1 MRKMALPMA
10 GGGCSQ
16 LSDDAANLAAT
27 LGGVDDAPARP
38 SGESVGISSPALV
51 GVESDIAGDSGDSNT
66 PSATN
71 NESGKAADSSAAAD
85 STVAQSLSITGADA
99 VAQFSTMQLTATTS
113 PSNVEG
119 TYVWSSNN
127 DNILTVDQSGTVTGV
142 RQGTATVTLSYTSPD
157 GNTTLAATHDVTVTS
172 PTAATDRAL
181 FYYLNNPNGSLDS
194 ISTTQWT
201 SLGSGSVNLTG
212 LDSSNFPKDN
222 GKTAIFDRVSD
233 RVITWPDN
241 STGDEYQVARGS
253 SDWNNIFKAYKS
265 VIEGMLPGV
274 TVTDDDVESI
284 SIKPYKLTN
293 NNDGYH
299 VDCSVSI
306 TCRNLFNARYY
317 VDDPTTPGEGFQLV
331 ASKLT
336 YREGDTTDITDFP
349 DVSLPLSKKV
359 GGIEYTFNGWYTD
372 QALTQQVELPYT
384 VDGNVNFYAKYL
396 SGRQVVYDLA
406 GGSWNNSDAL
416 VHAAQ
421 QGSTQTVKAEP
432 TRVGH
437 EFAGWTVAGLDGVTT
452 IESGASF
459 IMPDNNVTFT
469 ATWNKLLACKVKY
482 LEQGTDKELSPA
494 DTLYG
499 HAGDVVTANAKSNIE
514 GYHLVDSTQASG
526 KAMLIEGETPEIVF
540 YYEKDAANYQVN
552 YFLNGTEQKVAD
564 SETLSAPW
572 GSEVAV
578 SDLAKDIDGYTAVSG
593 QAATATV
600 ELDGSTVINIY
611 YYQNVTLTANSATT
625 EYTGELQHVEGY
637 TCDVAD
643 AAFAGVTLLGGK
655 GTDAGDYPYTFA
667 SGTAGTVSTDG
678 KHIVAKTNDGKLV
691 IKPNSQQVV
700 VKVKGSTG
708 GGKYDGEEHGVE
720 GYAVSYVV
728 GGAASAG
735 APAGFDA
742 GDISFAGAAKVTGTD
757 AGSYPMG
764 LGAGDFGYAGKNFS
778 NVSFEVEDGQLTI
791 SKREVVVKPKDASR
805 VFNGEA
811 LEASEW
817 EVAEGS
823 PDQFLAGQGISDPVF
838 SGSQT
843 APGTSESS
851 IVSWGYPESTKAGN
865 YEIRTEKGTLNVTSR
880 GAAETITV
888 EANSTSATYDGGTH
902 SAAGLKTTEFVVGG
916 KAYTVSGLST
926 EDPSAAD
933 AGTYTNNVTG
943 TAKVSD
949 AAGNDVTSEFA
960 VEIKDGSL
968 VIGPAEAIIRPKD
981 ASKPYDGTPLVA
993 SEFEAAGFVGGDGVA
1008 GVTYGGSQTDAGE
1021 SGSTIAAYEAAGS
1034 TKLANY
1040 KITLGEGRLEV
1051 TANAERVVVTI
1062 RENSATFPYDGE
1074 AKTAEGYE
1082 VAGISSAL
1090 YKEGDFAFVGDAA
1103 HKVATG
1109 TDAGDYDMGLL
1120 PGDFENRSANFSNVA
1135 FAIEDGQLHIVP
1147 VAIDEDAVTWD
1158 ARDVQKVYDG
1168 DPLSAYGA
1176 RAWDKH
1182 GNELSVEYSTD
1193 GVSWVDDPSKVSL
1206 THSGHLAVKLRATG
1220 ANYAAG
1226 QYAAGSESV
1235 AVEKRPVTLESGGA
1249 DKTYDGTPLTNG
1261 AVSVTPKGEGVG
1273 FVDGEGVA
1281 VTVTGSQTDAGES
1294 DNTFYFSFDEGTSGD
1309 DYLVTAKC
1317 GKLKVA
1323 ANSQQVVV
1331 KVKGSTGGGKYDG
1344 EEHGVEGYAVSYV
1357 VGGAASAGAPAG
1369 FDAGDI
1375 SFAGAAKVTGTDA
1388 GSYPMGLG
1396 AGDFGYAGKNFSNV
1410 SFEVE
1415 DGQLT
1420 ISKREVVVKP
1430 KDASRVFNGEAL
1442 EASEWEVAEGSPDQF
1457 LAGQGISDP
1466 VFSGSQTAPGTS
1478 ESSIVS
1484 WGYPESTKA
1493 GNYEIRTEKGTLNVT
1508 SRGAAETIT
1517 VEANSTSATYDG
1529 GTHSAAGLKTTEFV
1543 VGGKAYTVSGL
1554 STEDP
1559 SAADA
1564 GTYTN
1569 NVTGTAKV
1577 SDAAGNDVTSEFAVE
1592 IKDGSL
1598 VIGPAE
1604 AIIRPKDASKPYDGT
1619 PLVASEFEAAGFVGG
1634 DGVAGVTYGGSQT
1647 DAGES
1652 GSTIAAYE
1660 AAGSTKLANYKITL
1674 GEGRLEVTANAE
1686 RVVVTIRENSA
1697 TFPYDGE
1704 AKTAEG
1710 YEVAGISS
1718 ALYKEGDFA
1727 FVGDAAHKV
1736 ATGTDAGDY
1745 DMGLL
1750 PGDFENR
1757 SANFSNVA
1765 FAIEDGQLT
1774 ILPAT
1779 LTVTTYGASKPYDGT
1794 ALTASGEI
1802 SGFVNGETASF
1813 AATGSQTLV
1822 GTSANS
1828 YAITW
1833 DGTAKESNYSVV
1845 EGAIGT
1851 LEVTPSQVAITVTP
1865 RGGSKVYDGKP
1876 LTSAGIDVDG
1886 LPAGF
1891 TLEAAT
1897 KGTITDAGELL
1908 AEIDASTIVIRN
1920 AAGEDVTAQF
1930 ANVTCGK
1937 APLIVTK
1944 RPVTVT
1950 SATDSKVYDGAAL
1963 TKHEAMVTA
1972 GSLVEGESFGYDFT
1986 GAQTAVGTS
1995 DNTFTVEAGANT
2007 SLDNYEITQV
2017 NGTLTVI
2024 AYTPPAPGP
2033 GTDEPTPGP
2042 GKNPSTPNG
2051 PTNSSD
2057 VTPSGSTTSDDMG
2070 SVPTASD
2077 SKATTAPKSADKAT
2091 SENGAAQSEGKQS
2104 SENAPAAEQPT
2115 SCWVHWLM
2123 LLGTIATLVYGA
2135 VVLLRRRR
2143 MTADLDK
2150 EMDEVLSGAKEGSDK

>member
-1 MRKMALPMA
+1 M
-10 GGGCSQ
+10 
-16 LSDDAANLAAT
+16 
-27 LGGVDDAPARP
+27 
-38 SGESVGISSPALV
+38 

-71 NESGKAADSSAAAD
+71 NGSGKAADSSAAAD

-113 PSNVEG
+113 PSNAEG
-119 TYVWSSNN
+119 TYIWSSNN

-157 GNTTLAATHDVTVTS
+157 GATTLTATHDVTVTS

-241 STGDEYQVARGS
+241 STGDEYQVVRES
-253 SDWNNIFKAYKS
+253 EDWNKIFKAYKS

-293 NNDGYH
+293 NDDGYH

-317 VDDPTTPGEGFQLV
+317 VDDPMTPGEGFQLV

-359 GGIEYTFNGWYTD
+359 GGIEYTFNGWYSD

-384 VDGNVNFYAKYL
+384 IDGNVNFYAKYL
-396 SGRQVVYDLA
+396 SGRQVIYDLA

-421 QGSTQTVKAEP
+421 EGSTQTVKAKP
-432 TRVGH
+432 TRVGY
-437 EFAGWTVAGLDGVTT
+437 EFADWTVSGLDGVTT
-452 IESGASF
+452 LESGASF
-459 IMPDNNVTFT
+459 TMPDNNVTFT
-469 ATWNKLLACKVKY
+469 ATWNKLLACNVKY
-482 LEQGTDKELSPA
+482 LERGTGKELSPA

-499 HAGDVVTANAKSNIE
+499 HAGEVVTANAKSDIK
-514 GYHLVDSTQASG
+514 GYHLVNPTQASG
-526 KAMLIEGETPEIVF
+526 EATLVEGETPEIVF

-552 YFLNGTEQKVAD
+552 YFLNGTEQKVAG
-564 SETLSAPW
+564 SETQSAPW
-572 GSEVAV
+572 GSEVAA
-578 SDLAKDIDGYTAVSG
+578 SNLAKAIDGYTVVPG
-593 QAATATV
+593 QTTTATV

-691 IKPNSQQVV
+691 INPNSQQVV
-700 VKVKGSTG
+700 VKVKGNMG

-720 GYAVSYVV
+720 GYTVSYVV

-742 GDISFAGAAKVTGTD
+742 GDISFAGTAKVTGTD

-764 LGAGDFGYAGKNFS
+764 LDAGDFSYAGRNFS

-843 APGTSESS
+843 APGASESS
-851 IVSWGYPESTKAGN
+851 IVSWGYPENTKAGN

-968 VIGPAEAIIRPKD
+968 VIGPAEATIRPKD

-1051 TANAERVVVTI
+1051 TANAEKVVVTI

-1082 VAGISSAL
+1082 VA
-1090 YKEGDFAFVGDAA
+1090 K
-1103 HKVATG
+1103 
-1109 TDAGDYDMGLL
+1109 
-1120 PGDFENRSANFSNVA
+1120 
-1135 FAIEDGQLHIVP
+1135 
-1147 VAIDEDAVTWD
+1147 
-1158 ARDVQKVYDG
+1158 
-1168 DPLSAYGA
+1168 
-1176 RAWDKH
+1176 
-1182 GNELSVEYSTD
+1182 
-1193 GVSWVDDPSKVSL
+1193 
-1206 THSGHLAVKLRATG
+1206 
-1220 ANYAAG
+1220 
-1226 QYAAGSESV
+1226 
-1235 AVEKRPVTLESGGA
+1235 
-1249 DKTYDGTPLTNG
+1249 
-1261 AVSVTPKGEGVG
+1261 
-1273 FVDGEGVA
+1273 
-1281 VTVTGSQTDAGES
+1281 
-1294 DNTFYFSFDEGTSGD
+1294 
-1309 DYLVTAKC
+1309 
-1317 GKLKVA
+1317 
-1323 ANSQQVVV
+1323 
-1331 KVKGSTGGGKYDG
+1331 
-1344 EEHGVEGYAVSYV
+1344 
-1357 VGGAASAGAPAG
+1357 
-1369 FDAGDI
+1369 
-1375 SFAGAAKVTGTDA
+1375 
-1388 GSYPMGLG
+1388 
-1396 AGDFGYAGKNFSNV
+1396 
-1410 SFEVE
+1410 
-1415 DGQLT
+1415 
-1420 ISKREVVVKP
+1420 
-1430 KDASRVFNGEAL
+1430 
-1442 EASEWEVAEGSPDQF
+1442 
-1457 LAGQGISDP
+1457 
-1466 VFSGSQTAPGTS
+1466 
-1478 ESSIVS
+1478 
-1484 WGYPESTKA
+1484 
-1493 GNYEIRTEKGTLNVT
+1493 
-1508 SRGAAETIT
+1508 
-1517 VEANSTSATYDG
+1517 
-1529 GTHSAAGLKTTEFV
+1529 
-1543 VGGKAYTVSGL
+1543 
-1554 STEDP
+1554 
-1559 SAADA
+1559 
-1564 GTYTN
+1564 
-1569 NVTGTAKV
+1569 
-1577 SDAAGNDVTSEFAVE
+1577 
-1592 IKDGSL
+1592 
-1598 VIGPAE
+1598 
-1604 AIIRPKDASKPYDGT
+1604 
-1619 PLVASEFEAAGFVGG
+1619 
-1634 DGVAGVTYGGSQT
+1634 
-1647 DAGES
+1647 
-1652 GSTIAAYE
+1652 
-1660 AAGSTKLANYKITL
+1660 
-1674 GEGRLEVTANAE
+1674 
-1686 RVVVTIRENSA
+1686 
-1697 TFPYDGE
+1697 
-1704 AKTAEG
+1704 
-1710 YEVAGISS
+1710 ISS

-1779 LTVTTYGASKPYDGT
+1779 LTVTTHGASKPYDGT

-1828 YAITW
+1828 YAIAW

-1845 EGAIGT
+1845 EGVIGT
-1851 LEVTPSQVAITVTP
+1851 LEVTPSQVMITVTP

-1891 TLEAAT
+1891 TLDAAT
-1897 KGTITDAGELL
+1897 KGSITDAGELL
-1908 AEIDASTIVIRN
+1908 AEVDASTIVIRN
-1920 AAGEDVTAQF
+1920 AAGENVTAQF
-1930 ANVTCGK
+1930 SNVTCGK
-1937 APLIVTK
+1937 APLVVTK
-1944 RPVTVT
+1944 RPVTVA
-1950 SATDSKVYDGAAL
+1950 SATDSKVYDGTAL
-1963 TKHEAMVTA
+1963 TKHEAAVTA

-1986 GAQTAVGTS
+1986 GEQTAVGTS
-1995 DNTFTVEAGANT
+1995 DNTFTVKAGANT

-2024 AYTPPAPGP
+2024 AYTPPTPGPGPDEPAPGP
-2033 GTDEPTPGP
+2033 GPDEPAPGP

-2123 LLGTIATLVYGA
+2123 LLGAIATLVYGA

-2150 EMDEVLSGAKEGSDK
+2150 EMDGVLSGAKEGSDK

>member
-1 MRKMALPMA
+1 MALPMA

-16 LSDDAANLAAT
+16 LSGDAANLAAT
-27 LGGVDDAPARP
+27 LGGGDDAPARP

-85 STVAQSLSITGADA
+85 SAIAQSLSITGADA

-113 PSNVEG
+113 LSNAEG
-119 TYVWSSNN
+119 TYIWSSNN

-157 GNTTLAATHDVTVTS
+157 GATTLTATHDVTVTS
-172 PTAATDRAL
+172 PTAATDYAL

-212 LDSSNFPKDN
+212 LNSSNFPKDN

-233 RVITWPDN
+233 RVITWPDG
-241 STGDEYQVARGS
+241 STGDEYQVVRGS

-274 TVTDDDVESI
+274 TVTDEDVESI

-336 YREGDTTDITDFP
+336 YREGDTTNITDFP
-349 DVSLPLSKKV
+349 DVSLPLSKTV

-384 VDGNVNFYAKYL
+384 IDGNVNFYAKYL
-396 SGRQVVYDLA
+396 SGRQVIYDLA

-421 QGSTQTVKAEP
+421 EGSTQTVKAEP
-432 TRVGH
+432 TRVGY
-437 EFAGWTVAGLDGVTT
+437 EFAGWTVSGLDGVTT
-452 IESGASF
+452 LESGASF
-459 IMPDNNVTFT
+459 TMPDNNVTFT
-469 ATWNKLLACKVKY
+469 ATWNKLLACNVKY
-482 LEQGTDKELSPA
+482 LEQGTGKELSPA

-499 HAGDVVTANAKSNIE
+499 HAGEVVMANAKSDIE

-526 KAMLIEGETPEIVF
+526 KATLVEGETPEIVF

-552 YFLNGTEQKVAD
+552 YFLNGTGQKVAD
-564 SETLSAPW
+564 SETQSAPW
-572 GSEVAV
+572 GSEVAA
-578 SDLAKDIDGYTAVSG
+578 SNLAKAIDGYTVVPG
-593 QAATATV
+593 QTATATV

-678 KHIVAKTNDGKLV
+678 KYIVAKTNDGKLV
-691 IKPNSQQVV
+691 INSNSEKVV
-700 VKVKGSTG
+700 VKIKGNTG
-708 GGKYDGEEHGVE
+708 GGKYDGEEHSVE
-720 GYAVSYVV
+720 GYTVSYVV

-742 GDISFAGAAKVTGTD
+742 GDISFAGTAKVTGTD

-764 LGAGDFGYAGKNFS
+764 LDAGDFSYAGRNFS

-823 PDQFLAGQGISDPVF
+823 PDQFLAGQGIVDPVF

-851 IVSWGYPESTKAGN
+851 IVGWGYREGTKAGN
-865 YEIRTEKGTLNVTSR
+865 YEIRTEKGSLNVTSR
-880 GAAETITV
+880 GATETITV

-943 TAKVSD
+943 TANVSD

-968 VIGPAEAIIRPKD
+968 VIGPAEATIRPKD

-1051 TANAERVVVTI
+1051 TANAEKVVVTI

-1074 AKTAEGYE
+1074 AKTAGGYE
-1082 VAGISSAL
+1082 VAKISSAL

-1120 PGDFENRSANFSNVA
+1120 PGDFENTSANFSNVA

-1147 VAIDEDAVTWD
+1147 
-1158 ARDVQKVYDG
+1158 
-1168 DPLSAYGA
+1168 
-1176 RAWDKH
+1176 
-1182 GNELSVEYSTD
+1182 
-1193 GVSWVDDPSKVSL
+1193 
-1206 THSGHLAVKLRATG
+1206 
-1220 ANYAAG
+1220 
-1226 QYAAGSESV
+1226 
-1235 AVEKRPVTLESGGA
+1235 
-1249 DKTYDGTPLTNG
+1249 
-1261 AVSVTPKGEGVG
+1261 
-1273 FVDGEGVA
+1273 
-1281 VTVTGSQTDAGES
+1281 
-1294 DNTFYFSFDEGTSGD
+1294 
-1309 DYLVTAKC
+1309 
-1317 GKLKVA
+1317 
-1323 ANSQQVVV
+1323 
-1331 KVKGSTGGGKYDG
+1331 
-1344 EEHGVEGYAVSYV
+1344 
-1357 VGGAASAGAPAG
+1357 
-1369 FDAGDI
+1369 
-1375 SFAGAAKVTGTDA
+1375 
-1388 GSYPMGLG
+1388 
-1396 AGDFGYAGKNFSNV
+1396 
-1410 SFEVE
+1410 
-1415 DGQLT
+1415 
-1420 ISKREVVVKP
+1420 
-1430 KDASRVFNGEAL
+1430 
-1442 EASEWEVAEGSPDQF
+1442 
-1457 LAGQGISDP
+1457 
-1466 VFSGSQTAPGTS
+1466 
-1478 ESSIVS
+1478 
-1484 WGYPESTKA
+1484 
-1493 GNYEIRTEKGTLNVT
+1493 
-1508 SRGAAETIT
+1508 
-1517 VEANSTSATYDG
+1517 
-1529 GTHSAAGLKTTEFV
+1529 
-1543 VGGKAYTVSGL
+1543 
-1554 STEDP
+1554 
-1559 SAADA
+1559 
-1564 GTYTN
+1564 
-1569 NVTGTAKV
+1569 
-1577 SDAAGNDVTSEFAVE
+1577 
-1592 IKDGSL
+1592 
-1598 VIGPAE
+1598 
-1604 AIIRPKDASKPYDGT
+1604 
-1619 PLVASEFEAAGFVGG
+1619 
-1634 DGVAGVTYGGSQT
+1634 
-1647 DAGES
+1647 
-1652 GSTIAAYE
+1652 
-1660 AAGSTKLANYKITL
+1660 
-1674 GEGRLEVTANAE
+1674 
-1686 RVVVTIRENSA
+1686 
-1697 TFPYDGE
+1697 
-1704 AKTAEG
+1704 
-1710 YEVAGISS
+1710 
-1718 ALYKEGDFA
+1718 
-1727 FVGDAAHKV
+1727 
-1736 ATGTDAGDY
+1736 
-1745 DMGLL
+1745 
-1750 PGDFENR
+1750 
-1757 SANFSNVA
+1757 
-1765 FAIEDGQLT
+1765 
-1774 ILPAT
+1774 AT
-1779 LTVTTYGASKPYDGT
+1779 LTVTTHGASKPYDGT

-1833 DGTAKESNYSVV
+1833 DGTAKESNYNVV

-1851 LEVTPSQVAITVTP
+1851 LEVTPSQVAINVTP
-1865 RGGSKVYDGKP
+1865 HGGSKVYDGKP

-1995 DNTFTVEAGANT
+1995 DNTFTVKAGANT

-2042 GKNPSTPNG
+2042 GKNPSTPND

-2057 VTPSGSTTSDDMG
+2057 VTPSGSTTSDDMD

-2077 SKATTAPKSADKAT
+2077 SKETTMPKSADKAT
-2091 SENGAAQSEGKQS
+2091 SGNNAQSEGKQS
-2104 SENAPAAEQPT
+2104 PDNASGAEQPT

-2123 LLGTIATLVYGA
+2123 ILGTIATLVYGA
-2135 VVLLRRRR
+2135 VVSLRRRR

-2150 EMDEVLSGAKEGSDK
+2150 EIDAVLSGAKEGSDK

>member
-10 GGGCSQ
+10 GGCSQ
-16 LSDDAANLAAT
+16 LSGDAANLAAT
-27 LGGVDDAPARP
+27 LGGGDDAPARP

-172 PTAATDRAL
+172 PTAATNSAL

-241 STGDEYQVARGS
+241 STGDEYQVVRES
-253 SDWNNIFKAYKS
+253 EDWNKIFKAYKS

-293 NNDGYH
+293 NDDGYH

-372 QALTQQVELPYT
+372 QALTLQVELPYT
-384 VDGNVNFYAKYL
+384 IDGNVNFYAKYL
-396 SGRQVVYDLA
+396 SGRQVIYDLA

-421 QGSTQTVKAEP
+421 EGSTQTVKAEP
-432 TRVGH
+432 TRVGY
-437 EFAGWTVAGLDGVTT
+437 EFAGWTVSGLDGVTT
-452 IESGASF
+452 LESGASF
-459 IMPDNNVTFT
+459 TMPDNNVTFT
-469 ATWNKLLACKVKY
+469 ATWSKLLACNVKY
-482 LEQGTDKELSPA
+482 LERGTGKELSPA

-499 HAGDVVTANAKSNIE
+499 HAGDVMTANAKSDIE
-514 GYHLVDSTQASG
+514 GYHLVDPTQASG
-526 KAMLIEGETPEIVF
+526 KATLVEGETPEIVF

-564 SETLSAPW
+564 SETQSAPW
-572 GSEVAV
+572 GSEVAA
-578 SDLAKDIDGYTAVSG
+578 SNLAKAIDGYTVVPG
-593 QAATATV
+593 QTATATV

-643 AAFAGVTLLGGK
+643 AAFASVTLLGGK

-678 KHIVAKTNDGKLV
+678 KYIVAKTNDGKLV
-691 IKPNSQQVV
+691 INPNSQQVV
-700 VKVKGSTG
+700 VKIKGSTG
-708 GGKYDGEEHGVE
+708 GGKYDGEEHSVE

-742 GDISFAGAAKVTGTD
+742 GDISFAGTAKVTGTD

-764 LGAGDFGYAGKNFS
+764 LDAGDFDYAGRNFS
-778 NVSFEVEDGQLTI
+778 NVSFEVEDGQLAI

-843 APGTSESS
+843 APGASESS
-851 IVSWGYPESTKAGN
+851 IVSWGYPENTKAGN
-865 YEIRTEKGTLNVTSR
+865 YEIRTEKGSLNVTSR
-880 GAAETITV
+880 GATETITV
-888 EANSTSATYDGGTH
+888 EANSTTATYDGESH

-949 AAGNDVTSEFA
+949 AAGSDVTSEFA

-968 VIGPAEAIIRPKD
+968 VIGPAEATIRPKD
-981 ASKPYDGTPLVA
+981 ASKPYDGAPLVA

-1051 TANAERVVVTI
+1051 TANAEKVVVTI

-1109 TDAGDYDMGLL
+1109 IDAGDYDMGLL
-1120 PGDFENRSANFSNVA
+1120 PGDFEN
-1135 FAIEDGQLHIVP
+1135 
-1147 VAIDEDAVTWD
+1147 T
-1158 ARDVQKVYDG
+1158 
-1168 DPLSAYGA
+1168 
-1176 RAWDKH
+1176 
-1182 GNELSVEYSTD
+1182 
-1193 GVSWVDDPSKVSL
+1193 
-1206 THSGHLAVKLRATG
+1206 
-1220 ANYAAG
+1220 
-1226 QYAAGSESV
+1226 
-1235 AVEKRPVTLESGGA
+1235 
-1249 DKTYDGTPLTNG
+1249 
-1261 AVSVTPKGEGVG
+1261 
-1273 FVDGEGVA
+1273 
-1281 VTVTGSQTDAGES
+1281 
-1294 DNTFYFSFDEGTSGD
+1294 
-1309 DYLVTAKC
+1309 
-1317 GKLKVA
+1317 
-1323 ANSQQVVV
+1323 
-1331 KVKGSTGGGKYDG
+1331 
-1344 EEHGVEGYAVSYV
+1344 
-1357 VGGAASAGAPAG
+1357 
-1369 FDAGDI
+1369 
-1375 SFAGAAKVTGTDA
+1375 
-1388 GSYPMGLG
+1388 
-1396 AGDFGYAGKNFSNV
+1396 
-1410 SFEVE
+1410 
-1415 DGQLT
+1415 
-1420 ISKREVVVKP
+1420 
-1430 KDASRVFNGEAL
+1430 
-1442 EASEWEVAEGSPDQF
+1442 
-1457 LAGQGISDP
+1457 
-1466 VFSGSQTAPGTS
+1466 
-1478 ESSIVS
+1478 
-1484 WGYPESTKA
+1484 
-1493 GNYEIRTEKGTLNVT
+1493 
-1508 SRGAAETIT
+1508 
-1517 VEANSTSATYDG
+1517 
-1529 GTHSAAGLKTTEFV
+1529 
-1543 VGGKAYTVSGL
+1543 
-1554 STEDP
+1554 
-1559 SAADA
+1559 
-1564 GTYTN
+1564 
-1569 NVTGTAKV
+1569 
-1577 SDAAGNDVTSEFAVE
+1577 
-1592 IKDGSL
+1592 
-1598 VIGPAE
+1598 
-1604 AIIRPKDASKPYDGT
+1604 
-1619 PLVASEFEAAGFVGG
+1619 
-1634 DGVAGVTYGGSQT
+1634 
-1647 DAGES
+1647 
-1652 GSTIAAYE
+1652 
-1660 AAGSTKLANYKITL
+1660 
-1674 GEGRLEVTANAE
+1674 
-1686 RVVVTIRENSA
+1686 
-1697 TFPYDGE
+1697 
-1704 AKTAEG
+1704 
-1710 YEVAGISS
+1710 
-1718 ALYKEGDFA
+1718 
-1727 FVGDAAHKV
+1727 
-1736 ATGTDAGDY
+1736 
-1745 DMGLL
+1745 
-1750 PGDFENR
+1750 

-1779 LTVTTYGASKPYDGT
+1779 LTVTTHGASKPYDGT

-1813 AATGSQTLV
+1813 ATTGSQTLV
-1822 GTSANS
+1822 GTSVNS
-1828 YAITW
+1828 YAIAW
-1833 DGTAKESNYSVV
+1833 DGTAKESNYNVV
-1845 EGAIGT
+1845 EDAIGT
-1851 LEVTPSQVAITVTP
+1851 LEVTPSQVAINVTP
-1865 RGGSKVYDGKP
+1865 HGGSKVYDGKP
-1876 LTSAGIDVDG
+1876 LTSADIDVDN

-1897 KGTITDAGELL
+1897 KGSITDAGELL
-1908 AEIDASTIVIRN
+1908 AEIDTPTIVIRN

-1930 ANVTCGK
+1930 SNVTCGK
-1937 APLIVTK
+1937 APLVVTK

-1950 SATDSKVYDGAAL
+1950 SATDSKVYDGTAL
-1963 TKHEAMVTA
+1963 TKHEATVTA

-1995 DNTFTVEAGANT
+1995 DNTFTVKAGVNT
-2007 SLDNYEITQV
+2007 SLDNYEITQA

-2042 GKNPSTPNG
+2042 GKNPSTP
-2051 PTNSSD
+2051 SD
-2057 VTPSGSTTSDDMG
+2057 TG
-2070 SVPTASD
+2070 SD
-2077 SKATTAPKSADKAT
+2077 SAAADPKATTAPKSADKAT
-2091 SENGAAQSEGKQS
+2091 SENGAAQSEGKQN
-2104 SENAPAAEQPT
+2104 SENAPTAEQPT

>member
-1 MRKMALPMA
+1 MNNTIKHMREAKSSANCTSWGNKIVSVVLSAILLGFGWPA
-10 GGGCSQ
+10 VNPAEVYAEDGAANGGGGCSQ
-16 LSDDAANLAAT
+16 LSGDAANLAAT
-27 LGGVDDAPARP
+27 LGGGDDAPARL

-66 PSATN
+66 PSVTN

-85 STVAQSLSITGADA
+85 STVAQSLSITGADV

-113 PSNVEG
+113 PSNAEG
-119 TYVWSSNN
+119 TYIWSSNN

-142 RQGTATVTLSYTSPD
+142 RQGTTTVALSYTSPD

-172 PTAATDRAL
+172 PTAATNSAL

-241 STGDEYQVARGS
+241 STGDEYQVVRES
-253 SDWNNIFKAYKS
+253 EDWNKIFKAYKS

-293 NNDGYH
+293 NDDGYH

-349 DVSLPLSKKV
+349 DVSLPLSKTV

-384 VDGNVNFYAKYL
+384 IDGNVNFYAKYL
-396 SGRQVVYDLA
+396 SGRQVIYDLA
-406 GGSWNNSDAL
+406 GGSWNSSDAL

-421 QGSTQTVKAEP
+421 EGSTQTVKAEP
-432 TRVGH
+432 TRVGY
-437 EFAGWTVAGLDGVTT
+437 EFAGWTVSGLDGVTT
-452 IESGASF
+452 LESGASF
-459 IMPDNNVTFT
+459 TMPDNNVTFT
-469 ATWNKLLACKVKY
+469 ATWNKLLACNVKY
-482 LEQGTDKELSPA
+482 LERGTGKELSPA

-499 HAGDVVTANAKSNIE
+499 HAGEVVTANAKSDIE
-514 GYHLVDSTQASG
+514 GYHLVNPTQASG
-526 KAMLIEGETPEIVF
+526 KATLVEGETPEIVF

-564 SETLSAPW
+564 SETQSAPW
-572 GSEVAV
+572 GSEVAA
-578 SDLAKDIDGYTAVSG
+578 SNLAKAIDGYTIVPG
-593 QAATATV
+593 QTATATV

-643 AAFAGVTLLGGK
+643 AAFASVTLLGGK
-655 GTDAGDYPYTFA
+655 GTDAGNYPYTFA

-678 KHIVAKTNDGKLV
+678 KYIVAKTNDGKLV

-700 VKVKGSTG
+700 VRVKGNTG

-720 GYAVSYVV
+720 GYTVSYVV

-742 GDISFAGAAKVTGTD
+742 GDISFAGTAKVTGTD

-764 LGAGDFGYAGKNFS
+764 LDAGDFGYAGRNFS
-778 NVSFEVEDGQLTI
+778 NVSFEVEDGQLAI

-805 VFNGEA
+805 VFSGEA

-851 IVSWGYPESTKAGN
+851 IVSWGYPENTKAGN

-968 VIGPAEAIIRPKD
+968 VIDPAEATIRPKD

-1051 TANAERVVVTI
+1051 TANAEKVVVTI

-1120 PGDFENRSANFSNVA
+1120 PGDFEN
-1135 FAIEDGQLHIVP
+1135 
-1147 VAIDEDAVTWD
+1147 T
-1158 ARDVQKVYDG
+1158 
-1168 DPLSAYGA
+1168 
-1176 RAWDKH
+1176 
-1182 GNELSVEYSTD
+1182 
-1193 GVSWVDDPSKVSL
+1193 
-1206 THSGHLAVKLRATG
+1206 
-1220 ANYAAG
+1220 
-1226 QYAAGSESV
+1226 
-1235 AVEKRPVTLESGGA
+1235 
-1249 DKTYDGTPLTNG
+1249 
-1261 AVSVTPKGEGVG
+1261 
-1273 FVDGEGVA
+1273 
-1281 VTVTGSQTDAGES
+1281 
-1294 DNTFYFSFDEGTSGD
+1294 
-1309 DYLVTAKC
+1309 
-1317 GKLKVA
+1317 
-1323 ANSQQVVV
+1323 
-1331 KVKGSTGGGKYDG
+1331 
-1344 EEHGVEGYAVSYV
+1344 
-1357 VGGAASAGAPAG
+1357 
-1369 FDAGDI
+1369 
-1375 SFAGAAKVTGTDA
+1375 
-1388 GSYPMGLG
+1388 
-1396 AGDFGYAGKNFSNV
+1396 
-1410 SFEVE
+1410 
-1415 DGQLT
+1415 
-1420 ISKREVVVKP
+1420 
-1430 KDASRVFNGEAL
+1430 
-1442 EASEWEVAEGSPDQF
+1442 
-1457 LAGQGISDP
+1457 
-1466 VFSGSQTAPGTS
+1466 
-1478 ESSIVS
+1478 
-1484 WGYPESTKA
+1484 
-1493 GNYEIRTEKGTLNVT
+1493 
-1508 SRGAAETIT
+1508 
-1517 VEANSTSATYDG
+1517 
-1529 GTHSAAGLKTTEFV
+1529 
-1543 VGGKAYTVSGL
+1543 
-1554 STEDP
+1554 
-1559 SAADA
+1559 
-1564 GTYTN
+1564 
-1569 NVTGTAKV
+1569 
-1577 SDAAGNDVTSEFAVE
+1577 
-1592 IKDGSL
+1592 
-1598 VIGPAE
+1598 
-1604 AIIRPKDASKPYDGT
+1604 
-1619 PLVASEFEAAGFVGG
+1619 
-1634 DGVAGVTYGGSQT
+1634 
-1647 DAGES
+1647 
-1652 GSTIAAYE
+1652 
-1660 AAGSTKLANYKITL
+1660 
-1674 GEGRLEVTANAE
+1674 
-1686 RVVVTIRENSA
+1686 
-1697 TFPYDGE
+1697 
-1704 AKTAEG
+1704 
-1710 YEVAGISS
+1710 
-1718 ALYKEGDFA
+1718 
-1727 FVGDAAHKV
+1727 
-1736 ATGTDAGDY
+1736 
-1745 DMGLL
+1745 
-1750 PGDFENR
+1750 

-1779 LTVTTYGASKPYDGT
+1779 LTVTTHGASKPYDGT

-1813 AATGSQTLV
+1813 ATTGSQTLV

-1833 DGTAKESNYSVV
+1833 DGTAKESNYNVV

-1851 LEVTPSQVAITVTP
+1851 LEVTPSQVAINVTP
-1865 RGGSKVYDGKP
+1865 HGGSKVYDGKP

-1897 KGTITDAGELL
+1897 KGSITDAGELL
-1908 AEIDASTIVIRN
+1908 AEVDASTIVIRN

-1930 ANVTCGK
+1930 ANVACGK
-1937 APLIVTK
+1937 APLVVTK
-1944 RPVTVT
+1944 RPVTVA
-1950 SATDSKVYDGAAL
+1950 SATDSKVYDGTAL

-1995 DNTFTVEAGANT
+1995 DNTFTVKAGANT

-2077 SKATTAPKSADKAT
+2077 SKETTMPKSADKAT
-2091 SENGAAQSEGKQS
+2091 SGNNAQSEGKQS
-2104 SENAPAAEQPT
+2104 PDNASGAEQPT

-2123 LLGTIATLVYGA
+2123 ILGTIATLVYGA

>member
-1 MRKMALPMA
+1 MNNTIKHMREAKSSANCTSWGNKVVSVVLSAVLLGFGWPAVNPTEVYAEDGAANA
-10 GGGCSQ
+10 GGSYQ
-16 LSDDAANLAAT
+16 LAGDSASRAVSTGEGADIASRAN
-27 LGGVDDAPARP
+27 
-38 SGESVGISSPALV
+38 GESAGNSSPALA
-51 GVESDIAGDSGDSNT
+51 GMESDAAGDSGDPNT
-66 PSATN
+66 PSTASSTT
-71 NESGKAADSSAAAD
+71 SKGAADPSVASDAM
-85 STVAQSLSITGADA
+85 VAQSLSITGADT
-99 VAQFSTMQLTATTS
+99 VAQFSTAQLTGTTS
-113 PSNVEG
+113 PANAEG
-119 TYVWSSNN
+119 TYVWFSNN
-127 DNILTVDQSGTVTGV
+127 DNILTVDQSGMVTGV
-142 RQGTATVTLSYTSPD
+142 REGSATVTLSYTSPD
-157 GNTTLAATHDVTVTS
+157 GATLTAMHGVTVTS
-172 PTAATDRAL
+172 PTAATHSAL

-194 ISTTQWT
+194 TSTTQWT

-212 LDSSNFPKDN
+212 LNSSNFPNDN
-222 GKTAIFDRVSD
+222 GDTAIFDRVSD
-233 RVITWPDN
+233 RVITWPDK

-253 SDWNNIFKAYKS
+253 SDWDKIFKAYKS

-336 YREGDTTDITDFP
+336 YREGDTTDIADFP

-384 VDGNVNFYAKYL
+384 IDGNVNFYAKYL
-396 SGRQVVYDLA
+396 SGRQVIYDLA

-421 QGSTQTVKAEP
+421 EGSTQTVKAEP
-432 TRVGH
+432 TRVGY
-437 EFAGWTVAGLDGVTT
+437 EFAGWTVSGLDGVTT
-452 IESGASF
+452 LESGASF
-459 IMPDNNVTFT
+459 TMPDNNVTLT
-469 ATWNKLLACKVKY
+469 ATWNELPACKVKY
-482 LEQGTDKELSPA
+482 LEKGTDKELSPA
-494 DTLYG
+494 DMLYG
-499 HAGDVVTANAKSNIE
+499 HAGDVVMANAKSDIE
-514 GYHLVDSTQASG
+514 GYHLVDPTQASRE
-526 KAMLIEGETPEIVF
+526 ATLVEGETPEIVF

-572 GSEVAV
+572 GSEVAA
-578 SDLAKDIDGYTAVSG
+578 SNLAKAIDGYTVVPG
-593 QAATATV
+593 QTATATV
-600 ELDGSTVINIY
+600 ELDGSTVINVY
-611 YYQNVTLTANSATT
+611 YYQNVTLTANSATR
-625 EYTGELQHVEGY
+625 EYTGESQCVEGY

-643 AAFAGVTLLGGK
+643 AAFAGITLLGGK

-667 SGTAGTVSTDG
+667 SGTTGTVSADG
-678 KHIVAKTNDGKLV
+678 KFIVAKTNDGKLV
-691 IKPNSQQVV
+691 ISPNSQQVV
-700 VKVKGSTG
+700 VKIKGNTG
-708 GGKYDGEEHGVE
+708 GEKYDGTEHSVE
-720 GYAVSYVV
+720 GYAVSYVI
-728 GGAASAG
+728 GGAESVD

-742 GDISFAGAAKVTGTD
+742 GDISFAGTAKATGTD
-757 AGSYPMG
+757 AGGYPMG
-764 LGAGDFGYAGKNFS
+764 LKAGDFGYAGKNFS
-778 NVSFEVEDGQLTI
+778 NVSFEVEDGRLDI
-791 SKREVVVKPKDASR
+791 SKRALIIKPKDASQ
-805 VFNGEA
+805 VYNGEA

-817 EVAEGS
+817 EVVESS
-823 PDQFLAGQGISDPVF
+823 PDQFLAGQGIVDPVF

-851 IVSWGYPESTKAGN
+851 IVGWGYQEGTKAGN

-880 GAAETITV
+880 GATETITV
-888 EANSTSATYDGGTH
+888 EANSTPATYDGKIH
-902 SAAGLKTTEFVVGG
+902 SAVGLKTTEFVVGG
-916 KAYTVSGLST
+916 KTYTVSGLST
-926 EDPSAAD
+926 EDPSATD
-933 AGTYTNNVTG
+933 VGTYTNNITG
-943 TAKVSD
+943 TAKVTD
-949 AAGNDVTSEFA
+949 AAGNDVTSEFD

-968 VIGPAEAIIRPKD
+968 VIDPAEVTIRPKD
-981 ASKPYDGTPLVA
+981 ASKPYDGTSLVA
-993 SEFEAAGFVGGDGVA
+993 SEFTATGFVGGDGVT
-1008 GVTYGGSQTDAGE
+1008 GVTYGGSQLNSGE
-1021 SGSTIAAYEAAGS
+1021 SESTIAGFAVAGS
-1034 TKLANY
+1034 TKLTNY
-1040 KITLGEGRLEV
+1040 RITLGKGKLKV
-1051 TANAERVVVTI
+1051 TASAEKVVVTI

-1082 VAGISSAL
+1082 VVGISSAL

-1103 HKVATG
+1103 HRSVTA

-1120 PGDFENRSANFSNVA
+1120 PSDFENRSANFSNVV

-1147 VAIDEDAVTWD
+1147 GAIDKDAVTWD
-1158 ARDVQKVYDG
+1158 VHNVQKVYEG
-1168 DPLSAYGA
+1168 EPLSAYHA

-1182 GNELSVEYSTD
+1182 GNELSVEYSVD
-1193 GVSWVDDPSKVSL
+1193 GVNWVSDPSKVSL
-1206 THSGHLAVKLRATG
+1206 THFGHLAVALRATG

-1226 QYAAGSESV
+1226 EYATGSENV
-1235 AVEKRPVTLESGGA
+1235 AITKRLVTLESGGA
-1249 DKTYDGTPLTNG
+1249 DKTYDGTPLTND

-1273 FVDGEGVA
+1273 FVDGEGVTI
-1281 VTVTGSQTDAGES
+1281 TVTGSQTDVGES
-1294 DNTFYFSFDEGTSGD
+1294 DNTFVFSFNEGTSGD

-1331 KVKGSTGGGKYDG
+1331 KIKGSTGGEKYDG
-1344 EEHGVEGYAVSYV
+1344 TEHSVEGYAVSYV
-1357 VGGAASAGAPAG
+1357 IGGAESTDAPAG

-1375 SFAGAAKVTGTDA
+1375 AFSGAAKATGTDA
-1388 GSYPMGLG
+1388 GSYPMGLK

-1415 DGQLT
+1415 DGQL
-1420 ISKREVVVKP
+1420 V
-1430 KDASRVFNGEAL
+1430 
-1442 EASEWEVAEGSPDQF
+1442 
-1457 LAGQGISDP
+1457 
-1466 VFSGSQTAPGTS
+1466 
-1478 ESSIVS
+1478 
-1484 WGYPESTKA
+1484 
-1493 GNYEIRTEKGTLNVT
+1493 
-1508 SRGAAETIT
+1508 IT
-1517 VEANSTSATYDG
+1517 
-1529 GTHSAAGLKTTEFV
+1529 
-1543 VGGKAYTVSGL
+1543 
-1554 STEDP
+1554 
-1559 SAADA
+1559 
-1564 GTYTN
+1564 
-1569 NVTGTAKV
+1569 
-1577 SDAAGNDVTSEFAVE
+1577 
-1592 IKDGSL
+1592 
-1598 VIGPAE
+1598 
-1604 AIIRPKDASKPYDGT
+1604 
-1619 PLVASEFEAAGFVGG
+1619 
-1634 DGVAGVTYGGSQT
+1634 
-1647 DAGES
+1647 
-1652 GSTIAAYE
+1652 
-1660 AAGSTKLANYKITL
+1660 
-1674 GEGRLEVTANAE
+1674 
-1686 RVVVTIRENSA
+1686 
-1697 TFPYDGE
+1697 
-1704 AKTAEG
+1704 
-1710 YEVAGISS
+1710 
-1718 ALYKEGDFA
+1718 
-1727 FVGDAAHKV
+1727 
-1736 ATGTDAGDY
+1736 
-1745 DMGLL
+1745 
-1750 PGDFENR
+1750 
-1757 SANFSNVA
+1757 
-1765 FAIEDGQLT
+1765 
-1774 ILPAT
+1774 PAT
-1779 LTVTTYGASKPYDGT
+1779 LTVTTHGASKPYDGA

-1897 KGTITDAGELL
+1897 SGSITDAGELL
-1908 AEIDASTIVIRN
+1908 AEVDASTIVIRN

-1937 APLIVTK
+1937 APLVVTK

-1950 SATDSKVYDGAAL
+1950 SATDSKVYDGTAL
-1963 TKHEAMVTA
+1963 TKHEATVTA

-1986 GAQTAVGTS
+1986 GEQTTVGTS
-1995 DNTFTVEAGANT
+1995 DNTFTVKAGANT
-2007 SLDNYEITQV
+2007 SLENYEITQV

-2042 GKNPSTPNG
+2042 GKNPSTPNR
-2051 PTNSSD
+2051 PTNSTD
-2057 VTPSGSTTSDDMG
+2057 VTPSGSTTPSDTG
-2070 SVPTASD
+2070 SD
-2077 SKATTAPKSADKAT
+2077 STAADPKVTTAPKSADKAT

-2123 LLGTIATLVYGA
+2123 LLGTIATLIYGA

-2150 EMDEVLSGAKEGSDK
+2150 EMDVVLSGAKEGSGK

>member
-1 MRKMALPMA
+1 M
-10 GGGCSQ
+10 
-16 LSDDAANLAAT
+16 
-27 LGGVDDAPARP
+27 
-38 SGESVGISSPALV
+38 

-66 PSATN
+66 PSVTN

-113 PSNVEG
+113 PSNAEG
-119 TYVWSSNN
+119 TYIWSSNN

-142 RQGTATVTLSYTSPD
+142 RQGTTTVALSYTSPD

-172 PTAATDRAL
+172 PTAATNSAL

-241 STGDEYQVARGS
+241 STGDEYQVVRES
-253 SDWNNIFKAYKS
+253 EDWNKIFKAYKS

-293 NNDGYH
+293 NDDGYH

-384 VDGNVNFYAKYL
+384 IDGNVNFYAKYL
-396 SGRQVVYDLA
+396 SGRQVIYDLA

-421 QGSTQTVKAEP
+421 ERSTQTVKAEP
-432 TRVGH
+432 TRVGY
-437 EFAGWTVAGLDGVTT
+437 EFAGWTVSGLDDVATL
-452 IESGASF
+452 ESGASF

-469 ATWNKLLACKVKY
+469 ATWNELLACKVKY

-499 HAGDVVTANAKSNIE
+499 HAGEVVTANAKSDIE
-514 GYHLVDSTQASG
+514 GYHLVDPTQASG
-526 KAMLIEGETPEIVF
+526 KATLIEGETPEIVF

-552 YFLNGTEQKVAD
+552 YFLNGTEQKVAG
-564 SETLSAPW
+564 SETQSAPW
-572 GSEVAV
+572 GSEVAA
-578 SDLAKDIDGYTAVSG
+578 SNLAKAIDGYTVVPG
-593 QAATATV
+593 QTTTATV

-667 SGTAGTVSTDG
+667 SGTAGMVSTDG
-678 KHIVAKTNDGKLV
+678 KYIVAKTNDGKLV
-691 IKPNSQQVV
+691 INSNSQQVV
-700 VKVKGSTG
+700 VKIKGNTG
-708 GGKYDGEEHGVE
+708 GGKYDGEEHSVE

-742 GDISFAGAAKVTGTD
+742 GDISFAGTAKVTGTD

-764 LGAGDFGYAGKNFS
+764 LDAGDFGYNGRNFS
-778 NVSFEVEDGQLTI
+778 NVSFEVEDGQLAI

-805 VFNGEA
+805 VFDGEA

-851 IVSWGYPESTKAGN
+851 IVSWGYPENTKAGN

-968 VIGPAEAIIRPKD
+968 VIGPAEATIRPKD

-1051 TANAERVVVTI
+1051 TANAE
-1062 RENSATFPYDGE
+1062 
-1074 AKTAEGYE
+1074 K
-1082 VAGISSAL
+1082 
-1090 YKEGDFAFVGDAA
+1090 
-1103 HKVATG
+1103 
-1109 TDAGDYDMGLL
+1109 
-1120 PGDFENRSANFSNVA
+1120 
-1135 FAIEDGQLHIVP
+1135 
-1147 VAIDEDAVTWD
+1147 
-1158 ARDVQKVYDG
+1158 
-1168 DPLSAYGA
+1168 
-1176 RAWDKH
+1176 
-1182 GNELSVEYSTD
+1182 
-1193 GVSWVDDPSKVSL
+1193 
-1206 THSGHLAVKLRATG
+1206 
-1220 ANYAAG
+1220 
-1226 QYAAGSESV
+1226 
-1235 AVEKRPVTLESGGA
+1235 
-1249 DKTYDGTPLTNG
+1249 
-1261 AVSVTPKGEGVG
+1261 
-1273 FVDGEGVA
+1273 
-1281 VTVTGSQTDAGES
+1281 
-1294 DNTFYFSFDEGTSGD
+1294 
-1309 DYLVTAKC
+1309 
-1317 GKLKVA
+1317 
-1323 ANSQQVVV
+1323 
-1331 KVKGSTGGGKYDG
+1331 
-1344 EEHGVEGYAVSYV
+1344 
-1357 VGGAASAGAPAG
+1357 
-1369 FDAGDI
+1369 
-1375 SFAGAAKVTGTDA
+1375 
-1388 GSYPMGLG
+1388 
-1396 AGDFGYAGKNFSNV
+1396 
-1410 SFEVE
+1410 
-1415 DGQLT
+1415 
-1420 ISKREVVVKP
+1420 
-1430 KDASRVFNGEAL
+1430 
-1442 EASEWEVAEGSPDQF
+1442 
-1457 LAGQGISDP
+1457 
-1466 VFSGSQTAPGTS
+1466 
-1478 ESSIVS
+1478 
-1484 WGYPESTKA
+1484 
-1493 GNYEIRTEKGTLNVT
+1493 
-1508 SRGAAETIT
+1508 
-1517 VEANSTSATYDG
+1517 
-1529 GTHSAAGLKTTEFV
+1529 
-1543 VGGKAYTVSGL
+1543 
-1554 STEDP
+1554 
-1559 SAADA
+1559 
-1564 GTYTN
+1564 
-1569 NVTGTAKV
+1569 
-1577 SDAAGNDVTSEFAVE
+1577 
-1592 IKDGSL
+1592 
-1598 VIGPAE
+1598 
-1604 AIIRPKDASKPYDGT
+1604 
-1619 PLVASEFEAAGFVGG
+1619 
-1634 DGVAGVTYGGSQT
+1634 
-1647 DAGES
+1647 
-1652 GSTIAAYE
+1652 
-1660 AAGSTKLANYKITL
+1660 
-1674 GEGRLEVTANAE
+1674 
-1686 RVVVTIRENSA
+1686 VVVTIRENSA

-1779 LTVTTYGASKPYDGT
+1779 LTVTTHGASKPYDGT

-1813 AATGSQTLV
+1813 ATTGSQTLV

-1833 DGTAKESNYSVV
+1833 DGTAKESNYNVV

-1865 RGGSKVYDGKP
+1865 RDGSKVYDGKP

-1995 DNTFTVEAGANT
+1995 DNTFTVKAGANT

-2077 SKATTAPKSADKAT
+2077 SKETTMPKSADKAT
-2091 SENGAAQSEGKQS
+2091 SGNNAQSEGKQS
-2104 SENAPAAEQPT
+2104 PDNASGAEQPT

-2123 LLGTIATLVYGA
+2123 ILGTIATLVYGA
-2135 VVLLRRRR
+2135 VVSLRRRR

-2150 EMDEVLSGAKEGSDK
+2150 EIDAVLSGAKEGSGK

>member
-16 LSDDAANLAAT
+16 LSGDATNLAAT
-27 LGGVDDAPARP
+27 LGGGDDAPARP
-38 SGESVGISSPALV
+38 SGESVGISSPALG

-113 PSNVEG
+113 PSNAEG
-119 TYVWSSNN
+119 TYIWSSNN

-142 RQGTATVTLSYTSPD
+142 RQGTATVALSYKSPD
-157 GNTTLAATHDVTVTS
+157 DNTTLEATHDVTVTS
-172 PTAATDRAL
+172 PTTATEYAL

-194 ISTTQWT
+194 ISTTQWA
-201 SLGSGSVNLTG
+201 SLGGGSVNLTG

-233 RVITWPDN
+233 RVITWPDG
-241 STGDEYQVARGS
+241 STGDEYQVLRGS
-253 SDWNNIFKAYKS
+253 SNWNNIFKAYKS
-265 VIEGMLPGV
+265 EIEGKLPGV

-293 NNDGYH
+293 NDDGYH

-336 YREGDTTDITDFP
+336 YREGDTTNITDFP

-384 VDGNVNFYAKYL
+384 IDGNVNFYAKYL
-396 SGRQVVYDLA
+396 SGRQVIYDLA

-421 QGSTQTVKAEP
+421 EGSTQTVKAEP
-432 TRVGH
+432 TRVGY
-437 EFAGWTVAGLDGVTT
+437 EFTGWTVSGLDGVTT
-452 IESGASF
+452 LESGASF
-459 IMPDNNVTFT
+459 TMPDNNVTFT
-469 ATWNKLLACKVKY
+469 ATWNKLLACNVKY
-482 LEQGTDKELSPA
+482 LERGTGKELSPA

-499 HAGDVVTANAKSNIE
+499 HAGEVVTANAKSDIE
-514 GYHLVDSTQASG
+514 GYHLVDPTQASG
-526 KAMLIEGETPEIVF
+526 KATLVEGETPEIVF

-564 SETLSAPW
+564 SETQSAPW
-572 GSEVAV
+572 GSEVAA
-578 SDLAKDIDGYTAVSG
+578 SNLAKAIDGYTVVPG
-593 QAATATV
+593 QTATATV

-611 YYQNVTLTANSATT
+611 YYQNVTLTANSAAR

-643 AAFAGVTLLGGK
+643 AAFASVTLLGGK
-655 GTDAGDYPYTFA
+655 GTDAGNYPYTFA

-678 KHIVAKTNDGKLV
+678 KYIVAKTNDGKLV

-720 GYAVSYVV
+720 GYTVSYVV

-742 GDISFAGAAKVTGTD
+742 GDISFAGTAKVAGTD

-764 LGAGDFGYAGKNFS
+764 LDAGDFGYAGKNFS

-851 IVSWGYPESTKAGN
+851 IVSWGYPENTKAGN

-933 AGTYTNNVTG
+933 AGTYTNNITG

-968 VIGPAEAIIRPKD
+968 VIDPAEATIRPKD

-1051 TANAERVVVTI
+1051 TANAEKVVVTI

-1120 PGDFENRSANFSNVA
+1120 PGDFEN
-1135 FAIEDGQLHIVP
+1135 
-1147 VAIDEDAVTWD
+1147 T
-1158 ARDVQKVYDG
+1158 
-1168 DPLSAYGA
+1168 
-1176 RAWDKH
+1176 
-1182 GNELSVEYSTD
+1182 
-1193 GVSWVDDPSKVSL
+1193 
-1206 THSGHLAVKLRATG
+1206 
-1220 ANYAAG
+1220 
-1226 QYAAGSESV
+1226 
-1235 AVEKRPVTLESGGA
+1235 
-1249 DKTYDGTPLTNG
+1249 
-1261 AVSVTPKGEGVG
+1261 
-1273 FVDGEGVA
+1273 
-1281 VTVTGSQTDAGES
+1281 
-1294 DNTFYFSFDEGTSGD
+1294 
-1309 DYLVTAKC
+1309 
-1317 GKLKVA
+1317 
-1323 ANSQQVVV
+1323 
-1331 KVKGSTGGGKYDG
+1331 
-1344 EEHGVEGYAVSYV
+1344 
-1357 VGGAASAGAPAG
+1357 
-1369 FDAGDI
+1369 
-1375 SFAGAAKVTGTDA
+1375 
-1388 GSYPMGLG
+1388 
-1396 AGDFGYAGKNFSNV
+1396 
-1410 SFEVE
+1410 
-1415 DGQLT
+1415 
-1420 ISKREVVVKP
+1420 
-1430 KDASRVFNGEAL
+1430 
-1442 EASEWEVAEGSPDQF
+1442 
-1457 LAGQGISDP
+1457 
-1466 VFSGSQTAPGTS
+1466 
-1478 ESSIVS
+1478 
-1484 WGYPESTKA
+1484 
-1493 GNYEIRTEKGTLNVT
+1493 
-1508 SRGAAETIT
+1508 
-1517 VEANSTSATYDG
+1517 
-1529 GTHSAAGLKTTEFV
+1529 
-1543 VGGKAYTVSGL
+1543 
-1554 STEDP
+1554 
-1559 SAADA
+1559 
-1564 GTYTN
+1564 
-1569 NVTGTAKV
+1569 
-1577 SDAAGNDVTSEFAVE
+1577 
-1592 IKDGSL
+1592 
-1598 VIGPAE
+1598 
-1604 AIIRPKDASKPYDGT
+1604 
-1619 PLVASEFEAAGFVGG
+1619 
-1634 DGVAGVTYGGSQT
+1634 
-1647 DAGES
+1647 
-1652 GSTIAAYE
+1652 
-1660 AAGSTKLANYKITL
+1660 
-1674 GEGRLEVTANAE
+1674 
-1686 RVVVTIRENSA
+1686 
-1697 TFPYDGE
+1697 
-1704 AKTAEG
+1704 
-1710 YEVAGISS
+1710 
-1718 ALYKEGDFA
+1718 
-1727 FVGDAAHKV
+1727 
-1736 ATGTDAGDY
+1736 
-1745 DMGLL
+1745 
-1750 PGDFENR
+1750 

-1779 LTVTTYGASKPYDGT
+1779 LTVTTHGASKPYDGT

-1833 DGTAKESNYSVV
+1833 DGTAKESNYGVV

-1891 TLEAAT
+1891 TLDAAT
-1897 KGTITDAGELL
+1897 KGSITDAGELL
-1908 AEIDASTIVIRN
+1908 AEVDASTIVIRN

-1986 GAQTAVGTS
+1986 GEQTAVGTS
-1995 DNTFTVEAGANT
+1995 DNTFTVKAGANT

-2042 GKNPSTPNG
+2042 GNNPSTP
-2051 PTNSSD
+2051 SD
-2057 VTPSGSTTSDDMG
+2057 TG
-2070 SVPTASD
+2070 SD
-2077 SKATTAPKSADKAT
+2077 SAAADPKATTAPKSADKAT
-2091 SENGAAQSEGKQS
+2091 SENGAAQSEGKQN
-2104 SENAPAAEQPT
+2104 SENAPTAEQPT

>member
-16 LSDDAANLAAT
+16 LSGDAANLAAT
-27 LGGVDDAPARP
+27 LGGGDDAPTRP
-38 SGESVGISSPALV
+38 SGESVGISSPALA

-85 STVAQSLSITGADA
+85 SAIAQSLSITGADA

-113 PSNVEG
+113 PSNAEG
-119 TYVWSSNN
+119 TYIWSSNN

-142 RQGTATVTLSYTSPD
+142 RQGTATVALSYTSPD
-157 GNTTLAATHDVTVTS
+157 GNTTLTATHDVTVTS
-172 PTAATDRAL
+172 PTAATNSAL

-212 LDSSNFPKDN
+212 LDSNNFPKDN

-241 STGDEYQVARGS
+241 STGDEYQVVRES
-253 SDWNNIFKAYKS
+253 EDWNKIFKAYKS

-293 NNDGYH
+293 NDDGYH

-384 VDGNVNFYAKYL
+384 IDGNVNFYAKYL
-396 SGRQVVYDLA
+396 SGRQVIYDLA

-421 QGSTQTVKAEP
+421 EGSTQTVKAEP
-432 TRVGH
+432 TRVGY
-437 EFAGWTVAGLDGVTT
+437 EFAGWTVSGLDGVTT
-452 IESGASF
+452 LESGASF
-459 IMPDNNVTFT
+459 TMPDNNVTFT
-469 ATWNKLLACKVKY
+469 ATWNKLLACNVKY
-482 LEQGTDKELSPA
+482 LEQGTGKELSPA

-499 HAGDVVTANAKSNIE
+499 HAGEVVTANAKSDIE

-526 KAMLIEGETPEIVF
+526 KATLVEGETPEIVF

-564 SETLSAPW
+564 SETQSAPW
-572 GSEVAV
+572 GSEVAA
-578 SDLAKDIDGYTAVSG
+578 SSLAKAIDGYTVVPG
-593 QAATATV
+593 QTETATV
-600 ELDGSTVINIY
+600 ERDGSTVINIY
-611 YYQNVTLTANSATT
+611 YYQNVTLTANSAAR
-625 EYTGELQHVEGY
+625 EYTGEQQRVEGY

-643 AAFAGVTLLGGK
+643 AAFASVTLLGGK

-678 KHIVAKTNDGKLV
+678 KYIVAKTNDGKLV
-691 IKPNSQQVV
+691 INSNSQQVV
-700 VKVKGSTG
+700 VKIKGNTG
-708 GGKYDGEEHGVE
+708 GGKYDGEEHSVE

-742 GDISFAGAAKVTGTD
+742 GDISFAGTAKVTGTD

-764 LGAGDFGYAGKNFS
+764 LDAGDFSYNGKNFS

-805 VFNGEA
+805 VYNGEA

-823 PDQFLAGQGISDPVF
+823 PDQFLAGQGISDPAF

-843 APGTSESS
+843 APGASESS
-851 IVSWGYPESTKAGN
+851 IVSWGYPENTKAGN

-888 EANSTSATYDGGTH
+888 EANSTSATYDGESH

-943 TAKVSD
+943 TAKVTD
-949 AAGNDVTSEFA
+949 AAGSDATSEFA

-968 VIGPAEAIIRPKD
+968 VIGPAEATIRPKD

-1051 TANAERVVVTI
+1051 TANAEKVVVTI

-1120 PGDFENRSANFSNVA
+1120 PGDFENRSANFSNVV
-1135 FAIEDGQLHIVP
+1135 FAIEDGQLHIDP

-1168 DPLSAYGA
+1168 EPLSAYGA

-1193 GVSWVDDPSKVSL
+1193 GVSWVSDPSKISL
-1206 THSGHLAVKLRATG
+1206 THFGHLAVKLRATG

-1226 QYAAGSESV
+1226 QYATGSESV

-1281 VTVTGSQTDAGES
+1281 ITVTGSQTDAGES

-1331 KVKGSTGGGKYDG
+1331 KIKGNTGGGKYDG
-1344 EEHGVEGYAVSYV
+1344 EEHSVEGYAVSYV

-1375 SFAGAAKVTGTDA
+1375 SFAGTAKVTGTDA
-1388 GSYPMGLG
+1388 GSYPMGLD
-1396 AGDFGYAGKNFSNV
+1396 AGDFSYNGKNFSNV

-1420 ISKREVVVKP
+1420 I
-1430 KDASRVFNGEAL
+1430 
-1442 EASEWEVAEGSPDQF
+1442 
-1457 LAGQGISDP
+1457 
-1466 VFSGSQTAPGTS
+1466 
-1478 ESSIVS
+1478 
-1484 WGYPESTKA
+1484 
-1493 GNYEIRTEKGTLNVT
+1493 
-1508 SRGAAETIT
+1508 
-1517 VEANSTSATYDG
+1517 
-1529 GTHSAAGLKTTEFV
+1529 
-1543 VGGKAYTVSGL
+1543 
-1554 STEDP
+1554 
-1559 SAADA
+1559 
-1564 GTYTN
+1564 
-1569 NVTGTAKV
+1569 
-1577 SDAAGNDVTSEFAVE
+1577 
-1592 IKDGSL
+1592 
-1598 VIGPAE
+1598 
-1604 AIIRPKDASKPYDGT
+1604 
-1619 PLVASEFEAAGFVGG
+1619 
-1634 DGVAGVTYGGSQT
+1634 
-1647 DAGES
+1647 
-1652 GSTIAAYE
+1652 
-1660 AAGSTKLANYKITL
+1660 
-1674 GEGRLEVTANAE
+1674 
-1686 RVVVTIRENSA
+1686 
-1697 TFPYDGE
+1697 
-1704 AKTAEG
+1704 
-1710 YEVAGISS
+1710 
-1718 ALYKEGDFA
+1718 
-1727 FVGDAAHKV
+1727 
-1736 ATGTDAGDY
+1736 
-1745 DMGLL
+1745 
-1750 PGDFENR
+1750 
-1757 SANFSNVA
+1757 
-1765 FAIEDGQLT
+1765 
-1774 ILPAT
+1774 LPAT
-1779 LTVTTYGASKPYDGT
+1779 LTVTTHGASKPYDGT

-1813 AATGSQTLV
+1813 ATTGSQTLV

-1833 DGTAKESNYSVV
+1833 DGTAKESNYNVV

-1851 LEVTPSQVAITVTP
+1851 LEVTPSQVAINVTP
-1865 RGGSKVYDGKP
+1865 HGGSKVYDGKP

-1897 KGTITDAGELL
+1897 KGTITDVGELL

-1995 DNTFTVEAGANT
+1995 DNTFTVKAGANT

-2051 PTNSSD
+2051 PTNSSG

-2077 SKATTAPKSADKAT
+2077 SKETTMPKSADKAT
-2091 SENGAAQSEGKQS
+2091 SGNNAQSEGKQS
-2104 SENAPAAEQPT
+2104 PDNASGAEQPT

-2123 LLGTIATLVYGA
+2123 ILGTIATLVYGA
-2135 VVLLRRRR
+2135 VVSLRRRR

-2150 EMDEVLSGAKEGSDK
+2150 EIDAVLSGAKEGSGK

>member
-16 LSDDAANLAAT
+16 LSGDAANLAAT
-27 LGGVDDAPARP
+27 LGGGDDAPARL

-66 PSATN
+66 PSVTN

-99 VAQFSTMQLTATTS
+99 VAQFSTIQLTATTS
-113 PSNVEG
+113 PSNAEG

-142 RQGTATVTLSYTSPD
+142 RQGTATVALNYTSPD

-172 PTAATDRAL
+172 PTAATNSAL

-194 ISTTQWT
+194 TSTTQWA

-233 RVITWPDN
+233 RVITWPDD
-241 STGDEYQVARGS
+241 STGDEYQVVRGS
-253 SDWNNIFKAYKS
+253 DDWNTIFKAYKS

-384 VDGNVNFYAKYL
+384 IDGNVNFYAKYL
-396 SGRQVVYDLA
+396 SGRQVIYDLA

-421 QGSTQTVKAEP
+421 EGSTQTVKAEP
-432 TRVGH
+432 TRVGY
-437 EFAGWTVAGLDGVTT
+437 EFAGWTVSGLDGVTT
-452 IESGASF
+452 LESGASF
-459 IMPDNNVTFT
+459 TMPDNNVTFT

-482 LEQGTDKELSPA
+482 LEQGTGKELSPA

-499 HAGDVVTANAKSNIE
+499 HAGDVVTANAKSDIE

-526 KAMLIEGETPEIVF
+526 KATLVEGETPEIVF

-564 SETLSAPW
+564 SETQSAPW
-572 GSEVAV
+572 GSEVAA
-578 SDLAKDIDGYTAVSG
+578 SNLARAIDGYTVVPG
-593 QAATATV
+593 QTETATV
-600 ELDGSTVINIY
+600 ERDGSTVINIY

-643 AAFAGVTLLGGK
+643 ASFASVTLLGGK

-678 KHIVAKTNDGKLV
+678 KYIVAKTNDGKLV
-691 IKPNSQQVV
+691 INSNSQQIV
-700 VKVKGSTG
+700 VKIKGNTG

-720 GYAVSYVV
+720 GYTVSYVV

-757 AGSYPMG
+757 AGGYPMG
-764 LGAGDFGYAGKNFS
+764 LDAGDFDYNGKNFS

-851 IVSWGYPESTKAGN
+851 IVSWGYPENTKAGN

-968 VIGPAEAIIRPKD
+968 VIDPAEATIRPKD

-1051 TANAERVVVTI
+1051 TANAEKVVVTI

-1120 PGDFENRSANFSNVA
+1120 PGDFEN
-1135 FAIEDGQLHIVP
+1135 
-1147 VAIDEDAVTWD
+1147 T
-1158 ARDVQKVYDG
+1158 
-1168 DPLSAYGA
+1168 
-1176 RAWDKH
+1176 
-1182 GNELSVEYSTD
+1182 
-1193 GVSWVDDPSKVSL
+1193 
-1206 THSGHLAVKLRATG
+1206 
-1220 ANYAAG
+1220 
-1226 QYAAGSESV
+1226 
-1235 AVEKRPVTLESGGA
+1235 
-1249 DKTYDGTPLTNG
+1249 
-1261 AVSVTPKGEGVG
+1261 
-1273 FVDGEGVA
+1273 
-1281 VTVTGSQTDAGES
+1281 
-1294 DNTFYFSFDEGTSGD
+1294 
-1309 DYLVTAKC
+1309 
-1317 GKLKVA
+1317 
-1323 ANSQQVVV
+1323 
-1331 KVKGSTGGGKYDG
+1331 
-1344 EEHGVEGYAVSYV
+1344 
-1357 VGGAASAGAPAG
+1357 
-1369 FDAGDI
+1369 
-1375 SFAGAAKVTGTDA
+1375 
-1388 GSYPMGLG
+1388 
-1396 AGDFGYAGKNFSNV
+1396 
-1410 SFEVE
+1410 
-1415 DGQLT
+1415 
-1420 ISKREVVVKP
+1420 
-1430 KDASRVFNGEAL
+1430 
-1442 EASEWEVAEGSPDQF
+1442 
-1457 LAGQGISDP
+1457 
-1466 VFSGSQTAPGTS
+1466 
-1478 ESSIVS
+1478 
-1484 WGYPESTKA
+1484 
-1493 GNYEIRTEKGTLNVT
+1493 
-1508 SRGAAETIT
+1508 
-1517 VEANSTSATYDG
+1517 
-1529 GTHSAAGLKTTEFV
+1529 
-1543 VGGKAYTVSGL
+1543 
-1554 STEDP
+1554 
-1559 SAADA
+1559 
-1564 GTYTN
+1564 
-1569 NVTGTAKV
+1569 
-1577 SDAAGNDVTSEFAVE
+1577 
-1592 IKDGSL
+1592 
-1598 VIGPAE
+1598 
-1604 AIIRPKDASKPYDGT
+1604 
-1619 PLVASEFEAAGFVGG
+1619 
-1634 DGVAGVTYGGSQT
+1634 
-1647 DAGES
+1647 
-1652 GSTIAAYE
+1652 
-1660 AAGSTKLANYKITL
+1660 
-1674 GEGRLEVTANAE
+1674 
-1686 RVVVTIRENSA
+1686 
-1697 TFPYDGE
+1697 
-1704 AKTAEG
+1704 
-1710 YEVAGISS
+1710 
-1718 ALYKEGDFA
+1718 
-1727 FVGDAAHKV
+1727 
-1736 ATGTDAGDY
+1736 
-1745 DMGLL
+1745 
-1750 PGDFENR
+1750 

-1779 LTVTTYGASKPYDGT
+1779 LTVTTHGASKPYDGT

-1833 DGTAKESNYSVV
+1833 NGTAKESNYSVV

-1891 TLEAAT
+1891 TLDAAT
-1897 KGTITDAGELL
+1897 KGSITDAGELL
-1908 AEIDASTIVIRN
+1908 AEVDASTIVIRN

-1930 ANVTCGK
+1930 ANVACGK
-1937 APLIVTK
+1937 APLVVTK
-1944 RPVTVT
+1944 RPVTVA
-1950 SATDSKVYDGAAL
+1950 SATDSKVYDGTAL
-1963 TKHEAMVTA
+1963 TKHEAAVTA

-1986 GAQTAVGTS
+1986 GEQTAVGTS
-1995 DNTFTVEAGANT
+1995 DNTFTVKAGANT

-2042 GKNPSTPNG
+2042 GENPSTP
-2051 PTNSSD
+2051 SD
-2057 VTPSGSTTSDDMG
+2057 TG
-2070 SVPTASD
+2070 SD
-2077 SKATTAPKSADKAT
+2077 SAAADPKATTAPKSADKAT
-2091 SENGAAQSEGKQS
+2091 SENGAAQSEGKQN
-2104 SENAPAAEQPT
+2104 SENAPTAEQPT

-2135 VVLLRRRR
+2135 VVSLRRRR

-2150 EMDEVLSGAKEGSDK
+2150 EIDAVLSGAKEGSGK

>member
-1 MRKMALPMA
+1 
-10 GGGCSQ
+10 
-16 LSDDAANLAAT
+16 
-27 LGGVDDAPARP
+27 
-38 SGESVGISSPALV
+38 
-51 GVESDIAGDSGDSNT
+51 
-66 PSATN
+66 
-71 NESGKAADSSAAAD
+71 
-85 STVAQSLSITGADA
+85 
-99 VAQFSTMQLTATTS
+99 MQLTATTS
-113 PSNVEG
+113 PPNAEG
-119 TYVWSSNN
+119 TYIWSSNN

-142 RQGTATVTLSYTSPD
+142 RQGTATVALSYKSPD
-157 GNTTLAATHDVTVTS
+157 DNTTLEATHDVTVTS
-172 PTAATDRAL
+172 PTTATEYAL

-194 ISTTQWT
+194 ISTTQWA
-201 SLGSGSVNLTG
+201 SLGGGSVNLTG

-233 RVITWPDN
+233 RVITWPDG
-241 STGDEYQVARGS
+241 STGDEYQVLRGS
-253 SDWNNIFKAYKS
+253 SNWNNIFKAYKS
-265 VIEGMLPGV
+265 EIEGKLPGV

-293 NNDGYH
+293 NDDGYH

-336 YREGDTTDITDFP
+336 YREGDTTNITDFP

-359 GGIEYTFNGWYTD
+359 DGIEYTFNGWYTD

-384 VDGNVNFYAKYL
+384 IDGNVSFYAKYL
-396 SGRQVVYDLA
+396 SGRQVIYDLA

-416 VHAAQ
+416 VHAVQ
-421 QGSTQTVKAEP
+421 EGSTQTVKANP
-432 TRVGH
+432 TRVGY
-437 EFAGWTVAGLDGVTT
+437 EFAGWTVSGLDGVTT
-452 IESGASF
+452 LESGESF

-482 LEQGTDKELSPA
+482 LEQGTGKELFPA

-499 HAGDVVTANAKSNIE
+499 HVGDVVTANAKSDIE

-526 KAMLIEGETPEIVF
+526 KATLVEGETPEIVF

-564 SETLSAPW
+564 SETQSAPW
-572 GSEVAV
+572 GSEVAA
-578 SDLAKDIDGYTAVSG
+578 SNLAKAIDGYTAVPG
-593 QAATATV
+593 QTATATV

-643 AAFAGVTLLGGK
+643 AAFASVTLLGGK

-678 KHIVAKTNDGKLV
+678 KYIVAKTNDGKLV
-691 IKPNSQQVV
+691 INSNSQQIV
-700 VKVKGSTG
+700 VKIKGNTG
-708 GGKYDGEEHGVE
+708 GGKYDGEEHSVE

-742 GDISFAGAAKVTGTD
+742 GDISFAGTAKVTGTD

-764 LGAGDFGYAGKNFS
+764 LDAGDFSYAGRNFS

-851 IVSWGYPESTKAGN
+851 IVSWGYPENTKAGN

-968 VIGPAEAIIRPKD
+968 VIGPAEATIRPKD

-1051 TANAERVVVTI
+1051 TANAEKVVVTI

-1147 VAIDEDAVTWD
+1147 
-1158 ARDVQKVYDG
+1158 
-1168 DPLSAYGA
+1168 
-1176 RAWDKH
+1176 
-1182 GNELSVEYSTD
+1182 
-1193 GVSWVDDPSKVSL
+1193 
-1206 THSGHLAVKLRATG
+1206 
-1220 ANYAAG
+1220 
-1226 QYAAGSESV
+1226 
-1235 AVEKRPVTLESGGA
+1235 
-1249 DKTYDGTPLTNG
+1249 
-1261 AVSVTPKGEGVG
+1261 
-1273 FVDGEGVA
+1273 
-1281 VTVTGSQTDAGES
+1281 
-1294 DNTFYFSFDEGTSGD
+1294 
-1309 DYLVTAKC
+1309 
-1317 GKLKVA
+1317 
-1323 ANSQQVVV
+1323 
-1331 KVKGSTGGGKYDG
+1331 
-1344 EEHGVEGYAVSYV
+1344 
-1357 VGGAASAGAPAG
+1357 
-1369 FDAGDI
+1369 
-1375 SFAGAAKVTGTDA
+1375 
-1388 GSYPMGLG
+1388 
-1396 AGDFGYAGKNFSNV
+1396 
-1410 SFEVE
+1410 
-1415 DGQLT
+1415 
-1420 ISKREVVVKP
+1420 
-1430 KDASRVFNGEAL
+1430 
-1442 EASEWEVAEGSPDQF
+1442 
-1457 LAGQGISDP
+1457 
-1466 VFSGSQTAPGTS
+1466 
-1478 ESSIVS
+1478 
-1484 WGYPESTKA
+1484 
-1493 GNYEIRTEKGTLNVT
+1493 
-1508 SRGAAETIT
+1508 
-1517 VEANSTSATYDG
+1517 
-1529 GTHSAAGLKTTEFV
+1529 
-1543 VGGKAYTVSGL
+1543 
-1554 STEDP
+1554 
-1559 SAADA
+1559 
-1564 GTYTN
+1564 
-1569 NVTGTAKV
+1569 
-1577 SDAAGNDVTSEFAVE
+1577 
-1592 IKDGSL
+1592 
-1598 VIGPAE
+1598 
-1604 AIIRPKDASKPYDGT
+1604 
-1619 PLVASEFEAAGFVGG
+1619 
-1634 DGVAGVTYGGSQT
+1634 
-1647 DAGES
+1647 
-1652 GSTIAAYE
+1652 
-1660 AAGSTKLANYKITL
+1660 
-1674 GEGRLEVTANAE
+1674 
-1686 RVVVTIRENSA
+1686 
-1697 TFPYDGE
+1697 
-1704 AKTAEG
+1704 
-1710 YEVAGISS
+1710 
-1718 ALYKEGDFA
+1718 
-1727 FVGDAAHKV
+1727 
-1736 ATGTDAGDY
+1736 
-1745 DMGLL
+1745 
-1750 PGDFENR
+1750 
-1757 SANFSNVA
+1757 
-1765 FAIEDGQLT
+1765 
-1774 ILPAT
+1774 AT
-1779 LTVTTYGASKPYDGT
+1779 LTVTTHGASKPYDGT

-1813 AATGSQTLV
+1813 ATTGSQTLV

-1828 YAITW
+1828 YAIAW
-1833 DGTAKESNYSVV
+1833 DGTAKESNYNVV

-1851 LEVTPSQVAITVTP
+1851 LEVTPSQVAINVTP
-1865 RGGSKVYDGKP
+1865 HGGSKVYDGKP
-1876 LTSAGIDVDG
+1876 LTSADIDVDN

-1897 KGTITDAGELL
+1897 KGSITDAGELL
-1908 AEIDASTIVIRN
+1908 AEIDTPTIVIRN

-1930 ANVTCGK
+1930 SNVTCGK
-1937 APLIVTK
+1937 APLVVTK

-1950 SATDSKVYDGAAL
+1950 SATDSKVYDGTAL
-1963 TKHEAMVTA
+1963 TKHEATVTA

-1995 DNTFTVEAGANT
+1995 DNAFTVKAGANT

-2077 SKATTAPKSADKAT
+2077 SKETTMPKSADKAT
-2091 SENGAAQSEGKQS
+2091 SGNNAQSEGKQS
-2104 SENAPAAEQPT
+2104 PDNASGAEQPT

-2123 LLGTIATLVYGA
+2123 ILGTIATLVYGA

-2150 EMDEVLSGAKEGSDK
+2150 EIDAVLSGAKEGGGK

>member
-10 GGGCSQ
+10 GGGSSQ
-16 LSDDAANLAAT
+16 LSGDAANLAAT
-27 LGGVDDAPARP
+27 LGGGDDAPARP

-71 NESGKAADSSAAAD
+71 NESGEAADSSAAAD
-85 STVAQSLSITGADA
+85 SAIAQSLSITGAAA
-99 VAQFSTMQLTATTS
+99 VEQFSTMQLTATTS
-113 PSNVEG
+113 PSNAEG
-119 TYVWSSNN
+119 TYIWSSNN

-157 GNTTLAATHDVTVTS
+157 GATTLTATHDVTVTS
-172 PTAATDRAL
+172 PTAATDSAL

-212 LDSSNFPKDN
+212 LNSSNFPKDD

-233 RVITWPDN
+233 RVITWPDS
-241 STGDEYQVARGS
+241 STGDEYQVVRGS
-253 SDWNNIFKAYKS
+253 DDWNTIFKAYKS

-336 YREGDTTDITDFP
+336 YREGDTTNITDFP
-349 DVSLPLSKKV
+349 DVSLPLSKTV

-384 VDGNVNFYAKYL
+384 IDGNVNFYAKYL
-396 SGRQVVYDLA
+396 SGRQVIYDLA

-421 QGSTQTVKAEP
+421 EGSTQTVKAEP
-432 TRVGH
+432 TRVGY

-452 IESGASF
+452 LESGASF

-469 ATWNKLLACKVKY
+469 ATWNKLLACNVKY
-482 LEQGTDKELSPA
+482 LEQGTGKELSPA

-499 HAGDVVTANAKSNIE
+499 HAGDVVTANAKSDIE
-514 GYHLVDSTQASG
+514 GYHLVDPTQASWEATLV
-526 KAMLIEGETPEIVF
+526 KGETPEIDF
-540 YYEKDAANYQVN
+540 YYEKDVANYQVN

-564 SETLSAPW
+564 SETQSAPW
-572 GSEVAV
+572 GSEVAA
-578 SDLAKDIDGYTAVSG
+578 SNLAKAIDGYTVVPG
-593 QAATATV
+593 QTATATV

-625 EYTGELQHVEGY
+625 EYTGGLQHVEGY

-643 AAFAGVTLLGGK
+643 AAFASVTLLGGK
-655 GTDAGDYPYTFA
+655 GTEAGDYPYTFA

-678 KHIVAKTNDGKLV
+678 KYIVAKTNDGRLV

-708 GGKYDGEEHGVE
+708 GEKYDGEEHSVE
-720 GYAVSYVV
+720 GYTVSYVV

-764 LGAGDFGYAGKNFS
+764 LDAGDFGYAGKNFS
-778 NVSFEVEDGQLTI
+778 NVSFEVEDGQLAI

-851 IVSWGYPESTKAGN
+851 IVSWGYPENTKAGN

-968 VIGPAEAIIRPKD
+968 VIDPAEATIRPKD

-1051 TANAERVVVTI
+1051 TANAEKVVVTI

-1074 AKTAEGYE
+1074 AKAAEGYE

-1120 PGDFENRSANFSNVA
+1120 PGDFENTSANFSNVA

-1147 VAIDEDAVTWD
+1147 
-1158 ARDVQKVYDG
+1158 
-1168 DPLSAYGA
+1168 
-1176 RAWDKH
+1176 
-1182 GNELSVEYSTD
+1182 
-1193 GVSWVDDPSKVSL
+1193 
-1206 THSGHLAVKLRATG
+1206 
-1220 ANYAAG
+1220 
-1226 QYAAGSESV
+1226 
-1235 AVEKRPVTLESGGA
+1235 
-1249 DKTYDGTPLTNG
+1249 
-1261 AVSVTPKGEGVG
+1261 
-1273 FVDGEGVA
+1273 
-1281 VTVTGSQTDAGES
+1281 
-1294 DNTFYFSFDEGTSGD
+1294 
-1309 DYLVTAKC
+1309 
-1317 GKLKVA
+1317 
-1323 ANSQQVVV
+1323 
-1331 KVKGSTGGGKYDG
+1331 
-1344 EEHGVEGYAVSYV
+1344 
-1357 VGGAASAGAPAG
+1357 
-1369 FDAGDI
+1369 
-1375 SFAGAAKVTGTDA
+1375 
-1388 GSYPMGLG
+1388 
-1396 AGDFGYAGKNFSNV
+1396 
-1410 SFEVE
+1410 
-1415 DGQLT
+1415 
-1420 ISKREVVVKP
+1420 
-1430 KDASRVFNGEAL
+1430 
-1442 EASEWEVAEGSPDQF
+1442 
-1457 LAGQGISDP
+1457 
-1466 VFSGSQTAPGTS
+1466 
-1478 ESSIVS
+1478 
-1484 WGYPESTKA
+1484 
-1493 GNYEIRTEKGTLNVT
+1493 
-1508 SRGAAETIT
+1508 
-1517 VEANSTSATYDG
+1517 
-1529 GTHSAAGLKTTEFV
+1529 
-1543 VGGKAYTVSGL
+1543 
-1554 STEDP
+1554 
-1559 SAADA
+1559 
-1564 GTYTN
+1564 
-1569 NVTGTAKV
+1569 
-1577 SDAAGNDVTSEFAVE
+1577 
-1592 IKDGSL
+1592 
-1598 VIGPAE
+1598 
-1604 AIIRPKDASKPYDGT
+1604 
-1619 PLVASEFEAAGFVGG
+1619 
-1634 DGVAGVTYGGSQT
+1634 
-1647 DAGES
+1647 
-1652 GSTIAAYE
+1652 
-1660 AAGSTKLANYKITL
+1660 
-1674 GEGRLEVTANAE
+1674 
-1686 RVVVTIRENSA
+1686 
-1697 TFPYDGE
+1697 
-1704 AKTAEG
+1704 
-1710 YEVAGISS
+1710 
-1718 ALYKEGDFA
+1718 
-1727 FVGDAAHKV
+1727 
-1736 ATGTDAGDY
+1736 
-1745 DMGLL
+1745 
-1750 PGDFENR
+1750 
-1757 SANFSNVA
+1757 
-1765 FAIEDGQLT
+1765 
-1774 ILPAT
+1774 AT
-1779 LTVTTYGASKPYDGT
+1779 LTVTTHGASKPYDGT

-1891 TLEAAT
+1891 TLDAAT
-1897 KGTITDAGELL
+1897 KGSITDAGELL
-1908 AEIDASTIVIRN
+1908 AEVDASTIVIRN

-1930 ANVTCGK
+1930 ANVACGK
-1937 APLIVTK
+1937 APLVVTK
-1944 RPVTVT
+1944 RPVTVA
-1950 SATDSKVYDGAAL
+1950 SATDSKVYDGTAL
-1963 TKHEAMVTA
+1963 TKHEAAVTA

-1986 GAQTAVGTS
+1986 GEQTAVGTS
-1995 DNTFTVEAGANT
+1995 DNTFTVKAGANT

-2042 GKNPSTPNG
+2042 GKNPSTP
-2051 PTNSSD
+2051 SD
-2057 VTPSGSTTSDDMG
+2057 TG
-2070 SVPTASD
+2070 SD
-2077 SKATTAPKSADKAT
+2077 SAAADPKATTAPKSADKAT
-2091 SENGAAQSEGKQS
+2091 SENGAAQSEGKQN
-2104 SENAPAAEQPT
+2104 SENAPTAEQPT

>member
-1 MRKMALPMA
+1 M
-10 GGGCSQ
+10 
-16 LSDDAANLAAT
+16 
-27 LGGVDDAPARP
+27 
-38 SGESVGISSPALV
+38 

-113 PSNVEG
+113 PSNAEG
-119 TYVWSSNN
+119 TYIWSSNN
-127 DNILTVDQSGTVTGV
+127 DNILTVDQSGTVKGV
-142 RQGTATVTLSYTSPD
+142 RQGTTTVALSYTSPD

-172 PTAATDRAL
+172 PTAATNSAL

-241 STGDEYQVARGS
+241 STGDEYQVVRES
-253 SDWNNIFKAYKS
+253 EDWNKIFKAYKS

-293 NNDGYH
+293 NDDGYH

-384 VDGNVNFYAKYL
+384 IDGNVNFYAKYL
-396 SGRQVVYDLA
+396 SGRQVIYDLA

-421 QGSTQTVKAEP
+421 EGSTQTVKAEP
-432 TRVGH
+432 TRVGY
-437 EFAGWTVAGLDGVTT
+437 EFAGWTVSGLDDVATL
-452 IESGASF
+452 ESGASF
-459 IMPDNNVTFT
+459 TMPDNNVTFT
-469 ATWNKLLACKVKY
+469 ATWNKLLACNVKY
-482 LEQGTDKELSPA
+482 LERGTGKELSPA

-499 HAGDVVTANAKSNIE
+499 HAGEVVTANAKSDIK
-514 GYHLVDSTQASG
+514 GYHLVNPTQASG
-526 KAMLIEGETPEIVF
+526 EATLVEGETPEIVF
-540 YYEKDAANYQVN
+540 YYEKDVANYQVN
-552 YFLNGTEQKVAD
+552 HYLNGTKQKVAG
-564 SETLSAPW
+564 SETQSAPW
-572 GSEVAV
+572 GSEVAA
-578 SDLAKDIDGYTAVSG
+578 SNLAKAIDGYTVVPG
-593 QAATATV
+593 QTTTATV

-667 SGTAGTVSTDG
+667 SGTAGTVSADG
-678 KHIVAKTNDGKLV
+678 KYIVAKTNDGKLV
-691 IKPNSQQVV
+691 INPNSQQVV
-700 VKVKGSTG
+700 VKVKGNTG

-742 GDISFAGAAKVTGTD
+742 GDISFAGTAKVTGTD

-764 LGAGDFGYAGKNFS
+764 LDAGDFDYNGKNFS
-778 NVSFEVEDGQLTI
+778 NVSFEVEDGRLTI

-851 IVSWGYPESTKAGN
+851 IVSWGYPENTKAGN
-865 YEIRTEKGTLNVTSR
+865 YEIRIEKGTLNVTSR

-968 VIGPAEAIIRPKD
+968 VIGPAEATIRPKD

-993 SEFEAAGFVGGDGVA
+993 SEFEAVGFVGGDGVA

-1021 SGSTIAAYEAAGS
+1021 SGSTIAAYEAEGS

-1120 PGDFENRSANFSNVA
+1120 PGDFEN
-1135 FAIEDGQLHIVP
+1135 
-1147 VAIDEDAVTWD
+1147 T
-1158 ARDVQKVYDG
+1158 
-1168 DPLSAYGA
+1168 
-1176 RAWDKH
+1176 
-1182 GNELSVEYSTD
+1182 
-1193 GVSWVDDPSKVSL
+1193 
-1206 THSGHLAVKLRATG
+1206 
-1220 ANYAAG
+1220 
-1226 QYAAGSESV
+1226 
-1235 AVEKRPVTLESGGA
+1235 
-1249 DKTYDGTPLTNG
+1249 
-1261 AVSVTPKGEGVG
+1261 
-1273 FVDGEGVA
+1273 
-1281 VTVTGSQTDAGES
+1281 
-1294 DNTFYFSFDEGTSGD
+1294 
-1309 DYLVTAKC
+1309 
-1317 GKLKVA
+1317 
-1323 ANSQQVVV
+1323 
-1331 KVKGSTGGGKYDG
+1331 
-1344 EEHGVEGYAVSYV
+1344 
-1357 VGGAASAGAPAG
+1357 
-1369 FDAGDI
+1369 
-1375 SFAGAAKVTGTDA
+1375 
-1388 GSYPMGLG
+1388 
-1396 AGDFGYAGKNFSNV
+1396 
-1410 SFEVE
+1410 
-1415 DGQLT
+1415 
-1420 ISKREVVVKP
+1420 
-1430 KDASRVFNGEAL
+1430 
-1442 EASEWEVAEGSPDQF
+1442 
-1457 LAGQGISDP
+1457 
-1466 VFSGSQTAPGTS
+1466 
-1478 ESSIVS
+1478 
-1484 WGYPESTKA
+1484 
-1493 GNYEIRTEKGTLNVT
+1493 
-1508 SRGAAETIT
+1508 
-1517 VEANSTSATYDG
+1517 
-1529 GTHSAAGLKTTEFV
+1529 
-1543 VGGKAYTVSGL
+1543 
-1554 STEDP
+1554 
-1559 SAADA
+1559 
-1564 GTYTN
+1564 
-1569 NVTGTAKV
+1569 
-1577 SDAAGNDVTSEFAVE
+1577 
-1592 IKDGSL
+1592 
-1598 VIGPAE
+1598 
-1604 AIIRPKDASKPYDGT
+1604 
-1619 PLVASEFEAAGFVGG
+1619 
-1634 DGVAGVTYGGSQT
+1634 
-1647 DAGES
+1647 
-1652 GSTIAAYE
+1652 
-1660 AAGSTKLANYKITL
+1660 
-1674 GEGRLEVTANAE
+1674 
-1686 RVVVTIRENSA
+1686 
-1697 TFPYDGE
+1697 
-1704 AKTAEG
+1704 
-1710 YEVAGISS
+1710 
-1718 ALYKEGDFA
+1718 
-1727 FVGDAAHKV
+1727 
-1736 ATGTDAGDY
+1736 
-1745 DMGLL
+1745 
-1750 PGDFENR
+1750 

-1774 ILPAT
+1774 ILLAT
-1779 LTVTTYGASKPYDGT
+1779 LTVTTHGASKPYDGT

-1876 LTSAGIDVDG
+1876 LTSAGIDIDG

-1891 TLEAAT
+1891 TLDAAT

-1908 AEIDASTIVIRN
+1908 SEIDASTIVIRN

-1930 ANVTCGK
+1930 ANVACGK
-1937 APLIVTK
+1937 APLVVTK

-2042 GKNPSTPNG
+2042 GPDEPTPGPGKNPSTP
-2051 PTNSSD
+2051 SD
-2057 VTPSGSTTSDDMG
+2057 TG
-2070 SVPTASD
+2070 SD
-2077 SKATTAPKSADKAT
+2077 SAAADPKATTAPKSADKAT
-2091 SENGAAQSEGKQS
+2091 SGNGAAQSEGKQS
-2104 SENAPAAEQPT
+2104 SENGPAAEQPT

-2123 LLGTIATLVYGA
+2123 ILGTIATLVYGA

>member
-1 MRKMALPMA
+1 M
-10 GGGCSQ
+10 
-16 LSDDAANLAAT
+16 
-27 LGGVDDAPARP
+27 GVK
-38 SGESVGISSPALV
+38 
-51 GVESDIAGDSGDSNT
+51 SDIAGDSGDSNT

-99 VAQFSTMQLTATTS
+99 VAQFSTAQLTATTS
-113 PSNVEG
+113 PSNAEG
-119 TYVWSSNN
+119 TYIWSSNN

-142 RQGTATVTLSYTSPD
+142 RQGAVTVTLSYTSPD
-157 GNTTLAATHDVTVTS
+157 GNTTLTATHDVTVTS
-172 PTAATDRAL
+172 PTAATNSAL

-201 SLGSGSVNLTG
+201 SLGGGSVNLTG

-241 STGDEYQVARGS
+241 STGDEYQVVRES
-253 SDWNNIFKAYKS
+253 EDWNKIFKAYKS

-293 NNDGYH
+293 NEDGYH

-384 VDGNVNFYAKYL
+384 IDGNVNFYAKYL
-396 SGRQVVYDLA
+396 SGRQVIYDLA

-421 QGSTQTVKAEP
+421 EGSTQTVKAEP
-432 TRVGH
+432 TRVGY
-437 EFAGWTVAGLDGVTT
+437 EFAGWTVSGLDDVATL
-452 IESGASF
+452 ESGASF

-469 ATWNKLLACKVKY
+469 ATWNKLLACNVKY
-482 LEQGTDKELSPA
+482 LEQGTGKELSPA
-494 DTLYG
+494 DTFYG
-499 HAGDVVTANAKSNIE
+499 HAGEVVTANAKSDIE
-514 GYHLVDSTQASG
+514 GYHLVDPTQASG
-526 KAMLIEGETPEIVF
+526 KATLIEGETPEIVF

-564 SETLSAPW
+564 SETQSAPW
-572 GSEVAV
+572 GSEVAA
-578 SDLAKDIDGYTAVSG
+578 SNLAKAIDGYTVVPG
-593 QAATATV
+593 QTATATV

-611 YYQNVTLTANSATT
+611 YYQNVTLTANSAAR

-643 AAFAGVTLLGGK
+643 AAFASVTLLGGK
-655 GTDAGDYPYTFA
+655 GTDADNYPYTFA

-678 KHIVAKTNDGKLV
+678 KYIVAKTNDGKLV

-708 GGKYDGEEHGVE
+708 GGKYDGEEHSVE
-720 GYAVSYVV
+720 GYTVSYVV

-742 GDISFAGAAKVTGTD
+742 GDISFAGTAKVTGTD

-764 LGAGDFGYAGKNFS
+764 LDAGDFDYAGKNFS

-843 APGTSESS
+843 APGASESS
-851 IVSWGYPESTKAGN
+851 IVSWGYPENTKAGN

-968 VIGPAEAIIRPKD
+968 VIGPAEATIRPKD

-993 SEFEAAGFVGGDGVA
+993 SEFEAAGFVGGDGVE

-1051 TANAERVVVTI
+1051 TANAEKVVVTI

-1074 AKTAEGYE
+1074 AKAAEGYE

-1120 PGDFENRSANFSNVA
+1120 PGDFENTSANFSNVA

-1147 VAIDEDAVTWD
+1147 VAIDEDAVTWN

-1168 DPLSAYGA
+1168 EPLSAYGA

-1226 QYAAGSESV
+1226 QYAAGSEGV

-1331 KVKGSTGGGKYDG
+1331 KIKGNTGGGKYDG
-1344 EEHGVEGYAVSYV
+1344 EEHSVEGYTVSYV

-1375 SFAGAAKVTGTDA
+1375 SFAGTAKVTGTDA
-1388 GSYPMGLG
+1388 GSYPMGLD
-1396 AGDFGYAGKNFSNV
+1396 AGDFDYAGKNFSNV

-1415 DGQLT
+1415 DG
-1420 ISKREVVVKP
+1420 E
-1430 KDASRVFNGEAL
+1430 
-1442 EASEWEVAEGSPDQF
+1442 
-1457 LAGQGISDP
+1457 
-1466 VFSGSQTAPGTS
+1466 
-1478 ESSIVS
+1478 
-1484 WGYPESTKA
+1484 
-1493 GNYEIRTEKGTLNVT
+1493 
-1508 SRGAAETIT
+1508 
-1517 VEANSTSATYDG
+1517 
-1529 GTHSAAGLKTTEFV
+1529 
-1543 VGGKAYTVSGL
+1543 L
-1554 STEDP
+1554 S
-1559 SAADA
+1559 
-1564 GTYTN
+1564 
-1569 NVTGTAKV
+1569 
-1577 SDAAGNDVTSEFAVE
+1577 
-1592 IKDGSL
+1592 
-1598 VIGPAE
+1598 
-1604 AIIRPKDASKPYDGT
+1604 
-1619 PLVASEFEAAGFVGG
+1619 
-1634 DGVAGVTYGGSQT
+1634 
-1647 DAGES
+1647 
-1652 GSTIAAYE
+1652 
-1660 AAGSTKLANYKITL
+1660 
-1674 GEGRLEVTANAE
+1674 
-1686 RVVVTIRENSA
+1686 
-1697 TFPYDGE
+1697 
-1704 AKTAEG
+1704 
-1710 YEVAGISS
+1710 
-1718 ALYKEGDFA
+1718 
-1727 FVGDAAHKV
+1727 
-1736 ATGTDAGDY
+1736 
-1745 DMGLL
+1745 
-1750 PGDFENR
+1750 
-1757 SANFSNVA
+1757 
-1765 FAIEDGQLT
+1765 

-1779 LTVTTYGASKPYDGT
+1779 LTVTTHGASKPYDGT

-1813 AATGSQTLV
+1813 ATTGSQTLV

-1833 DGTAKESNYSVV
+1833 DGTAKESNYNIV

-1851 LEVTPSQVAITVTP
+1851 LEVTPSQVAINVTP
-1865 RGGSKVYDGKP
+1865 HGGSKVYDGKP

-1897 KGTITDAGELL
+1897 KGSITDAGELL
-1908 AEIDASTIVIRN
+1908 AEVDASTIVIRN

-1930 ANVTCGK
+1930 ANVACGK
-1937 APLIVTK
+1937 APLVVTK
-1944 RPVTVT
+1944 RPVTVA
-1950 SATDSKVYDGAAL
+1950 SATDSKVYDGTAL
-1963 TKHEAMVTA
+1963 TKHEAAVTA

-1986 GAQTAVGTS
+1986 GEQTAVGTS
-1995 DNTFTVEAGANT
+1995 DNTFTVKAGANT

-2042 GKNPSTPNG
+2042 GKNPSTP
-2051 PTNSSD
+2051 SD
-2057 VTPSGSTTSDDMG
+2057 TG
-2070 SVPTASD
+2070 SD
-2077 SKATTAPKSADKAT
+2077 SAAADPKATTAPKSADKAT

-2104 SENAPAAEQPT
+2104 SENVPAAEQPT

>member
-16 LSDDAANLAAT
+16 LSGDAANLAAT
-27 LGGVDDAPARP
+27 LGGGDDAPARL

-66 PSATN
+66 PSVTN

-113 PSNVEG
+113 PSNAEG
-119 TYVWSSNN
+119 TYIWSSNN

-142 RQGTATVTLSYTSPD
+142 RQGTATVALSYTSPD
-157 GNTTLAATHDVTVTS
+157 GSTTLAATHDVTVTS
-172 PTAATDRAL
+172 PTAATNSAL

-241 STGDEYQVARGS
+241 STGDEYQVVRES
-253 SDWNNIFKAYKS
+253 EDWNKIFKAYKS

-293 NNDGYH
+293 NDDGYH

-306 TCRNLFNARYY
+306 TCRSLFNARYY

-384 VDGNVNFYAKYL
+384 IDGNVNFYAKYL
-396 SGRQVVYDLA
+396 SGRQVIYDLA

-421 QGSTQTVKAEP
+421 EGSTQTVKAES

-452 IESGASF
+452 LESGASF
-459 IMPDNNVTFT
+459 TMPDNNVTFT
-469 ATWNKLLACKVKY
+469 ATWNKLLACNVKY
-482 LEQGTDKELSPA
+482 LERGTGKELSPA

-499 HAGDVVTANAKSNIE
+499 HAGEVVTANAKSDIE
-514 GYHLVDSTQASG
+514 GYHLVDPTQASG
-526 KAMLIEGETPEIVF
+526 KATLVEGETPEIVF

-564 SETLSAPW
+564 SETQSAPW
-572 GSEVAV
+572 GSEVAA
-578 SDLAKDIDGYTAVSG
+578 SNLAKAIDGYTVVPG
-593 QAATATV
+593 QTATATV

-611 YYQNVTLTANSATT
+611 YYQNVTLTANSAAR

-643 AAFAGVTLLGGK
+643 AAFASVTLLGGK
-655 GTDAGDYPYTFA
+655 GTDAGNYPYTFA

-678 KHIVAKTNDGKLV
+678 KYIVAKTNDGKLV

-708 GGKYDGEEHGVE
+708 GGKYDGEEHSVE
-720 GYAVSYVV
+720 GYTVSYVV

-735 APAGFDA
+735 APAGAPAGFDA
-742 GDISFAGAAKVTGTD
+742 GDISFAGTAKVTGTD

-764 LGAGDFGYAGKNFS
+764 LDAGDFSYAGRNFS

-851 IVSWGYPESTKAGN
+851 IVSWGYPENTKAGN

-968 VIGPAEAIIRPKD
+968 VIDPAEATIRPKD

-1051 TANAERVVVTI
+1051 TANAEKVVVTI

-1082 VAGISSAL
+1082 VAKISSAL

-1120 PGDFENRSANFSNVA
+1120 PGDFENRSANFSNV
-1135 FAIEDGQLHIVP
+1135 V
-1147 VAIDEDAVTWD
+1147 
-1158 ARDVQKVYDG
+1158 
-1168 DPLSAYGA
+1168 
-1176 RAWDKH
+1176 
-1182 GNELSVEYSTD
+1182 
-1193 GVSWVDDPSKVSL
+1193 
-1206 THSGHLAVKLRATG
+1206 
-1220 ANYAAG
+1220 
-1226 QYAAGSESV
+1226 
-1235 AVEKRPVTLESGGA
+1235 
-1249 DKTYDGTPLTNG
+1249 
-1261 AVSVTPKGEGVG
+1261 
-1273 FVDGEGVA
+1273 
-1281 VTVTGSQTDAGES
+1281 
-1294 DNTFYFSFDEGTSGD
+1294 
-1309 DYLVTAKC
+1309 
-1317 GKLKVA
+1317 
-1323 ANSQQVVV
+1323 
-1331 KVKGSTGGGKYDG
+1331 
-1344 EEHGVEGYAVSYV
+1344 
-1357 VGGAASAGAPAG
+1357 
-1369 FDAGDI
+1369 
-1375 SFAGAAKVTGTDA
+1375 
-1388 GSYPMGLG
+1388 
-1396 AGDFGYAGKNFSNV
+1396 
-1410 SFEVE
+1410 
-1415 DGQLT
+1415 
-1420 ISKREVVVKP
+1420 
-1430 KDASRVFNGEAL
+1430 
-1442 EASEWEVAEGSPDQF
+1442 
-1457 LAGQGISDP
+1457 
-1466 VFSGSQTAPGTS
+1466 
-1478 ESSIVS
+1478 
-1484 WGYPESTKA
+1484 
-1493 GNYEIRTEKGTLNVT
+1493 
-1508 SRGAAETIT
+1508 
-1517 VEANSTSATYDG
+1517 
-1529 GTHSAAGLKTTEFV
+1529 
-1543 VGGKAYTVSGL
+1543 
-1554 STEDP
+1554 
-1559 SAADA
+1559 
-1564 GTYTN
+1564 
-1569 NVTGTAKV
+1569 
-1577 SDAAGNDVTSEFAVE
+1577 
-1592 IKDGSL
+1592 
-1598 VIGPAE
+1598 
-1604 AIIRPKDASKPYDGT
+1604 
-1619 PLVASEFEAAGFVGG
+1619 
-1634 DGVAGVTYGGSQT
+1634 
-1647 DAGES
+1647 
-1652 GSTIAAYE
+1652 
-1660 AAGSTKLANYKITL
+1660 
-1674 GEGRLEVTANAE
+1674 
-1686 RVVVTIRENSA
+1686 
-1697 TFPYDGE
+1697 
-1704 AKTAEG
+1704 
-1710 YEVAGISS
+1710 
-1718 ALYKEGDFA
+1718 
-1727 FVGDAAHKV
+1727 
-1736 ATGTDAGDY
+1736 
-1745 DMGLL
+1745 
-1750 PGDFENR
+1750 
-1757 SANFSNVA
+1757 

-1779 LTVTTYGASKPYDGT
+1779 LTVTTHSASKPYDGT

-1813 AATGSQTLV
+1813 ATTGSQMLV

-1833 DGTAKESNYSVV
+1833 DGTAKESNYNVV

-1865 RGGSKVYDGKP
+1865 HGGSKVYDGKP

-1891 TLEAAT
+1891 TLDAAT
-1897 KGTITDAGELL
+1897 KGSITDAGELL
-1908 AEIDASTIVIRN
+1908 AEVDASTIVIKN

-1995 DNTFTVEAGANT
+1995 DNTFTVKAGANT

-2042 GKNPSTPNG
+2042 GRNPSTPNG

-2077 SKATTAPKSADKAT
+2077 SKETTMPKSADKAT
-2091 SENGAAQSEGKQS
+2091 SGNNAQSEGKQS
-2104 SENAPAAEQPT
+2104 PDNASGAEQPT

-2123 LLGTIATLVYGA
+2123 ILGTIATLVYGA

>member
-1 MRKMALPMA
+1 M
-10 GGGCSQ
+10 
-16 LSDDAANLAAT
+16 
-27 LGGVDDAPARP
+27 
-38 SGESVGISSPALV
+38 
-51 GVESDIAGDSGDSNT
+51 
-66 PSATN
+66 
-71 NESGKAADSSAAAD
+71 
-85 STVAQSLSITGADA
+85 
-99 VAQFSTMQLTATTS
+99 
-113 PSNVEG
+113 
-119 TYVWSSNN
+119 
-127 DNILTVDQSGTVTGV
+127 VTGV
-142 RQGTATVTLSYTSPD
+142 RQGAATVTLSYTSPD

-172 PTAATDRAL
+172 PTAATHSAL

-194 ISTTQWT
+194 TSTTQWT

-212 LDSSNFPKDN
+212 LNSSNFPKDN
-222 GKTAIFDRVSD
+222 GDTAIFDRVSD
-233 RVITWPDN
+233 RVITWPDE

-253 SDWNNIFKAYKS
+253 SDWNKIFKAYKS

-336 YREGDTTDITDFP
+336 YREGDTTDIADFP

-384 VDGNVNFYAKYL
+384 IDGNVNFYAKYL
-396 SGRQVVYDLA
+396 SGRQVIYDLA

-421 QGSTQTVKAEP
+421 EGSTQTVKAEP

-437 EFAGWTVAGLDGVTT
+437 EFAGWTVSGLDGVTT
-452 IESGASF
+452 LESGASF
-459 IMPDNNVTFT
+459 TMPDNNVTLT
-469 ATWNKLLACKVKY
+469 ATWNELPACKVKY
-482 LEQGTDKELSPA
+482 LEKGTDKELSPA
-494 DTLYG
+494 DMLYG
-499 HAGDVVTANAKSNIE
+499 HAGDVVMANAKSDIE
-514 GYHLVDSTQASG
+514 GYHLVDPTQASRE
-526 KAMLIEGETPEIVF
+526 ATLVEGETPEIVF

-572 GSEVAV
+572 GSEVAA
-578 SDLAKDIDGYTAVSG
+578 SNLAKAIDGYTVVPG
-593 QAATATV
+593 QTATATV
-600 ELDGSTVINIY
+600 ELDGSTVINVY
-611 YYQNVTLTANSATT
+611 YYQNVTLTANSATR
-625 EYTGELQHVEGY
+625 EYTGESQRVKGY

-643 AAFAGVTLLGGK
+643 AAFAGITLLGGK

-667 SGTAGTVSTDG
+667 AGAVGTVSADG
-678 KHIVAKTNDGKLV
+678 KFIVAKTNDGKLV
-691 IKPNSQQVV
+691 ISPNSQQVI
-700 VKVKGSTG
+700 VKIKGNTG
-708 GGKYDGEEHGVE
+708 GEKYDGTEHSVE

-728 GGAASAG
+728 GGAASAD

-742 GDISFAGAAKVTGTD
+742 GDISFAGAAKAAGTD
-757 AGSYPMG
+757 AGGYPMG
-764 LGAGDFGYAGKNFS
+764 LKAGDFGYAGKNFS
-778 NVSFEVEDGQLTI
+778 NVSFEVEDGHLDI
-791 SKREVVVKPKDASR
+791 SKRALIIKPKDASR
-805 VFNGEA
+805 VYNGEA

-817 EVAEGS
+817 EVAESS
-823 PDQFLAGQGISDPVF
+823 PDQFLAGQGISNPVF

-851 IVSWGYPESTKAGN
+851 IVGWDYQENTKAGN

-880 GAAETITV
+880 GATETITV
-888 EANSTSATYDGGTH
+888 EANSTSVTYDGEIH
-902 SAAGLKTTEFVVGG
+902 SAVGLKTTEFVVGG
-916 KAYTVSGLST
+916 KTYTVSGLST
-926 EDPSAAD
+926 EDPSATD
-933 AGTYTNNVTG
+933 AGTYTNNITG
-943 TAKVSD
+943 TAKVTD
-949 AAGNDVTSEFA
+949 AAGNDVTGEFD

-968 VIGPAEAIIRPKD
+968 VIDPAEVTIKPKD
-981 ASKPYDGTPLVA
+981 ASKPYDGTSLVA
-993 SEFEAAGFVGGDGVA
+993 SEFEASGFVGDDGVE
-1008 GVTYGGSQTDAGE
+1008 GVTYGGSQLNFGE
-1021 SGSTIAAYEAAGS
+1021 SESTIAGFAAAGS
-1034 TKLANY
+1034 TKLTNY
-1040 KITLGEGRLEV
+1040 RITLSKGKLKV

-1074 AKTAEGYE
+1074 AKTAEGYK
-1082 VAGISSAL
+1082 VVGISSSL
-1090 YKEGDFAFVGDAA
+1090 YEKGDFAFVGDAA
-1103 HKVATG
+1103 HRSVTA

-1120 PGDFENRSANFSNVA
+1120 PSDFENRSANFSNVV
-1135 FAIEDGQLHIVP
+1135 FEIEDGQLHIVP
-1147 VAIDEDAVTWD
+1147 GAIDENAVTWD
-1158 ARDVQKVYDG
+1158 VHNVQKVYEG
-1168 DPLSAYGA
+1168 EPLSAYHA

-1182 GNELSVEYSTD
+1182 GNELSVEYSVD
-1193 GVSWVDDPSKVSL
+1193 GVNWVSDPSKVSL
-1206 THSGHLAVKLRATG
+1206 THFGHLAVALRATG

-1226 QYAAGSESV
+1226 EYATGSENV
-1235 AVEKRPVTLESGGA
+1235 AITKRLVTLESGGA

-1261 AVSVTPKGEGVG
+1261 AVSVTPKGEGAG
-1273 FVDGEGVA
+1273 FVDGEGVTI
-1281 VTVTGSQTDAGES
+1281 TVTGSQTDAGES
-1294 DNTFYFSFDEGTSGD
+1294 DNTFFFSFNEGTSGD

-1317 GKLKVA
+1317 GKLKVT

-1331 KVKGSTGGGKYDG
+1331 KVVGNRGSSTYDG
-1344 EEHGVEGYAVSYV
+1344 TEHGVEGYTVSYV
-1357 VGGAASAGAPAG
+1357 VGGAASADAPAG

-1375 SFAGAAKVTGTDA
+1375 SFAGTAKATGTDA
-1388 GSYPMGLG
+1388 GGYPMGLK

-1415 DGQLT
+1415 DGQL
-1420 ISKREVVVKP
+1420 V
-1430 KDASRVFNGEAL
+1430 
-1442 EASEWEVAEGSPDQF
+1442 
-1457 LAGQGISDP
+1457 
-1466 VFSGSQTAPGTS
+1466 
-1478 ESSIVS
+1478 
-1484 WGYPESTKA
+1484 
-1493 GNYEIRTEKGTLNVT
+1493 
-1508 SRGAAETIT
+1508 IT
-1517 VEANSTSATYDG
+1517 
-1529 GTHSAAGLKTTEFV
+1529 
-1543 VGGKAYTVSGL
+1543 
-1554 STEDP
+1554 
-1559 SAADA
+1559 
-1564 GTYTN
+1564 
-1569 NVTGTAKV
+1569 
-1577 SDAAGNDVTSEFAVE
+1577 
-1592 IKDGSL
+1592 
-1598 VIGPAE
+1598 
-1604 AIIRPKDASKPYDGT
+1604 
-1619 PLVASEFEAAGFVGG
+1619 
-1634 DGVAGVTYGGSQT
+1634 
-1647 DAGES
+1647 
-1652 GSTIAAYE
+1652 
-1660 AAGSTKLANYKITL
+1660 
-1674 GEGRLEVTANAE
+1674 
-1686 RVVVTIRENSA
+1686 
-1697 TFPYDGE
+1697 
-1704 AKTAEG
+1704 
-1710 YEVAGISS
+1710 
-1718 ALYKEGDFA
+1718 
-1727 FVGDAAHKV
+1727 
-1736 ATGTDAGDY
+1736 
-1745 DMGLL
+1745 
-1750 PGDFENR
+1750 
-1757 SANFSNVA
+1757 
-1765 FAIEDGQLT
+1765 
-1774 ILPAT
+1774 PAT
-1779 LTVTTYGASKPYDGT
+1779 LTVTTHGASKPYDGT
-1794 ALTASGEI
+1794 ALTAPGEI

-1822 GTSANS
+1822 GASANS
-1828 YAITW
+1828 YAIAW
-1833 DGTAKESNYSVV
+1833 DGTAKESNYNVV

-1865 RGGSKVYDGKP
+1865 RDGSKVYDGKP

-1908 AEIDASTIVIRN
+1908 AEIDASTIVIKN

-1986 GAQTAVGTS
+1986 GEQTAVGAS
-1995 DNTFTVEAGANT
+1995 DNTFTVKAGANT

-2057 VTPSGSTTSDDMG
+2057 VTPSGSTTPSDMG
-2070 SVPTASD
+2070 SDSTATD
-2077 SKATTAPKSADKAT
+2077 SKATTTPKSADKAT
-2091 SENGAAQSEGKQS
+2091 SGNDAQSEGKQS
-2104 SENAPAAEQPT
+2104 FENAPAAEQPT

-2143 MTADLDK
+2143 MTAALDK
-2150 EMDEVLSGAKEGSDK
+2150 EMDAVLSGAKEGSGK

>member
-16 LSDDAANLAAT
+16 LSGDAANLAAT
-27 LGGVDDAPARP
+27 LGGGDDAPARP

-113 PSNVEG
+113 PSNAEG
-119 TYVWSSNN
+119 TYIWSSNN

-157 GNTTLAATHDVTVTS
+157 SATTLIATHDVTVTS
-172 PTAATDRAL
+172 PTAATNSAL

-194 ISTTQWT
+194 ISATQWT

-212 LDSSNFPKDN
+212 LNSSNFPKDD

-233 RVITWPDN
+233 RVITWPDS

-274 TVTDDDVESI
+274 TVTDEDVESI
-284 SIKPYKLTN
+284 CVKPYKLTN

-336 YREGDTTDITDFP
+336 YREGDTTDIADFA
-349 DVSLPLSKKV
+349 DVSLPPSKTV

-384 VDGNVNFYAKYL
+384 IDGNVNFYAKYL
-396 SGRQVVYDLA
+396 SGRQVIYDLA

-416 VHAAQ
+416 VYAAQ
-421 QGSTQTVKAEP
+421 EGSTQTVKAEP

-452 IESGASF
+452 LESGVSF
-459 IMPDNNVTFT
+459 TMPDNNVTFT
-469 ATWNKLLACKVKY
+469 ATWNELPACKVKY
-482 LEQGTDKELSPA
+482 LEKGTDKELFPA

-499 HAGDVVTANAKSNIE
+499 HAGEVVTANAKSDIE
-514 GYHLVDSTQASG
+514 GYHLVNPTQASG
-526 KAMLIEGETPEIVF
+526 KATLVEGETPEIVF

-564 SETLSAPW
+564 SETQSAPW
-572 GSEVAV
+572 GSEVAA
-578 SDLAKDIDGYTAVSG
+578 SNLAKAIDGYTAVPG
-593 QAATATV
+593 QTATATV

-643 AAFAGVTLLGGK
+643 AAFASVTLLGGK

-678 KHIVAKTNDGKLV
+678 KYIVAKTNDGKLV
-691 IKPNSQQVV
+691 INPNSQQVV
-700 VKVKGSTG
+700 VKIKGNTG
-708 GGKYDGEEHGVE
+708 GGKYDGEEHSVE

-728 GGAASAG
+728 GGAASAD

-742 GDISFAGAAKVTGTD
+742 GDISFAGTAKATGTD
-757 AGSYPMG
+757 ADSYPMG
-764 LGAGDFGYAGKNFS
+764 LKAGDFSYAGKNFS
-778 NVSFEVEDGQLTI
+778 NVSFEVEDGRLDI
-791 SKREVVVKPKDASR
+791 SKRVLIIKPKDASR
-805 VFNGEA
+805 VYNGEA

-817 EVAEGS
+817 EVVESS
-823 PDQFLAGQGISDPVF
+823 PDQFLTGQGIVDPVF

-851 IVSWGYPESTKAGN
+851 IVGWGYQEGTKAGN
-865 YEIRTEKGTLNVTSR
+865 YEIRTEKGSLNVTSR
-880 GAAETITV
+880 GATETITV
-888 EANSTSATYDGGTH
+888 EANSTTATYDGESH
-902 SAAGLKTTEFVVGG
+902 SAVGLKTTEFVVGG

-926 EDPSAAD
+926 EDPSATD
-933 AGTYTNNVTG
+933 VGTYTNNITG
-943 TAKVSD
+943 AAKVID
-949 AAGNDVTSEFA
+949 AAGSDVTSEFDI
-960 VEIKDGSL
+960 EIKDGSL
-968 VIGPAEAIIRPKD
+968 VIDPAEVTIKPKD
-981 ASKPYDGTPLVA
+981 ASKPYDGMSLVA
-993 SEFEAAGFVGGDGVA
+993 SEFTATGFIGGDGVE
-1008 GVTYGGSQTDAGE
+1008 GVSYGGSQLNFGE
-1021 SGSTIAAYEAAGS
+1021 SESTIAGFEAAGS
-1034 TKLANY
+1034 TKLTNY
-1040 KITLGEGRLEV
+1040 RIVLSKGKLEV
-1051 TANAERVVVTI
+1051 TANAEKVVVTI

-1074 AKTAEGYE
+1074 AKTVEGYE
-1082 VAGISSAL
+1082 VAKISSAL
-1090 YKEGDFAFVGDAA
+1090 YKASDFAFSGDAS

-1120 PGDFENRSANFSNVA
+1120 AVDFENRSANFSNVV
-1135 FAIEDGQLHIVP
+1135 FEIEDGQLHI
-1147 VAIDEDAVTWD
+1147 AAGEIDKGAVTWGVH
-1158 ARDVQKVYDG
+1158 DVQKVYDG
-1168 DPLSAYGA
+1168 ESLSAYHA
-1176 RAWDKH
+1176 RAWDRH

-1193 GVSWVDDPSKVSL
+1193 GETWVSDPSKISL
-1206 THSGHLAVKLRATG
+1206 THFGHLAVKLRATG

-1226 QYAAGSESV
+1226 QYATGSESV
-1235 AVEKRPVTLESGGA
+1235 AITKRLVTLESEGA

-1281 VTVTGSQTDAGES
+1281 ITVTGSQTDVGES
-1294 DNTFYFSFDEGTSGD
+1294 DNTFIFSFNEGTSGD

-1317 GKLKVA
+1317 G
-1323 ANSQQVVV
+1323 
-1331 KVKGSTGGGKYDG
+1331 
-1344 EEHGVEGYAVSYV
+1344 
-1357 VGGAASAGAPAG
+1357 
-1369 FDAGDI
+1369 
-1375 SFAGAAKVTGTDA
+1375 
-1388 GSYPMGLG
+1388 
-1396 AGDFGYAGKNFSNV
+1396 
-1410 SFEVE
+1410 
-1415 DGQLT
+1415 
-1420 ISKREVVVKP
+1420 
-1430 KDASRVFNGEAL
+1430 
-1442 EASEWEVAEGSPDQF
+1442 
-1457 LAGQGISDP
+1457 
-1466 VFSGSQTAPGTS
+1466 
-1478 ESSIVS
+1478 
-1484 WGYPESTKA
+1484 
-1493 GNYEIRTEKGTLNVT
+1493 
-1508 SRGAAETIT
+1508 
-1517 VEANSTSATYDG
+1517 
-1529 GTHSAAGLKTTEFV
+1529 
-1543 VGGKAYTVSGL
+1543 
-1554 STEDP
+1554 
-1559 SAADA
+1559 
-1564 GTYTN
+1564 
-1569 NVTGTAKV
+1569 
-1577 SDAAGNDVTSEFAVE
+1577 
-1592 IKDGSL
+1592 
-1598 VIGPAE
+1598 
-1604 AIIRPKDASKPYDGT
+1604 
-1619 PLVASEFEAAGFVGG
+1619 
-1634 DGVAGVTYGGSQT
+1634 
-1647 DAGES
+1647 
-1652 GSTIAAYE
+1652 
-1660 AAGSTKLANYKITL
+1660 
-1674 GEGRLEVTANAE
+1674 
-1686 RVVVTIRENSA
+1686 
-1697 TFPYDGE
+1697 
-1704 AKTAEG
+1704 
-1710 YEVAGISS
+1710 
-1718 ALYKEGDFA
+1718 
-1727 FVGDAAHKV
+1727 
-1736 ATGTDAGDY
+1736 
-1745 DMGLL
+1745 
-1750 PGDFENR
+1750 
-1757 SANFSNVA
+1757 
-1765 FAIEDGQLT
+1765 QLT

-1779 LTVTTYGASKPYDGT
+1779 LTVTTHGASKPYDGT
-1794 ALTASGEI
+1794 ALTAPGEI

-1813 AATGSQTLV
+1813 ATTGSQTLV

-1833 DGTAKESNYSVV
+1833 DGTAKESNYNVV

-1851 LEVTPSQVAITVTP
+1851 LEVTPSQVAINITP
-1865 RGGSKVYDGKP
+1865 HGGNKVYDGKP

-1897 KGTITDAGELL
+1897 KGSITDAGELL
-1908 AEIDASTIVIRN
+1908 AEIDAPTIVIRN

-1986 GAQTAVGTS
+1986 GEQTAVGAS
-1995 DNTFTVEAGANT
+1995 DNTFTVKAGANT

-2024 AYTPPAPGP
+2024 AYTPPAPGS
-2033 GTDEPTPGP
+2033 GTGEPTPGP

-2077 SKATTAPKSADKAT
+2077 SKETTMPKSADKAT
-2091 SENGAAQSEGKQS
+2091 SGNNAQSEGKQS
-2104 SENAPAAEQPT
+2104 PDNASGAEQPM
-2115 SCWVHWLM
+2115 SCWVHWFM
-2123 LLGTIATLVYGA
+2123 ILGTIATLVYG
-2135 VVLLRRRR
+2135 VVVSLRRRR

-2150 EMDEVLSGAKEGSDK
+2150 EIDAVLSGAKEGSGK

>member
-1 MRKMALPMA
+1 MNNTIKHMREAKSSANCTSWGNKIVSVVLSAILLGFGWPA
-10 GGGCSQ
+10 VNPAEVYAEDGAANGGGGCSQ
-16 LSDDAANLAAT
+16 LSGDATNLAAT
-27 LGGVDDAPARP
+27 LGGGDDAPARP

-85 STVAQSLSITGADA
+85 STIAQSLSITGADA

-113 PSNVEG
+113 PSNAEG
-119 TYVWSSNN
+119 TYIWSSNN

-142 RQGTATVTLSYTSPD
+142 RQGTATVALNYTSPD
-157 GNTTLAATHDVTVTS
+157 SATTLIATHDVTVTS
-172 PTAATDRAL
+172 PTAATNSAL

-194 ISTTQWT
+194 TSTTQWA

-233 RVITWPDN
+233 RVITWPDD
-241 STGDEYQVARGS
+241 STGDEYQVVRGS
-253 SDWNNIFKAYKS
+253 DDWNTIFKAYKS

-384 VDGNVNFYAKYL
+384 IDGNVNFYAKYL
-396 SGRQVVYDLA
+396 SGRQVIYDLA

-421 QGSTQTVKAEP
+421 EGSTQTVKAEP
-432 TRVGH
+432 TRVGY

-452 IESGASF
+452 LESGASF
-459 IMPDNNVTFT
+459 TMPDNNVTFT
-469 ATWNKLLACKVKY
+469 ATWNKLLACNVKY
-482 LEQGTDKELSPA
+482 LEQGTGKELSPA

-499 HAGDVVTANAKSNIE
+499 HAGEVVMANAKSDIE

-526 KAMLIEGETPEIVF
+526 KATLVEGETPEIVF

-564 SETLSAPW
+564 SETQSAPW
-572 GSEVAV
+572 GSEVAA
-578 SDLAKDIDGYTAVSG
+578 SNLAKAIDGYTVVPG
-593 QAATATV
+593 QTATATV

-643 AAFAGVTLLGGK
+643 AAFAGVTLLSGK

-667 SGTAGTVSTDG
+667 SGTADTVSTDG
-678 KHIVAKTNDGKLV
+678 KYIVAKTNDGKLV

-742 GDISFAGAAKVTGTD
+742 GDISFAGTAKVTGTD

-764 LGAGDFGYAGKNFS
+764 LDAGDFSYAGRNFS

-843 APGTSESS
+843 APGASESS
-851 IVSWGYPESTKAGN
+851 IVSWGYPENTKAGN

-968 VIGPAEAIIRPKD
+968 VIGPAEATIRPKD

-1051 TANAERVVVTI
+1051 TANAEKVVVTI

-1120 PGDFENRSANFSNVA
+1120 PGDFEN
-1135 FAIEDGQLHIVP
+1135 
-1147 VAIDEDAVTWD
+1147 T
-1158 ARDVQKVYDG
+1158 
-1168 DPLSAYGA
+1168 
-1176 RAWDKH
+1176 
-1182 GNELSVEYSTD
+1182 
-1193 GVSWVDDPSKVSL
+1193 
-1206 THSGHLAVKLRATG
+1206 
-1220 ANYAAG
+1220 
-1226 QYAAGSESV
+1226 
-1235 AVEKRPVTLESGGA
+1235 
-1249 DKTYDGTPLTNG
+1249 
-1261 AVSVTPKGEGVG
+1261 
-1273 FVDGEGVA
+1273 
-1281 VTVTGSQTDAGES
+1281 
-1294 DNTFYFSFDEGTSGD
+1294 
-1309 DYLVTAKC
+1309 
-1317 GKLKVA
+1317 
-1323 ANSQQVVV
+1323 
-1331 KVKGSTGGGKYDG
+1331 
-1344 EEHGVEGYAVSYV
+1344 
-1357 VGGAASAGAPAG
+1357 
-1369 FDAGDI
+1369 
-1375 SFAGAAKVTGTDA
+1375 
-1388 GSYPMGLG
+1388 
-1396 AGDFGYAGKNFSNV
+1396 
-1410 SFEVE
+1410 
-1415 DGQLT
+1415 
-1420 ISKREVVVKP
+1420 
-1430 KDASRVFNGEAL
+1430 
-1442 EASEWEVAEGSPDQF
+1442 
-1457 LAGQGISDP
+1457 
-1466 VFSGSQTAPGTS
+1466 
-1478 ESSIVS
+1478 
-1484 WGYPESTKA
+1484 
-1493 GNYEIRTEKGTLNVT
+1493 
-1508 SRGAAETIT
+1508 
-1517 VEANSTSATYDG
+1517 
-1529 GTHSAAGLKTTEFV
+1529 
-1543 VGGKAYTVSGL
+1543 
-1554 STEDP
+1554 
-1559 SAADA
+1559 
-1564 GTYTN
+1564 
-1569 NVTGTAKV
+1569 
-1577 SDAAGNDVTSEFAVE
+1577 
-1592 IKDGSL
+1592 
-1598 VIGPAE
+1598 
-1604 AIIRPKDASKPYDGT
+1604 
-1619 PLVASEFEAAGFVGG
+1619 
-1634 DGVAGVTYGGSQT
+1634 
-1647 DAGES
+1647 
-1652 GSTIAAYE
+1652 
-1660 AAGSTKLANYKITL
+1660 
-1674 GEGRLEVTANAE
+1674 
-1686 RVVVTIRENSA
+1686 
-1697 TFPYDGE
+1697 
-1704 AKTAEG
+1704 
-1710 YEVAGISS
+1710 
-1718 ALYKEGDFA
+1718 
-1727 FVGDAAHKV
+1727 
-1736 ATGTDAGDY
+1736 
-1745 DMGLL
+1745 
-1750 PGDFENR
+1750 

-1779 LTVTTYGASKPYDGT
+1779 LTVTTHGASKPYDGT

-1828 YAITW
+1828 YAIAW
-1833 DGTAKESNYSVV
+1833 DGAAKESNYNVV

-1851 LEVTPSQVAITVTP
+1851 LEVTPSQVTITVTP

-1908 AEIDASTIVIRN
+1908 AKIDASTIVIRN

-2051 PTNSSD
+2051 PTDSSD

-2077 SKATTAPKSADKAT
+2077 SKETTMPKSADKAT
-2091 SENGAAQSEGKQS
+2091 SGNNAQSEGKQS
-2104 SENAPAAEQPT
+2104 PDNASGAEQPT

-2123 LLGTIATLVYGA
+2123 ILGTIATLVYGA
-2135 VVLLRRRR
+2135 VVSLRRRR

-2150 EMDEVLSGAKEGSDK
+2150 EIDAVLSGAKEGSGK

>member
-1 MRKMALPMA
+1 M
-10 GGGCSQ
+10 
-16 LSDDAANLAAT
+16 
-27 LGGVDDAPARP
+27 
-38 SGESVGISSPALV
+38 
-51 GVESDIAGDSGDSNT
+51 
-66 PSATN
+66 
-71 NESGKAADSSAAAD
+71 
-85 STVAQSLSITGADA
+85 
-99 VAQFSTMQLTATTS
+99 
-113 PSNVEG
+113 
-119 TYVWSSNN
+119 
-127 DNILTVDQSGTVTGV
+127 VTGV
-142 RQGTATVTLSYTSPD
+142 RQGAATVTLSYTSPD

-172 PTAATDRAL
+172 PTAATHSAL

-194 ISTTQWT
+194 TSTTQWT

-212 LDSSNFPKDN
+212 LNSSNFPKDN
-222 GKTAIFDRVSD
+222 GDTAIFDRVSD
-233 RVITWPDN
+233 RVITWPDE

-253 SDWNNIFKAYKS
+253 SDWNKIFKAYKS

-336 YREGDTTDITDFP
+336 YREGDTTDIADFP
-349 DVSLPLSKKV
+349 DVSLPPSKKV

-384 VDGNVNFYAKYL
+384 IDGNVNFYAKYL
-396 SGRQVVYDLA
+396 SGRQVIYDLA

-421 QGSTQTVKAEP
+421 EGSTQTVKAEP

-437 EFAGWTVAGLDGVTT
+437 EFAGWTVSGLDGVTT
-452 IESGASF
+452 LESGASF
-459 IMPDNNVTFT
+459 TMPDNNVTLT
-469 ATWNKLLACKVKY
+469 ATWNELPACKVKY
-482 LEQGTDKELSPA
+482 LEKGTDKELSPA
-494 DTLYG
+494 DMLYG
-499 HAGDVVTANAKSNIE
+499 HAGDVVMANAKSDIE
-514 GYHLVDSTQASG
+514 GYHLVDPTQASRE
-526 KAMLIEGETPEIVF
+526 ATLVEGETPEIVF

-572 GSEVAV
+572 GSEVAA
-578 SDLAKDIDGYTAVSG
+578 SNLAKAIDGYTVVPG
-593 QAATATV
+593 QTATATV
-600 ELDGSTVINIY
+600 ELDGSTVINVY
-611 YYQNVTLTANSATT
+611 YYQNVTLTANSATR
-625 EYTGELQHVEGY
+625 EYTGESQRVKGY

-643 AAFAGVTLLGGK
+643 AAFAGITLLGGK

-667 SGTAGTVSTDG
+667 AGAVGTVSADG
-678 KHIVAKTNDGKLV
+678 KFIVAKTNDGKLV
-691 IKPNSQQVV
+691 ISPNSQQVI
-700 VKVKGSTG
+700 VKIKGNTG
-708 GGKYDGEEHGVE
+708 GEKYDGTEHSVE

-728 GGAASAG
+728 GGAASAD

-742 GDISFAGAAKVTGTD
+742 GDISFAGAAKAAGTD
-757 AGSYPMG
+757 AGGYPMG
-764 LGAGDFGYAGKNFS
+764 LKAGDFGYAGKNFS
-778 NVSFEVEDGQLTI
+778 NVSFEVEDGHLDI
-791 SKREVVVKPKDASR
+791 SKRALIIKPKDASR
-805 VFNGEA
+805 VYNGEA

-817 EVAEGS
+817 EVAESS
-823 PDQFLAGQGISDPVF
+823 PDQFLAGQGISNPVF

-851 IVSWGYPESTKAGN
+851 IVGWDYQENTKAGN

-880 GAAETITV
+880 GATETITV
-888 EANSTSATYDGGTH
+888 EANSTSVTYDGEIH
-902 SAAGLKTTEFVVGG
+902 SAVGLKTTEFVVGG
-916 KAYTVSGLST
+916 KTYTVSGLST
-926 EDPSAAD
+926 EDPSATD
-933 AGTYTNNVTG
+933 AGTYTNNITG
-943 TAKVSD
+943 TAKVTD
-949 AAGNDVTSEFA
+949 AAGNDVTGEFD

-968 VIGPAEAIIRPKD
+968 VIDPAEVTIKPKD
-981 ASKPYDGTPLVA
+981 ASKPYDGTSLVA
-993 SEFEAAGFVGGDGVA
+993 SEFEASGFVGDDGVE
-1008 GVTYGGSQTDAGE
+1008 GVTYGGSQLNFGE
-1021 SGSTIAAYEAAGS
+1021 SESTIAGFAAAGS
-1034 TKLANY
+1034 TKLTNY
-1040 KITLGEGRLEV
+1040 RITLSKGKLKV

-1074 AKTAEGYE
+1074 AKTAEGYK
-1082 VAGISSAL
+1082 VVGISSSL
-1090 YKEGDFAFVGDAA
+1090 YEKGDFAFVGDAA
-1103 HKVATG
+1103 HRSVTA

-1120 PGDFENRSANFSNVA
+1120 PSDFENRSANFSNVV

-1147 VAIDEDAVTWD
+1147 GAIDKDAVTWD
-1158 ARDVQKVYDG
+1158 VHNVQKVYEG
-1168 DPLSAYGA
+1168 EPLSAYHA

-1182 GNELSVEYSTD
+1182 GNELSVEYSVD
-1193 GVSWVDDPSKVSL
+1193 GVNWVSDPSKVSL
-1206 THSGHLAVKLRATG
+1206 THFGHLAVALRATG

-1226 QYAAGSESV
+1226 EYATGSENV
-1235 AVEKRPVTLESGGA
+1235 AITKRLVTLESGGA

-1261 AVSVTPKGEGVG
+1261 AVSVTPKGEGAG
-1273 FVDGEGVA
+1273 FVDGEGVTI
-1281 VTVTGSQTDAGES
+1281 TVTGSQTDAGES
-1294 DNTFYFSFDEGTSGD
+1294 DNTFFFSFNEGTSGD

-1317 GKLKVA
+1317 GKLKVT

-1331 KVKGSTGGGKYDG
+1331 KVVGNRGSSTYDG
-1344 EEHGVEGYAVSYV
+1344 TEHGVEGYTVSYV
-1357 VGGAASAGAPAG
+1357 VGGAASADAPAG

-1375 SFAGAAKVTGTDA
+1375 SFAGAAKAAGTDA
-1388 GSYPMGLG
+1388 GGYPMGLK

-1415 DGQLT
+1415 DGQL
-1420 ISKREVVVKP
+1420 V
-1430 KDASRVFNGEAL
+1430 
-1442 EASEWEVAEGSPDQF
+1442 
-1457 LAGQGISDP
+1457 
-1466 VFSGSQTAPGTS
+1466 
-1478 ESSIVS
+1478 
-1484 WGYPESTKA
+1484 
-1493 GNYEIRTEKGTLNVT
+1493 
-1508 SRGAAETIT
+1508 IT
-1517 VEANSTSATYDG
+1517 
-1529 GTHSAAGLKTTEFV
+1529 
-1543 VGGKAYTVSGL
+1543 
-1554 STEDP
+1554 
-1559 SAADA
+1559 
-1564 GTYTN
+1564 
-1569 NVTGTAKV
+1569 
-1577 SDAAGNDVTSEFAVE
+1577 
-1592 IKDGSL
+1592 
-1598 VIGPAE
+1598 
-1604 AIIRPKDASKPYDGT
+1604 
-1619 PLVASEFEAAGFVGG
+1619 
-1634 DGVAGVTYGGSQT
+1634 
-1647 DAGES
+1647 
-1652 GSTIAAYE
+1652 
-1660 AAGSTKLANYKITL
+1660 
-1674 GEGRLEVTANAE
+1674 
-1686 RVVVTIRENSA
+1686 
-1697 TFPYDGE
+1697 
-1704 AKTAEG
+1704 
-1710 YEVAGISS
+1710 
-1718 ALYKEGDFA
+1718 
-1727 FVGDAAHKV
+1727 
-1736 ATGTDAGDY
+1736 
-1745 DMGLL
+1745 
-1750 PGDFENR
+1750 
-1757 SANFSNVA
+1757 
-1765 FAIEDGQLT
+1765 
-1774 ILPAT
+1774 PAT
-1779 LTVTTYGASKPYDGT
+1779 LTVTTHGASKPYDGT
-1794 ALTASGEI
+1794 ALTAPGEI

-1822 GTSANS
+1822 GASANS
-1828 YAITW
+1828 YAIAW
-1833 DGTAKESNYSVV
+1833 DGTAKESNYNVV

-1865 RGGSKVYDGKP
+1865 RDGSKVYDGKP

-1908 AEIDASTIVIRN
+1908 AEIDASTIVIKN

-1986 GAQTAVGTS
+1986 GEQTAVGAS
-1995 DNTFTVEAGANT
+1995 DNTFTVKAGANT

-2057 VTPSGSTTSDDMG
+2057 VTPSGSTTPSDMG
-2070 SVPTASD
+2070 SDSTATD
-2077 SKATTAPKSADKAT
+2077 SKATTTPKSADKAT
-2091 SENGAAQSEGKQS
+2091 SGNDAQSEGKQS
-2104 SENAPAAEQPT
+2104 FENAPAAEQPT

-2143 MTADLDK
+2143 MTAALDK
-2150 EMDEVLSGAKEGSDK
+2150 EMDAVLSGAKEGSGK

>member
-16 LSDDAANLAAT
+16 LSGDATNLAAT
-27 LGGVDDAPARP
+27 LGGGDDAPARP
-38 SGESVGISSPALV
+38 SGESVGISSPALG

-113 PSNVEG
+113 PSNAEG
-119 TYVWSSNN
+119 TYIWSSNN

-142 RQGTATVTLSYTSPD
+142 RQGTATVALSYKSPD
-157 GNTTLAATHDVTVTS
+157 DNTTLEATHDVTVTS
-172 PTAATDRAL
+172 PTTATEYAL

-194 ISTTQWT
+194 ISTTQWA
-201 SLGSGSVNLTG
+201 SLGVGSVNLTG

-233 RVITWPDN
+233 RVITWPDG
-241 STGDEYQVARGS
+241 STGDEYQVLRGS
-253 SDWNNIFKAYKS
+253 SNWNNIFKAYKS
-265 VIEGMLPGV
+265 EIEGKLPGV

-293 NNDGYH
+293 NDDGYH

-336 YREGDTTDITDFP
+336 YREGDTTNITDFP

-384 VDGNVNFYAKYL
+384 IDGNVNFYAKYL
-396 SGRQVVYDLA
+396 SGRQVIYDLA

-421 QGSTQTVKAEP
+421 EGSTQTVKAEP
-432 TRVGH
+432 TRVGY
-437 EFAGWTVAGLDGVTT
+437 EFTGWTVSGLDGVTT
-452 IESGASF
+452 LESGASF
-459 IMPDNNVTFT
+459 TMPDNNVTFT
-469 ATWNKLLACKVKY
+469 ATWNKLLACNVKY
-482 LEQGTDKELSPA
+482 LERGTGKELSPA

-499 HAGDVVTANAKSNIE
+499 HAGEVVTANAKSDIE
-514 GYHLVDSTQASG
+514 GYHLVDPTQASG
-526 KAMLIEGETPEIVF
+526 KATLVEGETPEIVF

-564 SETLSAPW
+564 SETQSAPW
-572 GSEVAV
+572 GSEVAA
-578 SDLAKDIDGYTAVSG
+578 SNLAKAIDGYTVVPG
-593 QAATATV
+593 QTATATV

-611 YYQNVTLTANSATT
+611 YYQNVTLTANSAAR

-643 AAFAGVTLLGGK
+643 AAFASVTLLGGK
-655 GTDAGDYPYTFA
+655 GTDAGNYPYTFA

-678 KHIVAKTNDGKLV
+678 KYIVAKTNDGKLV

-708 GGKYDGEEHGVE
+708 GGKYDGEEHSVE
-720 GYAVSYVV
+720 GYTVSYVV

-742 GDISFAGAAKVTGTD
+742 GDISFAGTAKVTGTD

-764 LGAGDFGYAGKNFS
+764 LDAGDFSYAGRNFS

-805 VFNGEA
+805 VYNGEA

-823 PDQFLAGQGISDPVF
+823 PDQFLAGQGISDPAF

-851 IVSWGYPESTKAGN
+851 IVSWGYPENTKAGN

-968 VIGPAEAIIRPKD
+968 VIGPAEATIRPKD

-1034 TKLANY
+1034 TNLANY

-1051 TANAERVVVTI
+1051 TANAEKVVVAI

-1120 PGDFENRSANFSNVA
+1120 PGDFENRSANFSNV
-1135 FAIEDGQLHIVP
+1135 V
-1147 VAIDEDAVTWD
+1147 
-1158 ARDVQKVYDG
+1158 
-1168 DPLSAYGA
+1168 
-1176 RAWDKH
+1176 
-1182 GNELSVEYSTD
+1182 
-1193 GVSWVDDPSKVSL
+1193 
-1206 THSGHLAVKLRATG
+1206 
-1220 ANYAAG
+1220 
-1226 QYAAGSESV
+1226 
-1235 AVEKRPVTLESGGA
+1235 
-1249 DKTYDGTPLTNG
+1249 
-1261 AVSVTPKGEGVG
+1261 
-1273 FVDGEGVA
+1273 
-1281 VTVTGSQTDAGES
+1281 
-1294 DNTFYFSFDEGTSGD
+1294 
-1309 DYLVTAKC
+1309 
-1317 GKLKVA
+1317 
-1323 ANSQQVVV
+1323 
-1331 KVKGSTGGGKYDG
+1331 
-1344 EEHGVEGYAVSYV
+1344 
-1357 VGGAASAGAPAG
+1357 
-1369 FDAGDI
+1369 
-1375 SFAGAAKVTGTDA
+1375 
-1388 GSYPMGLG
+1388 
-1396 AGDFGYAGKNFSNV
+1396 
-1410 SFEVE
+1410 
-1415 DGQLT
+1415 
-1420 ISKREVVVKP
+1420 
-1430 KDASRVFNGEAL
+1430 
-1442 EASEWEVAEGSPDQF
+1442 
-1457 LAGQGISDP
+1457 
-1466 VFSGSQTAPGTS
+1466 
-1478 ESSIVS
+1478 
-1484 WGYPESTKA
+1484 
-1493 GNYEIRTEKGTLNVT
+1493 
-1508 SRGAAETIT
+1508 
-1517 VEANSTSATYDG
+1517 
-1529 GTHSAAGLKTTEFV
+1529 
-1543 VGGKAYTVSGL
+1543 
-1554 STEDP
+1554 
-1559 SAADA
+1559 
-1564 GTYTN
+1564 
-1569 NVTGTAKV
+1569 
-1577 SDAAGNDVTSEFAVE
+1577 
-1592 IKDGSL
+1592 
-1598 VIGPAE
+1598 
-1604 AIIRPKDASKPYDGT
+1604 
-1619 PLVASEFEAAGFVGG
+1619 
-1634 DGVAGVTYGGSQT
+1634 
-1647 DAGES
+1647 
-1652 GSTIAAYE
+1652 
-1660 AAGSTKLANYKITL
+1660 
-1674 GEGRLEVTANAE
+1674 
-1686 RVVVTIRENSA
+1686 
-1697 TFPYDGE
+1697 
-1704 AKTAEG
+1704 
-1710 YEVAGISS
+1710 
-1718 ALYKEGDFA
+1718 
-1727 FVGDAAHKV
+1727 
-1736 ATGTDAGDY
+1736 
-1745 DMGLL
+1745 
-1750 PGDFENR
+1750 
-1757 SANFSNVA
+1757 

-1779 LTVTTYGASKPYDGT
+1779 LTVTTHGASKPYDGT

-1802 SGFVNGETASF
+1802 SGFANGETASF
-1813 AATGSQTLV
+1813 ATTGSQTLV

-1833 DGTAKESNYSVV
+1833 DGTAKESNYNVV

-1851 LEVTPSQVAITVTP
+1851 LEVTPSQVAINVTP
-1865 RGGSKVYDGKP
+1865 HGGSKVYDGKP

-1908 AEIDASTIVIRN
+1908 AEVDASTIVIRN

-1930 ANVTCGK
+1930 ANVACGK
-1937 APLIVTK
+1937 APLVVTK
-1944 RPVTVT
+1944 RPVTVA

-1963 TKHEAMVTA
+1963 TKHEAAVTA

-1995 DNTFTVEAGANT
+1995 DNTFTVKAGANT

-2077 SKATTAPKSADKAT
+2077 SKETTMPKSADKAT
-2091 SENGAAQSEGKQS
+2091 SGNNAQSEGEQS
-2104 SENAPAAEQPT
+2104 PDNASGAEQPT

-2123 LLGTIATLVYGA
+2123 ILGTIATLVYGA
-2135 VVLLRRRR
+2135 VVSLRRRR

-2150 EMDEVLSGAKEGSDK
+2150 EIDAVLSGAKEGSGK

>member
-1 MRKMALPMA
+1 MNNTIKHMREAESSANCTSWGNKVVSVVLSAVLLGFGWPAVNPAEVYAEDGAANA
-10 GGGCSQ
+10 GGSYQ
-16 LSDDAANLAAT
+16 LVGDSAGRAAST
-27 LGGVDDAPARP
+27 
-38 SGESVGISSPALV
+38 GEGADTASRANDESAGSSSPALA
-51 GVESDIAGDSGDSNT
+51 GVESDAAGDSGNPNT
-66 PSATN
+66 PPSTT
-71 NESGKAADSSAAAD
+71 SSTTSKGAADPFAASDA
-85 STVAQSLSITGADA
+85 TVAQSLSITGSDT
-99 VAQFSTMQLTATTS
+99 VAQFSTAQLTGTTS
-113 PSNVEG
+113 PANAEG
-119 TYVWSSNN
+119 AYVWSSNN
-127 DNILTVDQSGTVTGV
+127 DNILTVDQSGMVTGV
-142 RQGTATVTLSYTSPD
+142 RQGAATVTLSYTSPD

-172 PTAATDRAL
+172 PTAATHSAL

-194 ISTTQWT
+194 TSTTQWT

-212 LDSSNFPKDN
+212 LNSSNFPKDN
-222 GKTAIFDRVSD
+222 GDTAIFDRVSD
-233 RVITWPDN
+233 RVITWPDE

-253 SDWNNIFKAYKS
+253 SDWNKIFKAYKS

-336 YREGDTTDITDFP
+336 YREGDTTDIADFP
-349 DVSLPLSKKV
+349 DVSLPPSKKV

-384 VDGNVNFYAKYL
+384 IDGNVNFYAKYL
-396 SGRQVVYDLA
+396 SGRQVIYDLA

-421 QGSTQTVKAEP
+421 EGSTQTVKAEP

-437 EFAGWTVAGLDGVTT
+437 EFAGWTVSGLDGVTT
-452 IESGASF
+452 LESGASF
-459 IMPDNNVTFT
+459 TMPDNNVTLT
-469 ATWNKLLACKVKY
+469 ATWNELPACKVKY
-482 LEQGTDKELSPA
+482 LEKGTDKELSPA
-494 DTLYG
+494 DMLYG
-499 HAGDVVTANAKSNIE
+499 HAGDVVMANAKSDIE
-514 GYHLVDSTQASG
+514 GYHLVDPTQASRE
-526 KAMLIEGETPEIVF
+526 ATLVEGETPEIVF

-572 GSEVAV
+572 GSEVAA
-578 SDLAKDIDGYTAVSG
+578 SNLAKAIDGYTVVPG
-593 QAATATV
+593 QTATATV
-600 ELDGSTVINIY
+600 ELDGSTVINVY
-611 YYQNVTLTANSATT
+611 YYQNVTLTANSATR
-625 EYTGELQHVEGY
+625 EYTGESQRVKGY

-643 AAFAGVTLLGGK
+643 AAFAGITLLGGK

-667 SGTAGTVSTDG
+667 AGAVGTVSADG
-678 KHIVAKTNDGKLV
+678 KFIVAKTNDGKLV
-691 IKPNSQQVV
+691 ISPNSQQVI
-700 VKVKGSTG
+700 VKIKGNTG
-708 GGKYDGEEHGVE
+708 GEKYDGTEHSVE

-728 GGAASAG
+728 GGAASAD

-742 GDISFAGAAKVTGTD
+742 GDISFAGAAKAAGTD
-757 AGSYPMG
+757 AGGYPMG
-764 LGAGDFGYAGKNFS
+764 LKAGDFGYAGKNFS
-778 NVSFEVEDGQLTI
+778 NVSFEVEDGHLDI
-791 SKREVVVKPKDASR
+791 SKRALIIKPKDASR
-805 VFNGEA
+805 VYNGEA

-817 EVAEGS
+817 EVAESS
-823 PDQFLAGQGISDPVF
+823 PDQFLAGQGISNPVF

-851 IVSWGYPESTKAGN
+851 IVGWDYQENTKAGN

-880 GAAETITV
+880 GATETITV
-888 EANSTSATYDGGTH
+888 EANSTSVTYDGEIH
-902 SAAGLKTTEFVVGG
+902 SAVGLKTTEFVVGG
-916 KAYTVSGLST
+916 KTYTVSGLST
-926 EDPSAAD
+926 EDPSATD
-933 AGTYTNNVTG
+933 AGTYTNNITG
-943 TAKVSD
+943 TAKVTD
-949 AAGNDVTSEFA
+949 AAGNDVTGEFD

-968 VIGPAEAIIRPKD
+968 VIDPAEVTIKPKD
-981 ASKPYDGTPLVA
+981 ASKPYDGTSLVA
-993 SEFEAAGFVGGDGVA
+993 SEFEASGFVGDDGVE
-1008 GVTYGGSQTDAGE
+1008 GVTYGGSQLNFGE
-1021 SGSTIAAYEAAGS
+1021 SESTIAGFAVAGS
-1034 TKLANY
+1034 TKLTNY
-1040 KITLGEGRLEV
+1040 RITLSKGKLKV

-1074 AKTAEGYE
+1074 AKTAEGYK
-1082 VAGISSAL
+1082 VVGISSSL
-1090 YKEGDFAFVGDAA
+1090 YEKGDFAFVGDAA
-1103 HKVATG
+1103 HRSVTA

-1120 PGDFENRSANFSNVA
+1120 PSDFENRSANFSNVV

-1147 VAIDEDAVTWD
+1147 GAIDKDAVTWD
-1158 ARDVQKVYDG
+1158 VHNVQKVYEG
-1168 DPLSAYGA
+1168 EPLSAYHA

-1182 GNELSVEYSTD
+1182 GNELSVEYSVD
-1193 GVSWVDDPSKVSL
+1193 GVNWVSDPSKVSL
-1206 THSGHLAVKLRATG
+1206 THFGHLAVKLRATG

-1226 QYAAGSESV
+1226 EYATGSENV
-1235 AVEKRPVTLESGGA
+1235 AITKRLVTLESGGA

-1261 AVSVTPKGEGVG
+1261 AVSVTPKGEGAG
-1273 FVDGEGVA
+1273 FVDGEGVTI
-1281 VTVTGSQTDAGES
+1281 TVTGSQTDAGES
-1294 DNTFYFSFDEGTSGD
+1294 DNTFFFSFNEGTSGD

-1317 GKLKVA
+1317 GKLKVT

-1331 KVKGSTGGGKYDG
+1331 KVVGNRGSSTYDG
-1344 EEHGVEGYAVSYV
+1344 TEHGVEGYTVSYV
-1357 VGGAASAGAPAG
+1357 VGGAASADAPAG

-1375 SFAGAAKVTGTDA
+1375 SFAGTAKAAGTDA
-1388 GSYPMGLG
+1388 GSYPMGLK

-1415 DGQLT
+1415 DGQL
-1420 ISKREVVVKP
+1420 V
-1430 KDASRVFNGEAL
+1430 
-1442 EASEWEVAEGSPDQF
+1442 
-1457 LAGQGISDP
+1457 
-1466 VFSGSQTAPGTS
+1466 
-1478 ESSIVS
+1478 
-1484 WGYPESTKA
+1484 
-1493 GNYEIRTEKGTLNVT
+1493 
-1508 SRGAAETIT
+1508 IT
-1517 VEANSTSATYDG
+1517 
-1529 GTHSAAGLKTTEFV
+1529 
-1543 VGGKAYTVSGL
+1543 
-1554 STEDP
+1554 
-1559 SAADA
+1559 
-1564 GTYTN
+1564 
-1569 NVTGTAKV
+1569 
-1577 SDAAGNDVTSEFAVE
+1577 
-1592 IKDGSL
+1592 
-1598 VIGPAE
+1598 
-1604 AIIRPKDASKPYDGT
+1604 
-1619 PLVASEFEAAGFVGG
+1619 
-1634 DGVAGVTYGGSQT
+1634 
-1647 DAGES
+1647 
-1652 GSTIAAYE
+1652 
-1660 AAGSTKLANYKITL
+1660 
-1674 GEGRLEVTANAE
+1674 
-1686 RVVVTIRENSA
+1686 
-1697 TFPYDGE
+1697 
-1704 AKTAEG
+1704 
-1710 YEVAGISS
+1710 
-1718 ALYKEGDFA
+1718 
-1727 FVGDAAHKV
+1727 
-1736 ATGTDAGDY
+1736 
-1745 DMGLL
+1745 
-1750 PGDFENR
+1750 
-1757 SANFSNVA
+1757 
-1765 FAIEDGQLT
+1765 
-1774 ILPAT
+1774 PAT
-1779 LTVTTYGASKPYDGT
+1779 LTVTTHGASKPYDGT
-1794 ALTASGEI
+1794 ALTAPGEI

-1822 GTSANS
+1822 GASANS
-1828 YAITW
+1828 YAIAW
-1833 DGTAKESNYSVV
+1833 DGTAKESNYNVV

-1865 RGGSKVYDGKP
+1865 RDGSKVYDGKP

-1908 AEIDASTIVIRN
+1908 AEIDASTIVIKN

-1986 GAQTAVGTS
+1986 GEQTAVGAS
-1995 DNTFTVEAGANT
+1995 DNTFTVKAGANT

-2057 VTPSGSTTSDDMG
+2057 VTPSGSTTPSDTG
-2070 SVPTASD
+2070 SDSTATD
-2077 SKATTAPKSADKAT
+2077 SKATTTPKSADKAT
-2091 SENGAAQSEGKQS
+2091 SGNDAQSEGKQS
-2104 SENAPAAEQPT
+2104 FENAPAAEQPT

-2143 MTADLDK
+2143 MTAALDK
-2150 EMDEVLSGAKEGSDK
+2150 EMDAVLSGAKEGSGK

>member
-1 MRKMALPMA
+1 MNNTIKHMREAKSSANCTSWSNKVVSVVLSAILLGFGWPA
-10 GGGCSQ
+10 VNPAEVYAEDGAANGGGGCSQ
-16 LSDDAANLAAT
+16 LSGDAANLAAT
-27 LGGVDDAPARP
+27 LGGGDDAPTRP
-38 SGESVGISSPALV
+38 SGESVGISSPALA

-85 STVAQSLSITGADA
+85 SAIAQSLSITGADA

-113 PSNVEG
+113 PSNAEG
-119 TYVWSSNN
+119 TYIWSSNN

-142 RQGTATVTLSYTSPD
+142 RQGTATVALSYTSPD
-157 GNTTLAATHDVTVTS
+157 GNTTLTATHDVTVTS
-172 PTAATDRAL
+172 PTAATNSAL

-241 STGDEYQVARGS
+241 STGDEYQVVRES
-253 SDWNNIFKAYKS
+253 EDWNKIFKAYKS

-293 NNDGYH
+293 NDDGYH

-336 YREGDTTDITDFP
+336 YREGDTTNITDFP

-359 GGIEYTFNGWYTD
+359 DGIEYTFNGWYTD

-384 VDGNVNFYAKYL
+384 IDGNVSFYAKYL
-396 SGRQVVYDLA
+396 SGRQVIYDLA

-421 QGSTQTVKAEP
+421 EGSTQTVKANP
-432 TRVGH
+432 TRVGY
-437 EFAGWTVAGLDGVTT
+437 EFAGWTVSGLDGVTT
-452 IESGASF
+452 LESGESF

-482 LEQGTDKELSPA
+482 LEQGTGKELFPA

-499 HAGDVVTANAKSNIE
+499 HVGDVVTANAKSDIE

-526 KAMLIEGETPEIVF
+526 KATLVEGETPEIVF

-564 SETLSAPW
+564 SETQSAPW
-572 GSEVAV
+572 GSEVAA
-578 SDLAKDIDGYTAVSG
+578 SNLAKAIDGYTAVPG
-593 QAATATV
+593 QTATATV

-643 AAFAGVTLLGGK
+643 AAFASVTLLGGK

-678 KHIVAKTNDGKLV
+678 KYIVAKTNDGKLV
-691 IKPNSQQVV
+691 INSNSQQIV
-700 VKVKGSTG
+700 VKIKGNTG
-708 GGKYDGEEHGVE
+708 GGKYDGEEHSVE
-720 GYAVSYVV
+720 GYTVSYVV

-742 GDISFAGAAKVTGTD
+742 GDISFAGTAKVTGTD
-757 AGSYPMG
+757 AGGYPMG
-764 LGAGDFGYAGKNFS
+764 LDAGDFRYAGRNFS
-778 NVSFEVEDGQLTI
+778 NVSFEVEDGQLAI

-805 VFNGEA
+805 VYNGEA

-943 TAKVSD
+943 TAKVTD
-949 AAGNDVTSEFA
+949 AAGSDVTSEFA

-968 VIGPAEAIIRPKD
+968 VIGPAEATIRPKD

-993 SEFEAAGFVGGDGVA
+993 SEFTATGFVGGDGVE
-1008 GVTYGGSQTDAGE
+1008 GVSYGGSQTDAGE
-1021 SGSTIAAYEAAGS
+1021 SGSTIAGFAAAGS
-1034 TKLANY
+1034 TKLTNY
-1040 KITLGEGRLEV
+1040 RIALGEGRLEV
-1051 TANAERVVVTI
+1051 AANAEKVVVTI

-1120 PGDFENRSANFSNVA
+1120 PGDFENTSANFSNV
-1135 FAIEDGQLHIVP
+1135 V
-1147 VAIDEDAVTWD
+1147 
-1158 ARDVQKVYDG
+1158 
-1168 DPLSAYGA
+1168 
-1176 RAWDKH
+1176 
-1182 GNELSVEYSTD
+1182 
-1193 GVSWVDDPSKVSL
+1193 
-1206 THSGHLAVKLRATG
+1206 
-1220 ANYAAG
+1220 
-1226 QYAAGSESV
+1226 
-1235 AVEKRPVTLESGGA
+1235 
-1249 DKTYDGTPLTNG
+1249 
-1261 AVSVTPKGEGVG
+1261 
-1273 FVDGEGVA
+1273 
-1281 VTVTGSQTDAGES
+1281 
-1294 DNTFYFSFDEGTSGD
+1294 
-1309 DYLVTAKC
+1309 
-1317 GKLKVA
+1317 
-1323 ANSQQVVV
+1323 
-1331 KVKGSTGGGKYDG
+1331 
-1344 EEHGVEGYAVSYV
+1344 
-1357 VGGAASAGAPAG
+1357 
-1369 FDAGDI
+1369 
-1375 SFAGAAKVTGTDA
+1375 
-1388 GSYPMGLG
+1388 
-1396 AGDFGYAGKNFSNV
+1396 
-1410 SFEVE
+1410 
-1415 DGQLT
+1415 
-1420 ISKREVVVKP
+1420 
-1430 KDASRVFNGEAL
+1430 
-1442 EASEWEVAEGSPDQF
+1442 
-1457 LAGQGISDP
+1457 
-1466 VFSGSQTAPGTS
+1466 
-1478 ESSIVS
+1478 
-1484 WGYPESTKA
+1484 
-1493 GNYEIRTEKGTLNVT
+1493 
-1508 SRGAAETIT
+1508 
-1517 VEANSTSATYDG
+1517 
-1529 GTHSAAGLKTTEFV
+1529 
-1543 VGGKAYTVSGL
+1543 
-1554 STEDP
+1554 
-1559 SAADA
+1559 
-1564 GTYTN
+1564 
-1569 NVTGTAKV
+1569 
-1577 SDAAGNDVTSEFAVE
+1577 
-1592 IKDGSL
+1592 
-1598 VIGPAE
+1598 
-1604 AIIRPKDASKPYDGT
+1604 
-1619 PLVASEFEAAGFVGG
+1619 
-1634 DGVAGVTYGGSQT
+1634 
-1647 DAGES
+1647 
-1652 GSTIAAYE
+1652 
-1660 AAGSTKLANYKITL
+1660 
-1674 GEGRLEVTANAE
+1674 
-1686 RVVVTIRENSA
+1686 
-1697 TFPYDGE
+1697 
-1704 AKTAEG
+1704 
-1710 YEVAGISS
+1710 
-1718 ALYKEGDFA
+1718 
-1727 FVGDAAHKV
+1727 
-1736 ATGTDAGDY
+1736 
-1745 DMGLL
+1745 
-1750 PGDFENR
+1750 
-1757 SANFSNVA
+1757 

-1779 LTVTTYGASKPYDGT
+1779 LTVTTHGASKPYDGT

-1813 AATGSQTLV
+1813 ATTGSQTLV

-1833 DGTAKESNYSVV
+1833 DGTAKESNYNVV

-1851 LEVTPSQVAITVTP
+1851 LEVTPSQVAINVTP
-1865 RGGSKVYDGKP
+1865 HGGSKVYDGKP

-1897 KGTITDAGELL
+1897 KGSITDAGELL
-1908 AEIDASTIVIRN
+1908 AEVDASTIVIRN

-1995 DNTFTVEAGANT
+1995 DNTFTVKAGANT

-2057 VTPSGSTTSDDMG
+2057 VTPSGSTTPSDTG
-2070 SVPTASD
+2070 SD
-2077 SKATTAPKSADKAT
+2077 SAAADPKATTAPKSADKAT

-2150 EMDEVLSGAKEGSDK
+2150 EMDAVLSGAKEGSGK

>member
-1 MRKMALPMA
+1 MNNTIKHMREAKSSANCTSWSNKVVSVVLSAILLGFGWPA
-10 GGGCSQ
+10 VNPAEVYAEDGAANGGGGCSQ
-16 LSDDAANLAAT
+16 LSGDAANLAAT
-27 LGGVDDAPARP
+27 LGGGDDAPTRP
-38 SGESVGISSPALV
+38 SGESVGISSPALA

-113 PSNVEG
+113 PSNAEG
-119 TYVWSSNN
+119 TYIWSSNN

-142 RQGTATVTLSYTSPD
+142 RQGTTTVALSYTSPD

-172 PTAATDRAL
+172 PTAATNSAL

-241 STGDEYQVARGS
+241 STGDEYQVVRES
-253 SDWNNIFKAYKS
+253 EDWNKIFKAYKS

-293 NNDGYH
+293 NDDGYH

-359 GGIEYTFNGWYTD
+359 GGIEYTLNGWYTD
-372 QALTQQVELPYT
+372 QALTQQVKLPYT
-384 VDGNVNFYAKYL
+384 IDGNVNFYAKYL
-396 SGRQVVYDLA
+396 SGRQVIYDLA

-421 QGSTQTVKAEP
+421 ERSTQTVKAEP
-432 TRVGH
+432 TRVGY
-437 EFAGWTVAGLDGVTT
+437 EFAGWTVSGLDDVATL
-452 IESGASF
+452 ESGASF

-469 ATWNKLLACKVKY
+469 ATWNELLACKVKY

-526 KAMLIEGETPEIVF
+526 KATLIEGETPEIVF

-552 YFLNGTEQKVAD
+552 YYLNGTEQKAAD

-572 GSEVAV
+572 GSEVAA
-578 SDLAKDIDGYTAVSG
+578 SNLAKAIDGYTVVPG
-593 QAATATV
+593 QTATATV

-625 EYTGELQHVEGY
+625 EYTGESQHVEGY

-643 AAFAGVTLLGGK
+643 AAFASVTLLGGK

-678 KHIVAKTNDGKLV
+678 KYIVAKTNDGKLV
-691 IKPNSQQVV
+691 INPNSQQVV
-700 VKVKGSTG
+700 VKIKGNTG

-742 GDISFAGAAKVTGTD
+742 GDISFAGTAKVTGTD

-764 LGAGDFGYAGKNFS
+764 LDAGDFGYAGRNFS

-805 VFNGEA
+805 VFDGEA

-851 IVSWGYPESTKAGN
+851 IVSWGYPENTKAGN

-968 VIGPAEAIIRPKD
+968 VIGPAEATIRPKD

-1051 TANAERVVVTI
+1051 TANAE
-1062 RENSATFPYDGE
+1062 
-1074 AKTAEGYE
+1074 K
-1082 VAGISSAL
+1082 
-1090 YKEGDFAFVGDAA
+1090 
-1103 HKVATG
+1103 
-1109 TDAGDYDMGLL
+1109 
-1120 PGDFENRSANFSNVA
+1120 
-1135 FAIEDGQLHIVP
+1135 
-1147 VAIDEDAVTWD
+1147 
-1158 ARDVQKVYDG
+1158 
-1168 DPLSAYGA
+1168 
-1176 RAWDKH
+1176 
-1182 GNELSVEYSTD
+1182 
-1193 GVSWVDDPSKVSL
+1193 
-1206 THSGHLAVKLRATG
+1206 
-1220 ANYAAG
+1220 
-1226 QYAAGSESV
+1226 
-1235 AVEKRPVTLESGGA
+1235 
-1249 DKTYDGTPLTNG
+1249 
-1261 AVSVTPKGEGVG
+1261 
-1273 FVDGEGVA
+1273 
-1281 VTVTGSQTDAGES
+1281 
-1294 DNTFYFSFDEGTSGD
+1294 
-1309 DYLVTAKC
+1309 
-1317 GKLKVA
+1317 
-1323 ANSQQVVV
+1323 
-1331 KVKGSTGGGKYDG
+1331 
-1344 EEHGVEGYAVSYV
+1344 
-1357 VGGAASAGAPAG
+1357 
-1369 FDAGDI
+1369 
-1375 SFAGAAKVTGTDA
+1375 
-1388 GSYPMGLG
+1388 
-1396 AGDFGYAGKNFSNV
+1396 
-1410 SFEVE
+1410 
-1415 DGQLT
+1415 
-1420 ISKREVVVKP
+1420 
-1430 KDASRVFNGEAL
+1430 
-1442 EASEWEVAEGSPDQF
+1442 
-1457 LAGQGISDP
+1457 
-1466 VFSGSQTAPGTS
+1466 
-1478 ESSIVS
+1478 
-1484 WGYPESTKA
+1484 
-1493 GNYEIRTEKGTLNVT
+1493 
-1508 SRGAAETIT
+1508 
-1517 VEANSTSATYDG
+1517 
-1529 GTHSAAGLKTTEFV
+1529 
-1543 VGGKAYTVSGL
+1543 
-1554 STEDP
+1554 
-1559 SAADA
+1559 
-1564 GTYTN
+1564 
-1569 NVTGTAKV
+1569 
-1577 SDAAGNDVTSEFAVE
+1577 
-1592 IKDGSL
+1592 
-1598 VIGPAE
+1598 
-1604 AIIRPKDASKPYDGT
+1604 
-1619 PLVASEFEAAGFVGG
+1619 
-1634 DGVAGVTYGGSQT
+1634 
-1647 DAGES
+1647 
-1652 GSTIAAYE
+1652 
-1660 AAGSTKLANYKITL
+1660 
-1674 GEGRLEVTANAE
+1674 
-1686 RVVVTIRENSA
+1686 VVVTIRENSA

-1779 LTVTTYGASKPYDGT
+1779 LTVTTHGASKPYDGT

-1813 AATGSQTLV
+1813 ATTGSQTLV

-1833 DGTAKESNYSVV
+1833 DGTAKESNYNVV

-1851 LEVTPSQVAITVTP
+1851 LEVTPSQVAINITP
-1865 RGGSKVYDGKP
+1865 HGGSKVYDGKP

-1897 KGTITDAGELL
+1897 KGTITDVGELL

-1995 DNTFTVEAGANT
+1995 DNTFTVKAGANT

-2024 AYTPPAPGP
+2024 VYTPPAPGP

-2051 PTNSSD
+2051 PTNSSG

-2077 SKATTAPKSADKAT
+2077 SKETTMPKSADKAT
-2091 SENGAAQSEGKQS
+2091 SGNNAQSEGKQS
-2104 SENAPAAEQPT
+2104 PDNASGAEQPT

-2123 LLGTIATLVYGA
+2123 ILGTIATLVYGA

-2150 EMDEVLSGAKEGSDK
+2150 EIDAVLSGAKEGSGK

>member
-1 MRKMALPMA
+1 MRKMALPVA

-16 LSDDAANLAAT
+16 LSGDAANLAAT
-27 LGGVDDAPARP
+27 LGGGDDAPARP
-38 SGESVGISSPALV
+38 SGESVGISSPALG

-113 PSNVEG
+113 PSNAEG
-119 TYVWSSNN
+119 TYIWSSNN
-127 DNILTVDQSGTVTGV
+127 DNILTVDQSGTATGV
-142 RQGTATVTLSYTSPD
+142 RQGTATVALSYKSPD

-172 PTAATDRAL
+172 PTAATNSAL

-194 ISTTQWT
+194 ISTAQWT

-241 STGDEYQVARGS
+241 STGDEYQVVRES
-253 SDWNNIFKAYKS
+253 EDWNKIFKAYKS

-293 NNDGYH
+293 NDDGYH

-372 QALTQQVELPYT
+372 QALTQQVELPYAI
-384 VDGNVNFYAKYL
+384 DGNVNFYAKYL
-396 SGRQVVYDLA
+396 SGRQVIYDLA
-406 GGSWNNSDAL
+406 GGSWNNSDTL

-421 QGSTQTVKAEP
+421 EGSTQTVKAEP
-432 TRVGH
+432 TRVGY
-437 EFAGWTVAGLDGVTT
+437 EFAGWTVSGLDGVTT
-452 IESGASF
+452 LESGASF
-459 IMPDNNVTFT
+459 TMPDNNVTFT
-469 ATWNKLLACKVKY
+469 ATWNKLLACNVKY
-482 LEQGTDKELSPA
+482 LEQGTGKELSPA

-499 HAGDVVTANAKSNIE
+499 HAGEVVMANAKSDIE

-526 KAMLIEGETPEIVF
+526 KATLVEGETPEIVF

-564 SETLSAPW
+564 SETQSAQW
-572 GSEVAV
+572 GSEVAA
-578 SDLAKDIDGYTAVSG
+578 SNLAKAIDGYTVVPG
-593 QAATATV
+593 QTATATV

-643 AAFAGVTLLGGK
+643 AAFASVTLLGGK

-667 SGTAGTVSTDG
+667 SGTAGMVSTDG
-678 KHIVAKTNDGKLV
+678 KYIVAKTNDGKLV
-691 IKPNSQQVV
+691 INSNSQQVV
-700 VKVKGSTG
+700 VKIKGNTVG
-708 GGKYDGEEHGVE
+708 EKYDGEEHSVE

-742 GDISFAGAAKVTGTD
+742 GDISFAGTAKVTGTD

-764 LGAGDFGYAGKNFS
+764 LDAGDFSYAGRNFS

-851 IVSWGYPESTKAGN
+851 IVSWGYPENTKAGN

-968 VIGPAEAIIRPKD
+968 VIDPAEATIRPKD
-981 ASKPYDGTPLVA
+981 ASKPYDGAPLVA

-1040 KITLGEGRLEV
+1040 KITLGGGRLEV
-1051 TANAERVVVTI
+1051 TANAE
-1062 RENSATFPYDGE
+1062 
-1074 AKTAEGYE
+1074 K
-1082 VAGISSAL
+1082 
-1090 YKEGDFAFVGDAA
+1090 
-1103 HKVATG
+1103 
-1109 TDAGDYDMGLL
+1109 
-1120 PGDFENRSANFSNVA
+1120 
-1135 FAIEDGQLHIVP
+1135 
-1147 VAIDEDAVTWD
+1147 
-1158 ARDVQKVYDG
+1158 
-1168 DPLSAYGA
+1168 
-1176 RAWDKH
+1176 
-1182 GNELSVEYSTD
+1182 
-1193 GVSWVDDPSKVSL
+1193 
-1206 THSGHLAVKLRATG
+1206 
-1220 ANYAAG
+1220 
-1226 QYAAGSESV
+1226 
-1235 AVEKRPVTLESGGA
+1235 
-1249 DKTYDGTPLTNG
+1249 
-1261 AVSVTPKGEGVG
+1261 
-1273 FVDGEGVA
+1273 
-1281 VTVTGSQTDAGES
+1281 
-1294 DNTFYFSFDEGTSGD
+1294 
-1309 DYLVTAKC
+1309 
-1317 GKLKVA
+1317 
-1323 ANSQQVVV
+1323 
-1331 KVKGSTGGGKYDG
+1331 
-1344 EEHGVEGYAVSYV
+1344 
-1357 VGGAASAGAPAG
+1357 
-1369 FDAGDI
+1369 
-1375 SFAGAAKVTGTDA
+1375 
-1388 GSYPMGLG
+1388 
-1396 AGDFGYAGKNFSNV
+1396 
-1410 SFEVE
+1410 
-1415 DGQLT
+1415 
-1420 ISKREVVVKP
+1420 
-1430 KDASRVFNGEAL
+1430 
-1442 EASEWEVAEGSPDQF
+1442 
-1457 LAGQGISDP
+1457 
-1466 VFSGSQTAPGTS
+1466 
-1478 ESSIVS
+1478 
-1484 WGYPESTKA
+1484 
-1493 GNYEIRTEKGTLNVT
+1493 
-1508 SRGAAETIT
+1508 
-1517 VEANSTSATYDG
+1517 
-1529 GTHSAAGLKTTEFV
+1529 
-1543 VGGKAYTVSGL
+1543 
-1554 STEDP
+1554 
-1559 SAADA
+1559 
-1564 GTYTN
+1564 
-1569 NVTGTAKV
+1569 
-1577 SDAAGNDVTSEFAVE
+1577 
-1592 IKDGSL
+1592 
-1598 VIGPAE
+1598 
-1604 AIIRPKDASKPYDGT
+1604 
-1619 PLVASEFEAAGFVGG
+1619 
-1634 DGVAGVTYGGSQT
+1634 
-1647 DAGES
+1647 
-1652 GSTIAAYE
+1652 
-1660 AAGSTKLANYKITL
+1660 
-1674 GEGRLEVTANAE
+1674 
-1686 RVVVTIRENSA
+1686 VVVTIRENSA

-1779 LTVTTYGASKPYDGT
+1779 LTVTTHGASKPYDGT

-1802 SGFVNGETASF
+1802 SGFVHGETASF
-1813 AATGSQTLV
+1813 ATTGSQTLV

-1833 DGTAKESNYSVV
+1833 DGTAKESNYNVV

-1851 LEVTPSQVAITVTP
+1851 LEVTPSQVAINVTP
-1865 RGGSKVYDGKP
+1865 HGGSKVYDGKP

-1897 KGTITDAGELL
+1897 KGTITDVGELL

-1972 GSLVEGESFGYDFT
+1972 GSLVEGESFGYDFM

-1995 DNTFTVEAGANT
+1995 DNTFTVKAGANT

-2051 PTNSSD
+2051 PTNSSG

-2077 SKATTAPKSADKAT
+2077 SKETTMPKSADKAT
-2091 SENGAAQSEGKQS
+2091 SGNNAQSEGKQS
-2104 SENAPAAEQPT
+2104 PDNASGAEQPT

-2123 LLGTIATLVYGA
+2123 ILGTIATLVYGA
-2135 VVLLRRRR
+2135 VVSLRRRR

-2150 EMDEVLSGAKEGSDK
+2150 EIDAVLSGAKEGSGK

>member
-1 MRKMALPMA
+1 MNNTIKHMREAKSSANCTSWGNKVVSVVLSAILLGFGWPA
-10 GGGCSQ
+10 VNPAEVYAEDGAANGGGGCSQ
-16 LSDDAANLAAT
+16 LSGDAANLAAT
-27 LGGVDDAPARP
+27 LGGGDDAPARP

-142 RQGTATVTLSYTSPD
+142 RQGTATVALNYTSPD
-157 GNTTLAATHDVTVTS
+157 SATTLIATHDVTVTS
-172 PTAATDRAL
+172 PTAATNSAL

-194 ISTTQWT
+194 TSTTQWA
-201 SLGSGSVNLTG
+201 SLGNGSVNLTG
-212 LDSSNFPKDN
+212 LNSSNFPNDN

-233 RVITWPDN
+233 RVITWPDG
-241 STGDEYQVARGS
+241 STGDEYQVVRGS
-253 SDWNNIFKAYKS
+253 DDWNTIFKAYKS

-284 SIKPYKLTN
+284 SVKPYKLTN

-372 QALTQQVELPYT
+372 QALTQQVKLPYT
-384 VDGNVNFYAKYL
+384 IDGNVNFYAKYL
-396 SGRQVVYDLA
+396 SGRQVIYDLA

-421 QGSTQTVKAEP
+421 EGSTQTVKAEP
-432 TRVGH
+432 TRVGY
-437 EFAGWTVAGLDGVTT
+437 EFADWTVSGLDGVTT
-452 IESGASF
+452 LESGASF
-459 IMPDNNVTFT
+459 TMPDNNVTFT
-469 ATWNKLLACKVKY
+469 ATWNKLLACNVKY
-482 LEQGTDKELSPA
+482 LERGTGKELSPA

-499 HAGDVVTANAKSNIE
+499 HAGDVVTANAKSDIE

-564 SETLSAPW
+564 SETQSAPW
-572 GSEVAV
+572 GSEVAA
-578 SDLAKDIDGYTAVSG
+578 SNLAKAIDEYTVVPG
-593 QAATATV
+593 QTTTATV

-625 EYTGELQHVEGY
+625 EYTGESQHVEGY

-691 IKPNSQQVV
+691 INPNSQQVV

-708 GGKYDGEEHGVE
+708 GEKYDGEEHGVE
-720 GYAVSYVV
+720 GYTVSYVV

-742 GDISFAGAAKVTGTD
+742 GDISFAGTAKVTGTD

-764 LGAGDFGYAGKNFS
+764 LDAGDFGYAGKNFS

-851 IVSWGYPESTKAGN
+851 IVSWGYPENTKAGN

-968 VIGPAEAIIRPKD
+968 VIDPAEATIRPKD

-1040 KITLGEGRLEV
+1040 KITLGGGRLEV
-1051 TANAERVVVTI
+1051 TANAEKVVVTI

-1120 PGDFENRSANFSNVA
+1120 PGDFEN
-1135 FAIEDGQLHIVP
+1135 
-1147 VAIDEDAVTWD
+1147 T
-1158 ARDVQKVYDG
+1158 
-1168 DPLSAYGA
+1168 
-1176 RAWDKH
+1176 
-1182 GNELSVEYSTD
+1182 
-1193 GVSWVDDPSKVSL
+1193 
-1206 THSGHLAVKLRATG
+1206 
-1220 ANYAAG
+1220 
-1226 QYAAGSESV
+1226 
-1235 AVEKRPVTLESGGA
+1235 
-1249 DKTYDGTPLTNG
+1249 
-1261 AVSVTPKGEGVG
+1261 
-1273 FVDGEGVA
+1273 
-1281 VTVTGSQTDAGES
+1281 
-1294 DNTFYFSFDEGTSGD
+1294 
-1309 DYLVTAKC
+1309 
-1317 GKLKVA
+1317 
-1323 ANSQQVVV
+1323 
-1331 KVKGSTGGGKYDG
+1331 
-1344 EEHGVEGYAVSYV
+1344 
-1357 VGGAASAGAPAG
+1357 
-1369 FDAGDI
+1369 
-1375 SFAGAAKVTGTDA
+1375 
-1388 GSYPMGLG
+1388 
-1396 AGDFGYAGKNFSNV
+1396 
-1410 SFEVE
+1410 
-1415 DGQLT
+1415 
-1420 ISKREVVVKP
+1420 
-1430 KDASRVFNGEAL
+1430 
-1442 EASEWEVAEGSPDQF
+1442 
-1457 LAGQGISDP
+1457 
-1466 VFSGSQTAPGTS
+1466 
-1478 ESSIVS
+1478 
-1484 WGYPESTKA
+1484 
-1493 GNYEIRTEKGTLNVT
+1493 
-1508 SRGAAETIT
+1508 
-1517 VEANSTSATYDG
+1517 
-1529 GTHSAAGLKTTEFV
+1529 
-1543 VGGKAYTVSGL
+1543 
-1554 STEDP
+1554 
-1559 SAADA
+1559 
-1564 GTYTN
+1564 
-1569 NVTGTAKV
+1569 
-1577 SDAAGNDVTSEFAVE
+1577 
-1592 IKDGSL
+1592 
-1598 VIGPAE
+1598 
-1604 AIIRPKDASKPYDGT
+1604 
-1619 PLVASEFEAAGFVGG
+1619 
-1634 DGVAGVTYGGSQT
+1634 
-1647 DAGES
+1647 
-1652 GSTIAAYE
+1652 
-1660 AAGSTKLANYKITL
+1660 
-1674 GEGRLEVTANAE
+1674 
-1686 RVVVTIRENSA
+1686 
-1697 TFPYDGE
+1697 
-1704 AKTAEG
+1704 
-1710 YEVAGISS
+1710 
-1718 ALYKEGDFA
+1718 
-1727 FVGDAAHKV
+1727 
-1736 ATGTDAGDY
+1736 
-1745 DMGLL
+1745 
-1750 PGDFENR
+1750 

-1779 LTVTTYGASKPYDGT
+1779 LTVTTHGASKPYDGT

-1813 AATGSQTLV
+1813 ATTGSQTLV
-1822 GTSANS
+1822 GTSVNS
-1828 YAITW
+1828 YAIAW

-1851 LEVTPSQVAITVTP
+1851 LEVTLSQVAITVTP

-1891 TLEAAT
+1891 TLDAAT
-1897 KGTITDAGELL
+1897 KGSITDAGELL
-1908 AEIDASTIVIRN
+1908 AEVDASTIVIKN

-1930 ANVTCGK
+1930 ANVACGK
-1937 APLIVTK
+1937 APLVVTK
-1944 RPVTVT
+1944 RPVTVA

-1986 GAQTAVGTS
+1986 GEQTAVGTS
-1995 DNTFTVEAGANT
+1995 DNTFTVKAGANT

-2033 GTDEPTPGP
+2033 STDEPTPGP
-2042 GKNPSTPNG
+2042 GKNPSTP
-2051 PTNSSD
+2051 SD
-2057 VTPSGSTTSDDMG
+2057 TG
-2070 SVPTASD
+2070 SD
-2077 SKATTAPKSADKAT
+2077 SAAADPKATTAPKSADKAT
-2091 SENGAAQSEGKQS
+2091 SENGAAQSEGKQN
-2104 SENAPAAEQPT
+2104 SENAPTAEQPT

>member
-1 MRKMALPMA
+1 MALPMA
-10 GGGCSQ
+10 GGCSQ
-16 LSDDAANLAAT
+16 LSGDAANLAAT
-27 LGGVDDAPARP
+27 LGGGDDAPARP
-38 SGESVGISSPALV
+38 SGESVGISSPALA

-85 STVAQSLSITGADA
+85 SAIAQSLSITGADA
-99 VAQFSTMQLTATTS
+99 VAQFSTIQLTATTS
-113 PSNVEG
+113 PSNAEG
-119 TYVWSSNN
+119 TYIWSSNN

-157 GNTTLAATHDVTVTS
+157 SATTLIATHDVTVTS
-172 PTAATDRAL
+172 PTAATNSAL

-194 ISTTQWT
+194 TSTTQWT

-212 LDSSNFPKDN
+212 LDSSNFPNDN
-222 GKTAIFDRVSD
+222 GETAIFDRVSD
-233 RVITWPDN
+233 RVITWPDG

-274 TVTDDDVESI
+274 TVTDEDVESI
-284 SIKPYKLTN
+284 CVKPYKLTN

-336 YREGDTTDITDFP
+336 YREGDTTDIADFA
-349 DVSLPLSKKV
+349 DVSLPPSKTV

-384 VDGNVNFYAKYL
+384 IDGNVNFYAKYL

-421 QGSTQTVKAEP
+421 EGSTQTVKAEP

-452 IESGASF
+452 LESGASF
-459 IMPDNNVTFT
+459 TMPDNNVTFT
-469 ATWNKLLACKVKY
+469 ATWNKLLACNVKY
-482 LEQGTDKELSPA
+482 LERGTGKELSPA

-499 HAGDVVTANAKSNIE
+499 HAGEVVTANAKSDIE
-514 GYHLVDSTQASG
+514 GYHLVNPTQASG
-526 KAMLIEGETPEIVF
+526 KATLVEGETPEIVF

-564 SETLSAPW
+564 SETQSAPW
-572 GSEVAV
+572 GSEVAA
-578 SDLAKDIDGYTAVSG
+578 SNLAKAIDGYTAVPG
-593 QAATATV
+593 QTATATV

-643 AAFAGVTLLGGK
+643 AAFASVTLLGGK

-678 KHIVAKTNDGKLV
+678 KYIVAKTNDGKLV
-691 IKPNSQQVV
+691 INSNSQQVV

-708 GGKYDGEEHGVE
+708 GEKYDGEEHGVE
-720 GYAVSYVV
+720 GYTVSYVV

-742 GDISFAGAAKVTGTD
+742 GDISFAGTAKATGTD

-764 LGAGDFGYAGKNFS
+764 LDAGDFGYNGKNFS

-851 IVSWGYPESTKAGN
+851 IVSWGYPENTKAGN

-960 VEIKDGSL
+960 VETKDGSL
-968 VIGPAEAIIRPKD
+968 VIDPAEATIRPKD

-1051 TANAERVVVTI
+1051 TANAEKVVVTI

-1120 PGDFENRSANFSNVA
+1120 PGDFENTSANFSNVA
-1135 FAIEDGQLHIVP
+1135 FAIEDG
-1147 VAIDEDAVTWD
+1147 
-1158 ARDVQKVYDG
+1158 R
-1168 DPLSAYGA
+1168 
-1176 RAWDKH
+1176 
-1182 GNELSVEYSTD
+1182 
-1193 GVSWVDDPSKVSL
+1193 
-1206 THSGHLAVKLRATG
+1206 
-1220 ANYAAG
+1220 
-1226 QYAAGSESV
+1226 
-1235 AVEKRPVTLESGGA
+1235 
-1249 DKTYDGTPLTNG
+1249 
-1261 AVSVTPKGEGVG
+1261 
-1273 FVDGEGVA
+1273 
-1281 VTVTGSQTDAGES
+1281 
-1294 DNTFYFSFDEGTSGD
+1294 
-1309 DYLVTAKC
+1309 
-1317 GKLKVA
+1317 
-1323 ANSQQVVV
+1323 
-1331 KVKGSTGGGKYDG
+1331 
-1344 EEHGVEGYAVSYV
+1344 
-1357 VGGAASAGAPAG
+1357 
-1369 FDAGDI
+1369 
-1375 SFAGAAKVTGTDA
+1375 
-1388 GSYPMGLG
+1388 
-1396 AGDFGYAGKNFSNV
+1396 
-1410 SFEVE
+1410 
-1415 DGQLT
+1415 
-1420 ISKREVVVKP
+1420 
-1430 KDASRVFNGEAL
+1430 
-1442 EASEWEVAEGSPDQF
+1442 
-1457 LAGQGISDP
+1457 
-1466 VFSGSQTAPGTS
+1466 
-1478 ESSIVS
+1478 
-1484 WGYPESTKA
+1484 
-1493 GNYEIRTEKGTLNVT
+1493 
-1508 SRGAAETIT
+1508 
-1517 VEANSTSATYDG
+1517 
-1529 GTHSAAGLKTTEFV
+1529 
-1543 VGGKAYTVSGL
+1543 
-1554 STEDP
+1554 
-1559 SAADA
+1559 
-1564 GTYTN
+1564 
-1569 NVTGTAKV
+1569 
-1577 SDAAGNDVTSEFAVE
+1577 
-1592 IKDGSL
+1592 
-1598 VIGPAE
+1598 
-1604 AIIRPKDASKPYDGT
+1604 
-1619 PLVASEFEAAGFVGG
+1619 
-1634 DGVAGVTYGGSQT
+1634 
-1647 DAGES
+1647 
-1652 GSTIAAYE
+1652 
-1660 AAGSTKLANYKITL
+1660 
-1674 GEGRLEVTANAE
+1674 
-1686 RVVVTIRENSA
+1686 
-1697 TFPYDGE
+1697 
-1704 AKTAEG
+1704 
-1710 YEVAGISS
+1710 
-1718 ALYKEGDFA
+1718 
-1727 FVGDAAHKV
+1727 
-1736 ATGTDAGDY
+1736 
-1745 DMGLL
+1745 
-1750 PGDFENR
+1750 
-1757 SANFSNVA
+1757 
-1765 FAIEDGQLT
+1765 LT

-1779 LTVTTYGASKPYDGT
+1779 LTVTTHGASKPYDGT

-1865 RGGSKVYDGKP
+1865 RGGSKVYDDKP

-1891 TLEAAT
+1891 TLDAAT
-1897 KGTITDAGELL
+1897 KGSITDAGELL
-1908 AEIDASTIVIRN
+1908 AEVDASTIVIRN
-1920 AAGEDVTAQF
+1920 AAGEDVTTQF
-1930 ANVTCGK
+1930 ANVACGK
-1937 APLIVTK
+1937 APLVVTK
-1944 RPVTVT
+1944 RPVTVA
-1950 SATDSKVYDGAAL
+1950 SATDSKVYDGTAL
-1963 TKHEAMVTA
+1963 TKHEAAVTA

-1986 GAQTAVGTS
+1986 GEQTAVGTS
-1995 DNTFTVEAGANT
+1995 DNTFTVKAGANT

-2042 GKNPSTPNG
+2042 GKNPSTP
-2051 PTNSSD
+2051 SD
-2057 VTPSGSTTSDDMG
+2057 TG
-2070 SVPTASD
+2070 SD
-2077 SKATTAPKSADKAT
+2077 SAAADPKATTAPKSADKAT
-2091 SENGAAQSEGKQS
+2091 SENGAAQSEGKQN
-2104 SENAPAAEQPT
+2104 SENAPTAEQPT

>member
-1 MRKMALPMA
+1 MRKMALPVA
-10 GGGCSQ
+10 GGCSQ
-16 LSDDAANLAAT
+16 LSGDAANLAAT
-27 LGGVDDAPARP
+27 LGGGDDAPARP

-51 GVESDIAGDSGDSNT
+51 GVESDIASDSGDSNT

-85 STVAQSLSITGADA
+85 SAIAQSLSITGADA

-113 PSNVEG
+113 PSNAEG
-119 TYVWSSNN
+119 TYIWSSNN

-142 RQGTATVTLSYTSPD
+142 RQGTATVALSYKSPD
-157 GNTTLAATHDVTVTS
+157 DNTTLEATHDVTVTS
-172 PTAATDRAL
+172 PTTATEYAL

-194 ISTTQWT
+194 ISTTQWA
-201 SLGSGSVNLTG
+201 SLGGGSVNLTG

-233 RVITWPDN
+233 RVITWPDG
-241 STGDEYQVARGS
+241 STGDEYQVLRGS
-253 SDWNNIFKAYKS
+253 SNWNNIFKAYKS
-265 VIEGMLPGV
+265 EIEGKLPGV

-293 NNDGYH
+293 NDDGYH

-336 YREGDTTDITDFP
+336 YREGDTTNITDFP

-359 GGIEYTFNGWYTD
+359 DGIEYTFNGWYTD

-384 VDGNVNFYAKYL
+384 TDGNVSFYAKYL
-396 SGRQVVYDLA
+396 SGRQVIYDLA

-421 QGSTQTVKAEP
+421 EGSTQTVKAEP
-432 TRVGH
+432 TRVGY
-437 EFAGWTVAGLDGVTT
+437 EFAGWTVSGLDGVTT
-452 IESGASF
+452 LESGASF
-459 IMPDNNVTFT
+459 TMPDNNVTFT
-469 ATWNKLLACKVKY
+469 ATWNKLLACNVKY
-482 LEQGTDKELSPA
+482 LEQGTGKELSPA

-499 HAGDVVTANAKSNIE
+499 HAGEVVMANAKSDIE

-526 KAMLIEGETPEIVF
+526 KATLVEGETPEIVF

-564 SETLSAPW
+564 SETQSAPW
-572 GSEVAV
+572 GSEVAA
-578 SDLAKDIDGYTAVSG
+578 SNLAKAIDGYTVVPG
-593 QAATATV
+593 QTATATV

-611 YYQNVTLTANSATT
+611 YYQNVTLTANSAAR
-625 EYTGELQHVEGY
+625 EYTGEQQRVEGY

-678 KHIVAKTNDGKLV
+678 KYIVAKTNDGKLV
-691 IKPNSQQVV
+691 INPNSQQVV
-700 VKVKGSTG
+700 VKIKGNTG
-708 GGKYDGEEHGVE
+708 GGKYDGEEHSVE

-742 GDISFAGAAKVTGTD
+742 GDISFAGTAKVTGTD

-764 LGAGDFGYAGKNFS
+764 LDAGDFRYAGRNFS

-805 VFNGEA
+805 VYNGEA

-823 PDQFLAGQGISDPVF
+823 PDQFLAGQGISDPAF

-843 APGTSESS
+843 APGASESS
-851 IVSWGYPESTKAGN
+851 IVSWGYPENTKAGN

-888 EANSTSATYDGGTH
+888 EANSTSATYDGESH

-943 TAKVSD
+943 TAKVTD
-949 AAGNDVTSEFA
+949 AAGSDVTSEFA

-968 VIGPAEAIIRPKD
+968 VIGPAEATIRPKD

-1034 TKLANY
+1034 TNLANY

-1051 TANAERVVVTI
+1051 TANAEKVVVTI

-1082 VAGISSAL
+1082 VAKISSAL

-1120 PGDFENRSANFSNVA
+1120 PGDFENRSANFSNV
-1135 FAIEDGQLHIVP
+1135 V
-1147 VAIDEDAVTWD
+1147 
-1158 ARDVQKVYDG
+1158 
-1168 DPLSAYGA
+1168 
-1176 RAWDKH
+1176 
-1182 GNELSVEYSTD
+1182 
-1193 GVSWVDDPSKVSL
+1193 
-1206 THSGHLAVKLRATG
+1206 
-1220 ANYAAG
+1220 
-1226 QYAAGSESV
+1226 
-1235 AVEKRPVTLESGGA
+1235 
-1249 DKTYDGTPLTNG
+1249 
-1261 AVSVTPKGEGVG
+1261 
-1273 FVDGEGVA
+1273 
-1281 VTVTGSQTDAGES
+1281 
-1294 DNTFYFSFDEGTSGD
+1294 
-1309 DYLVTAKC
+1309 
-1317 GKLKVA
+1317 
-1323 ANSQQVVV
+1323 
-1331 KVKGSTGGGKYDG
+1331 
-1344 EEHGVEGYAVSYV
+1344 
-1357 VGGAASAGAPAG
+1357 
-1369 FDAGDI
+1369 
-1375 SFAGAAKVTGTDA
+1375 
-1388 GSYPMGLG
+1388 
-1396 AGDFGYAGKNFSNV
+1396 
-1410 SFEVE
+1410 
-1415 DGQLT
+1415 
-1420 ISKREVVVKP
+1420 
-1430 KDASRVFNGEAL
+1430 
-1442 EASEWEVAEGSPDQF
+1442 
-1457 LAGQGISDP
+1457 
-1466 VFSGSQTAPGTS
+1466 
-1478 ESSIVS
+1478 
-1484 WGYPESTKA
+1484 
-1493 GNYEIRTEKGTLNVT
+1493 
-1508 SRGAAETIT
+1508 
-1517 VEANSTSATYDG
+1517 
-1529 GTHSAAGLKTTEFV
+1529 
-1543 VGGKAYTVSGL
+1543 
-1554 STEDP
+1554 
-1559 SAADA
+1559 
-1564 GTYTN
+1564 
-1569 NVTGTAKV
+1569 
-1577 SDAAGNDVTSEFAVE
+1577 
-1592 IKDGSL
+1592 
-1598 VIGPAE
+1598 
-1604 AIIRPKDASKPYDGT
+1604 
-1619 PLVASEFEAAGFVGG
+1619 
-1634 DGVAGVTYGGSQT
+1634 
-1647 DAGES
+1647 
-1652 GSTIAAYE
+1652 
-1660 AAGSTKLANYKITL
+1660 
-1674 GEGRLEVTANAE
+1674 
-1686 RVVVTIRENSA
+1686 
-1697 TFPYDGE
+1697 
-1704 AKTAEG
+1704 
-1710 YEVAGISS
+1710 
-1718 ALYKEGDFA
+1718 
-1727 FVGDAAHKV
+1727 
-1736 ATGTDAGDY
+1736 
-1745 DMGLL
+1745 
-1750 PGDFENR
+1750 
-1757 SANFSNVA
+1757 

-1779 LTVTTYGASKPYDGT
+1779 LTVTTHGASKPYDGT

-1813 AATGSQTLV
+1813 ATTGSQTLV
-1822 GTSANS
+1822 GTSVNS
-1828 YAITW
+1828 YAIAW
-1833 DGTAKESNYSVV
+1833 DGTAKESNYNVV

-1851 LEVTPSQVAITVTP
+1851 LEVTPSQVAINVTP
-1865 RGGSKVYDGKP
+1865 HGGSKVYDGKP
-1876 LTSAGIDVDG
+1876 LTSADIDVDN

-1897 KGTITDAGELL
+1897 KGSITDAGELL
-1908 AEIDASTIVIRN
+1908 AEIDTPTIVIRN

-1930 ANVTCGK
+1930 SNVTCGK
-1937 APLIVTK
+1937 APLVVTK

-1950 SATDSKVYDGAAL
+1950 SATDSKVYDGTAL
-1963 TKHEAMVTA
+1963 TKHEATVTA

-1995 DNTFTVEAGANT
+1995 DNTFTVKAGVNT
-2007 SLDNYEITQV
+2007 SLDNYEITQM

-2042 GKNPSTPNG
+2042 GKNPSTP
-2051 PTNSSD
+2051 SD
-2057 VTPSGSTTSDDMG
+2057 TGSDSA
-2070 SVPTASD
+2070 ASD
-2077 SKATTAPKSADKAT
+2077 PKATTAPKSADKAT

-2104 SENAPAAEQPT
+2104 PDNASGAEQPT

-2123 LLGTIATLVYGA
+2123 ILGTIATLVYGA

>member
-1 MRKMALPMA
+1 MNNTIKHMREAKSSANCTSWGNKVVSVVLSAILLGFGWPA
-10 GGGCSQ
+10 VNPAEVYAEDGAANGGGGCSQ
-16 LSDDAANLAAT
+16 LSGDAANLAAT
-27 LGGVDDAPARP
+27 QGGGDDAPARP

-85 STVAQSLSITGADA
+85 SAIAQSLSITGADA
-99 VAQFSTMQLTATTS
+99 VAQFSTIQLTATTS
-113 PSNVEG
+113 PSNAEG
-119 TYVWSSNN
+119 AYIWSSNN

-142 RQGTATVTLSYTSPD
+142 RQGTATVALNYTSPD

-172 PTAATDRAL
+172 PTAATNSAL

-194 ISTTQWT
+194 TSTTQWA

-233 RVITWPDN
+233 RVITWPDD
-241 STGDEYQVARGS
+241 STGDEYQVVRGS
-253 SDWNNIFKAYKS
+253 DDWNTIFKAYKS

-384 VDGNVNFYAKYL
+384 IDGNVNFYAKYL
-396 SGRQVVYDLA
+396 SGRQVIYDLA

-421 QGSTQTVKAEP
+421 EGSTQTVKAEP
-432 TRVGH
+432 TRVGY
-437 EFAGWTVAGLDGVTT
+437 EFAGWTVSGLDGVTT
-452 IESGASF
+452 LESGASF
-459 IMPDNNVTFT
+459 TMPDNNVTFT
-469 ATWNKLLACKVKY
+469 ATWNKLLACNVKY
-482 LEQGTDKELSPA
+482 LEQGTGKELSPA

-499 HAGDVVTANAKSNIE
+499 HAGEVVMANAKSDIE

-526 KAMLIEGETPEIVF
+526 KATLVEGETPEIVF

-552 YFLNGTEQKVAD
+552 YFLNGTEQIVAD
-564 SETLSAPW
+564 SETQSAPW
-572 GSEVAV
+572 GSEVAA
-578 SDLAKDIDGYTAVSG
+578 SSLAKAIDGYTVVPG
-593 QAATATV
+593 QTETATV
-600 ELDGSTVINIY
+600 ERDGSTVINIY
-611 YYQNVTLTANSATT
+611 YYQNVTLTANSAAR
-625 EYTGELQHVEGY
+625 EYTGEQQRVEGY

-643 AAFAGVTLLGGK
+643 AAFASVTLLGGK

-678 KHIVAKTNDGKLV
+678 KYIVAKTNDGKLV
-691 IKPNSQQVV
+691 INSNSQQVV
-700 VKVKGSTG
+700 VKIKGNTG
-708 GGKYDGEEHGVE
+708 GGKYDGEEHSVE

-742 GDISFAGAAKVTGTD
+742 GDISFAGTAKVTGTD

-764 LGAGDFGYAGKNFS
+764 LDAGDFSYNGKNFS

-823 PDQFLAGQGISDPVF
+823 PDQFLAGQGISDPAF

-843 APGTSESS
+843 APGASESS
-851 IVSWGYPESTKAGN
+851 IVSWGYPENTKAGN

-943 TAKVSD
+943 TAKVTD
-949 AAGNDVTSEFA
+949 AAGSDVTSEFA

-968 VIGPAEAIIRPKD
+968 VIGPAEATIRPKD

-1034 TKLANY
+1034 TNLANY

-1051 TANAERVVVTI
+1051 TANAEKVVVTI

-1103 HKVATG
+1103 HRVATG

-1120 PGDFENRSANFSNVA
+1120 PGDFEN
-1135 FAIEDGQLHIVP
+1135 
-1147 VAIDEDAVTWD
+1147 T
-1158 ARDVQKVYDG
+1158 
-1168 DPLSAYGA
+1168 
-1176 RAWDKH
+1176 
-1182 GNELSVEYSTD
+1182 
-1193 GVSWVDDPSKVSL
+1193 
-1206 THSGHLAVKLRATG
+1206 
-1220 ANYAAG
+1220 
-1226 QYAAGSESV
+1226 
-1235 AVEKRPVTLESGGA
+1235 
-1249 DKTYDGTPLTNG
+1249 
-1261 AVSVTPKGEGVG
+1261 
-1273 FVDGEGVA
+1273 
-1281 VTVTGSQTDAGES
+1281 
-1294 DNTFYFSFDEGTSGD
+1294 
-1309 DYLVTAKC
+1309 
-1317 GKLKVA
+1317 
-1323 ANSQQVVV
+1323 
-1331 KVKGSTGGGKYDG
+1331 
-1344 EEHGVEGYAVSYV
+1344 
-1357 VGGAASAGAPAG
+1357 
-1369 FDAGDI
+1369 
-1375 SFAGAAKVTGTDA
+1375 
-1388 GSYPMGLG
+1388 
-1396 AGDFGYAGKNFSNV
+1396 
-1410 SFEVE
+1410 
-1415 DGQLT
+1415 
-1420 ISKREVVVKP
+1420 
-1430 KDASRVFNGEAL
+1430 
-1442 EASEWEVAEGSPDQF
+1442 
-1457 LAGQGISDP
+1457 
-1466 VFSGSQTAPGTS
+1466 
-1478 ESSIVS
+1478 
-1484 WGYPESTKA
+1484 
-1493 GNYEIRTEKGTLNVT
+1493 
-1508 SRGAAETIT
+1508 
-1517 VEANSTSATYDG
+1517 
-1529 GTHSAAGLKTTEFV
+1529 
-1543 VGGKAYTVSGL
+1543 
-1554 STEDP
+1554 
-1559 SAADA
+1559 
-1564 GTYTN
+1564 
-1569 NVTGTAKV
+1569 
-1577 SDAAGNDVTSEFAVE
+1577 
-1592 IKDGSL
+1592 
-1598 VIGPAE
+1598 
-1604 AIIRPKDASKPYDGT
+1604 
-1619 PLVASEFEAAGFVGG
+1619 
-1634 DGVAGVTYGGSQT
+1634 
-1647 DAGES
+1647 
-1652 GSTIAAYE
+1652 
-1660 AAGSTKLANYKITL
+1660 
-1674 GEGRLEVTANAE
+1674 
-1686 RVVVTIRENSA
+1686 
-1697 TFPYDGE
+1697 
-1704 AKTAEG
+1704 
-1710 YEVAGISS
+1710 
-1718 ALYKEGDFA
+1718 
-1727 FVGDAAHKV
+1727 
-1736 ATGTDAGDY
+1736 
-1745 DMGLL
+1745 
-1750 PGDFENR
+1750 

-1779 LTVTTYGASKPYDGT
+1779 LTVTTHGASKPYDGT

-1891 TLEAAT
+1891 ALEAAT

-2051 PTNSSD
+2051 PTDSSD

-2091 SENGAAQSEGKQS
+2091 SGNGTAQSEGKQS
-2104 SENAPAAEQPT
+2104 PDNASGAEQPT

-2123 LLGTIATLVYGA
+2123 ILGTIATLVYGA
-2135 VVLLRRRR
+2135 VVSLRRRR

-2150 EMDEVLSGAKEGSDK
+2150 EIDAVLSGAKEGSGK

>member
-27 LGGVDDAPARP
+27 LGGGDDALARP

-113 PSNVEG
+113 PSNAEG
-119 TYVWSSNN
+119 TYIWSSNN

-142 RQGTATVTLSYTSPD
+142 RQGTATVALSYTSP
-157 GNTTLAATHDVTVTS
+157 GGATTLTATHDVTVTS
-172 PTAATDRAL
+172 PTAATNSAH

-194 ISTTQWT
+194 ISTTQWA

-212 LDSSNFPKDN
+212 LNSSNFPKDD

-233 RVITWPDN
+233 RVITWPDS

-384 VDGNVNFYAKYL
+384 IDGNVNFYAKYL
-396 SGRQVVYDLA
+396 SGRQVIYDLA

-421 QGSTQTVKAEP
+421 EGSTQTVKAEP
-432 TRVGH
+432 TRVGY
-437 EFAGWTVAGLDGVTT
+437 EFTGWTVSGLDGVTT
-452 IESGASF
+452 LESGASF
-459 IMPDNNVTFT
+459 TMPDNNVTFT

-482 LEQGTDKELSPA
+482 LEQGTDKELFPA

-499 HAGDVVTANAKSNIE
+499 HVGDVVTANAKSDIE

-526 KAMLIEGETPEIVF
+526 KATLVEGETPEIVF
-540 YYEKDAANYQVN
+540 YYEKNAANYQVN
-552 YFLNGTEQKVAD
+552 YFLNGIEQKVAD
-564 SETLSAPW
+564 SETQSAPW
-572 GSEVAV
+572 GSEVAA
-578 SDLAKDIDGYTAVSG
+578 SNLAKAIDGYTVVPG
-593 QAATATV
+593 QTATATV

-611 YYQNVTLTANSATT
+611 YYQNVTLTANSSTT

-643 AAFAGVTLLGGK
+643 ASFADVALLGGK
-655 GTDAGDYPYTFA
+655 GTDAGNYPYTFA
-667 SGTAGTVSTDG
+667 AGAVGTVSTDG
-678 KHIVAKTNDGKLV
+678 KYIVAKTNDGKLV
-691 IKPNSQQVV
+691 INPNSQQVV

-708 GGKYDGEEHGVE
+708 GEKYDGEEHSVE

-742 GDISFAGAAKVTGTD
+742 GDISFAGTAKVTGTD

-764 LGAGDFGYAGKNFS
+764 LDAGDFSYAGRNFS

-791 SKREVVVKPKDASR
+791 SKREVVVKPKDASG

-851 IVSWGYPESTKAGN
+851 IVSWGYPENTKAGN

-968 VIGPAEAIIRPKD
+968 VIGPAEATIRPKD

-993 SEFEAAGFVGGDGVA
+993 SGFEAAGFVGGDGVA

-1040 KITLGEGRLEV
+1040 RITLGEGRLEV

-1082 VAGISSAL
+1082 VAKISSAL

-1120 PGDFENRSANFSNVA
+1120 PGDFEN
-1135 FAIEDGQLHIVP
+1135 
-1147 VAIDEDAVTWD
+1147 T
-1158 ARDVQKVYDG
+1158 
-1168 DPLSAYGA
+1168 
-1176 RAWDKH
+1176 
-1182 GNELSVEYSTD
+1182 
-1193 GVSWVDDPSKVSL
+1193 
-1206 THSGHLAVKLRATG
+1206 
-1220 ANYAAG
+1220 
-1226 QYAAGSESV
+1226 
-1235 AVEKRPVTLESGGA
+1235 
-1249 DKTYDGTPLTNG
+1249 
-1261 AVSVTPKGEGVG
+1261 
-1273 FVDGEGVA
+1273 
-1281 VTVTGSQTDAGES
+1281 
-1294 DNTFYFSFDEGTSGD
+1294 
-1309 DYLVTAKC
+1309 
-1317 GKLKVA
+1317 
-1323 ANSQQVVV
+1323 
-1331 KVKGSTGGGKYDG
+1331 
-1344 EEHGVEGYAVSYV
+1344 
-1357 VGGAASAGAPAG
+1357 
-1369 FDAGDI
+1369 
-1375 SFAGAAKVTGTDA
+1375 
-1388 GSYPMGLG
+1388 
-1396 AGDFGYAGKNFSNV
+1396 
-1410 SFEVE
+1410 
-1415 DGQLT
+1415 
-1420 ISKREVVVKP
+1420 
-1430 KDASRVFNGEAL
+1430 
-1442 EASEWEVAEGSPDQF
+1442 
-1457 LAGQGISDP
+1457 
-1466 VFSGSQTAPGTS
+1466 
-1478 ESSIVS
+1478 
-1484 WGYPESTKA
+1484 
-1493 GNYEIRTEKGTLNVT
+1493 
-1508 SRGAAETIT
+1508 
-1517 VEANSTSATYDG
+1517 
-1529 GTHSAAGLKTTEFV
+1529 
-1543 VGGKAYTVSGL
+1543 
-1554 STEDP
+1554 
-1559 SAADA
+1559 
-1564 GTYTN
+1564 
-1569 NVTGTAKV
+1569 
-1577 SDAAGNDVTSEFAVE
+1577 
-1592 IKDGSL
+1592 
-1598 VIGPAE
+1598 
-1604 AIIRPKDASKPYDGT
+1604 
-1619 PLVASEFEAAGFVGG
+1619 
-1634 DGVAGVTYGGSQT
+1634 
-1647 DAGES
+1647 
-1652 GSTIAAYE
+1652 
-1660 AAGSTKLANYKITL
+1660 
-1674 GEGRLEVTANAE
+1674 
-1686 RVVVTIRENSA
+1686 
-1697 TFPYDGE
+1697 
-1704 AKTAEG
+1704 
-1710 YEVAGISS
+1710 
-1718 ALYKEGDFA
+1718 
-1727 FVGDAAHKV
+1727 
-1736 ATGTDAGDY
+1736 
-1745 DMGLL
+1745 
-1750 PGDFENR
+1750 

-1779 LTVTTYGASKPYDGT
+1779 LTVTTHGASKPYDGT
-1794 ALTASGEI
+1794 VLTASGEI

-1833 DGTAKESNYSVV
+1833 DGTAKESNYNVV

-1851 LEVTPSQVAITVTP
+1851 LEVTPSQVAINVTP
-1865 RGGSKVYDGKP
+1865 HGGSKVYDGKP

-1891 TLEAAT
+1891 TLDAAT
-1897 KGTITDAGELL
+1897 KGSITDAGELL
-1908 AEIDASTIVIRN
+1908 AEVDASTIVIRN

-1930 ANVTCGK
+1930 ANVACGK
-1937 APLIVTK
+1937 APLVVTK
-1944 RPVTVT
+1944 RPVTVA
-1950 SATDSKVYDGAAL
+1950 SATDSKVYDGTAL
-1963 TKHEAMVTA
+1963 TKHEAAVTA

-1986 GAQTAVGTS
+1986 GEQTAVGTS
-1995 DNTFTVEAGANT
+1995 DNTFAVKAGANT

-2017 NGTLTVI
+2017 NGMLTVI

-2077 SKATTAPKSADKAT
+2077 SKETTAPKSADKAT
-2091 SENGAAQSEGKQS
+2091 SGNNAQSEGKQS
-2104 SENAPAAEQPT
+2104 PGNASGAEQPT
-2115 SCWVHWLM
+2115 SCWVHWFM
-2123 LLGTIATLVYGA
+2123 ILGTIATLVYGA
-2135 VVLLRRRR
+2135 VVSLRRRR

-2150 EMDEVLSGAKEGSDK
+2150 ELDAVLSGAKEGSGK

>member
-16 LSDDAANLAAT
+16 LSGDAANLAAT
-27 LGGVDDAPARP
+27 LGGGDDAPTRP
-38 SGESVGISSPALV
+38 SGESVGISSPALA

-85 STVAQSLSITGADA
+85 SAIAQSLSITGADA

-113 PSNVEG
+113 PSNAEG
-119 TYVWSSNN
+119 TYIWSSNN

-142 RQGTATVTLSYTSPD
+142 RQGTATVALSYTSPD
-157 GNTTLAATHDVTVTS
+157 GNTTLTATHDVTVTS
-172 PTAATDRAL
+172 PTAATNSAL

-241 STGDEYQVARGS
+241 STGDEYQVVRES
-253 SDWNNIFKAYKS
+253 EDWNKIFKAYKS

-293 NNDGYH
+293 NDDGYH

-384 VDGNVNFYAKYL
+384 IDGNVNFYAKYL
-396 SGRQVVYDLA
+396 SGRQVIYDLA

-421 QGSTQTVKAEP
+421 EGSTQTVKAVP
-432 TRVGH
+432 TRVGY
-437 EFAGWTVAGLDGVTT
+437 EFTGWTVSGLDGVTT
-452 IESGASF
+452 LESGASF
-459 IMPDNNVTFT
+459 TMPDNNVTFT

-526 KAMLIEGETPEIVF
+526 KATLIEGETPEIVF

-552 YFLNGTEQKVAD
+552 YYLNGTEQKAAD

-572 GSEVAV
+572 GSEVAA
-578 SDLAKDIDGYTAVSG
+578 SNLAKAIDGYTVVPG
-593 QAATATV
+593 QTATATV

-625 EYTGELQHVEGY
+625 EYTGESQHVEGY

-643 AAFAGVTLLGGK
+643 AAFASVTLLGGK

-678 KHIVAKTNDGKLV
+678 KYIVAKTNDGKLV
-691 IKPNSQQVV
+691 INPNSQQVV
-700 VKVKGSTG
+700 VKIKGNTG

-742 GDISFAGAAKVTGTD
+742 GDISFAGTAKVTGTD

-764 LGAGDFGYAGKNFS
+764 LDAGDFGYAGRNFS

-805 VFNGEA
+805 VFDGEA

-851 IVSWGYPESTKAGN
+851 IVSWGYPENTKAGN

-943 TAKVSD
+943 TAKVTD

-968 VIGPAEAIIRPKD
+968 VIGPAEATIRPKD

-1034 TKLANY
+1034 TNLANY

-1051 TANAERVVVTI
+1051 TANAEKVVVTI

-1082 VAGISSAL
+1082 VAKISSAL

-1120 PGDFENRSANFSNVA
+1120 PGDFEN
-1135 FAIEDGQLHIVP
+1135 
-1147 VAIDEDAVTWD
+1147 T
-1158 ARDVQKVYDG
+1158 
-1168 DPLSAYGA
+1168 
-1176 RAWDKH
+1176 
-1182 GNELSVEYSTD
+1182 
-1193 GVSWVDDPSKVSL
+1193 
-1206 THSGHLAVKLRATG
+1206 
-1220 ANYAAG
+1220 
-1226 QYAAGSESV
+1226 
-1235 AVEKRPVTLESGGA
+1235 
-1249 DKTYDGTPLTNG
+1249 
-1261 AVSVTPKGEGVG
+1261 
-1273 FVDGEGVA
+1273 
-1281 VTVTGSQTDAGES
+1281 
-1294 DNTFYFSFDEGTSGD
+1294 
-1309 DYLVTAKC
+1309 
-1317 GKLKVA
+1317 
-1323 ANSQQVVV
+1323 
-1331 KVKGSTGGGKYDG
+1331 
-1344 EEHGVEGYAVSYV
+1344 
-1357 VGGAASAGAPAG
+1357 
-1369 FDAGDI
+1369 
-1375 SFAGAAKVTGTDA
+1375 
-1388 GSYPMGLG
+1388 
-1396 AGDFGYAGKNFSNV
+1396 
-1410 SFEVE
+1410 
-1415 DGQLT
+1415 
-1420 ISKREVVVKP
+1420 
-1430 KDASRVFNGEAL
+1430 
-1442 EASEWEVAEGSPDQF
+1442 
-1457 LAGQGISDP
+1457 
-1466 VFSGSQTAPGTS
+1466 
-1478 ESSIVS
+1478 
-1484 WGYPESTKA
+1484 
-1493 GNYEIRTEKGTLNVT
+1493 
-1508 SRGAAETIT
+1508 
-1517 VEANSTSATYDG
+1517 
-1529 GTHSAAGLKTTEFV
+1529 
-1543 VGGKAYTVSGL
+1543 
-1554 STEDP
+1554 
-1559 SAADA
+1559 
-1564 GTYTN
+1564 
-1569 NVTGTAKV
+1569 
-1577 SDAAGNDVTSEFAVE
+1577 
-1592 IKDGSL
+1592 
-1598 VIGPAE
+1598 
-1604 AIIRPKDASKPYDGT
+1604 
-1619 PLVASEFEAAGFVGG
+1619 
-1634 DGVAGVTYGGSQT
+1634 
-1647 DAGES
+1647 
-1652 GSTIAAYE
+1652 
-1660 AAGSTKLANYKITL
+1660 
-1674 GEGRLEVTANAE
+1674 
-1686 RVVVTIRENSA
+1686 
-1697 TFPYDGE
+1697 
-1704 AKTAEG
+1704 
-1710 YEVAGISS
+1710 
-1718 ALYKEGDFA
+1718 
-1727 FVGDAAHKV
+1727 
-1736 ATGTDAGDY
+1736 
-1745 DMGLL
+1745 
-1750 PGDFENR
+1750 

-1779 LTVTTYGASKPYDGT
+1779 LTVTTHSASKPYDGT

-1813 AATGSQTLV
+1813 ATTGSQTLV

-1833 DGTAKESNYSVV
+1833 DGTAKESNYNVV

-1865 RGGSKVYDGKP
+1865 HGGGKVYDGKP

-1891 TLEAAT
+1891 TLDAAT
-1897 KGTITDAGELL
+1897 KGSITDAGELL
-1908 AEIDASTIVIRN
+1908 AEVDASTIVIRN

-1995 DNTFTVEAGANT
+1995 DNTFTVKAGANT

-2024 AYTPPAPGP
+2024 AYTPPTPGP

-2057 VTPSGSTTSDDMG
+2057 VTPSGSTTSDDIG

-2077 SKATTAPKSADKAT
+2077 SKETTMPKSADKAT

-2123 LLGTIATLVYGA
+2123 ILGTIATLVYGA

>member
-16 LSDDAANLAAT
+16 LSGDAANLAAT
-27 LGGVDDAPARP
+27 LGGGDDAPARP

-51 GVESDIAGDSGDSNT
+51 GVESDIAGDSSDSNT

-85 STVAQSLSITGADA
+85 SAIAQSLSITGADA

-113 PSNVEG
+113 PSNAEG
-119 TYVWSSNN
+119 TYIWSSNN
-127 DNILTVDQSGTVTGV
+127 DNILTVDQSGTVAGV

-157 GNTTLAATHDVTVTS
+157 SATTLIATHDVTVTS
-172 PTAATDRAL
+172 PTAATNSAL

-194 ISTTQWT
+194 TSTTQWA

-212 LDSSNFPKDN
+212 LNSSNFPKDN

-233 RVITWPDN
+233 RVITWPDD

-274 TVTDDDVESI
+274 TVTDEDVESI
-284 SIKPYKLTN
+284 CVKPYKLTN

-349 DVSLPLSKKV
+349 DVSLPLSKTV

-384 VDGNVNFYAKYL
+384 IDGNVNFYAKYL
-396 SGRQVVYDLA
+396 SGRQVIYDLA

-421 QGSTQTVKAEP
+421 EGSTQTVKAKP
-432 TRVGH
+432 TRVGY
-437 EFAGWTVAGLDGVTT
+437 EFAGWTVSGLDGVTT
-452 IESGASF
+452 LESGASF
-459 IMPDNNVTFT
+459 TMPDNNVTFT
-469 ATWNKLLACKVKY
+469 ATWNKLLACNVKY
-482 LEQGTDKELSPA
+482 LEQGTGKELSPA

-499 HAGDVVTANAKSNIE
+499 HAGEVVTANAKSDIE

-526 KAMLIEGETPEIVF
+526 KATLVEGETPEIVF
-540 YYEKDAANYQVN
+540 YYEKNAANYQVN

-564 SETLSAPW
+564 SETQSAPW
-572 GSEVAV
+572 GSEVAA
-578 SDLAKDIDGYTAVSG
+578 SNLAKAIDGYTVMPG
-593 QAATATV
+593 QTATATV

-611 YYQNVTLTANSATT
+611 YYQNVTLTANSAAR
-625 EYTGELQHVEGY
+625 EYTGEQQRVEGY

-678 KHIVAKTNDGKLV
+678 KYIVAKTNDGKLV
-691 IKPNSQQVV
+691 INPNSQQVV

-708 GGKYDGEEHGVE
+708 GEKYDGEEHSVE
-720 GYAVSYVV
+720 GYTVSYVV

-742 GDISFAGAAKVTGTD
+742 GDISFAGTAKVTGTD

-764 LGAGDFGYAGKNFS
+764 LDAGDFGYNGRNFS

-843 APGTSESS
+843 APGASESS
-851 IVSWGYPESTKAGN
+851 IVSWGYPENTKAGN

-968 VIGPAEAIIRPKD
+968 VIGPAEATIRPKD

-1021 SGSTIAAYEAAGS
+1021 SGSAIAAYEAAGS

-1051 TANAERVVVTI
+1051 TANAE
-1062 RENSATFPYDGE
+1062 
-1074 AKTAEGYE
+1074 K
-1082 VAGISSAL
+1082 
-1090 YKEGDFAFVGDAA
+1090 
-1103 HKVATG
+1103 
-1109 TDAGDYDMGLL
+1109 
-1120 PGDFENRSANFSNVA
+1120 
-1135 FAIEDGQLHIVP
+1135 
-1147 VAIDEDAVTWD
+1147 
-1158 ARDVQKVYDG
+1158 
-1168 DPLSAYGA
+1168 
-1176 RAWDKH
+1176 
-1182 GNELSVEYSTD
+1182 
-1193 GVSWVDDPSKVSL
+1193 
-1206 THSGHLAVKLRATG
+1206 
-1220 ANYAAG
+1220 
-1226 QYAAGSESV
+1226 
-1235 AVEKRPVTLESGGA
+1235 
-1249 DKTYDGTPLTNG
+1249 
-1261 AVSVTPKGEGVG
+1261 
-1273 FVDGEGVA
+1273 
-1281 VTVTGSQTDAGES
+1281 
-1294 DNTFYFSFDEGTSGD
+1294 
-1309 DYLVTAKC
+1309 
-1317 GKLKVA
+1317 
-1323 ANSQQVVV
+1323 
-1331 KVKGSTGGGKYDG
+1331 
-1344 EEHGVEGYAVSYV
+1344 
-1357 VGGAASAGAPAG
+1357 
-1369 FDAGDI
+1369 
-1375 SFAGAAKVTGTDA
+1375 
-1388 GSYPMGLG
+1388 
-1396 AGDFGYAGKNFSNV
+1396 
-1410 SFEVE
+1410 
-1415 DGQLT
+1415 
-1420 ISKREVVVKP
+1420 
-1430 KDASRVFNGEAL
+1430 
-1442 EASEWEVAEGSPDQF
+1442 
-1457 LAGQGISDP
+1457 
-1466 VFSGSQTAPGTS
+1466 
-1478 ESSIVS
+1478 
-1484 WGYPESTKA
+1484 
-1493 GNYEIRTEKGTLNVT
+1493 
-1508 SRGAAETIT
+1508 
-1517 VEANSTSATYDG
+1517 
-1529 GTHSAAGLKTTEFV
+1529 
-1543 VGGKAYTVSGL
+1543 
-1554 STEDP
+1554 
-1559 SAADA
+1559 
-1564 GTYTN
+1564 
-1569 NVTGTAKV
+1569 
-1577 SDAAGNDVTSEFAVE
+1577 
-1592 IKDGSL
+1592 
-1598 VIGPAE
+1598 
-1604 AIIRPKDASKPYDGT
+1604 
-1619 PLVASEFEAAGFVGG
+1619 
-1634 DGVAGVTYGGSQT
+1634 
-1647 DAGES
+1647 
-1652 GSTIAAYE
+1652 
-1660 AAGSTKLANYKITL
+1660 
-1674 GEGRLEVTANAE
+1674 
-1686 RVVVTIRENSA
+1686 VVVTIRENSA

-1779 LTVTTYGASKPYDGT
+1779 LTVTTHGASKPYDGT

-1891 TLEAAT
+1891 TLDAAT
-1897 KGTITDAGELL
+1897 KGSITDAGELL
-1908 AEIDASTIVIRN
+1908 AEVDASTIVIRN

-1930 ANVTCGK
+1930 ANVACGK
-1937 APLIVTK
+1937 APLVVTK
-1944 RPVTVT
+1944 RPVTVA

-1963 TKHEAMVTA
+1963 TKHEAAVTA

-1986 GAQTAVGTS
+1986 GEQTAVGTS
-1995 DNTFTVEAGANT
+1995 DNTFTVKAGANT

-2024 AYTPPAPGP
+2024 AYTPPVPGP

-2042 GKNPSTPNG
+2042 GKNPSTP
-2051 PTNSSD
+2051 SD
-2057 VTPSGSTTSDDMG
+2057 TGSDS
-2070 SVPTASD
+2070 AAAD

-2091 SENGAAQSEGKQS
+2091 SENGAAQSEGKQN
-2104 SENAPAAEQPT
+2104 SENASGAEQPT

-2123 LLGTIATLVYGA
+2123 ILGTIATLVYGA
-2135 VVLLRRRR
+2135 VVSLRRRR

-2150 EMDEVLSGAKEGSDK
+2150 EIDAVLSGAKEGSDK